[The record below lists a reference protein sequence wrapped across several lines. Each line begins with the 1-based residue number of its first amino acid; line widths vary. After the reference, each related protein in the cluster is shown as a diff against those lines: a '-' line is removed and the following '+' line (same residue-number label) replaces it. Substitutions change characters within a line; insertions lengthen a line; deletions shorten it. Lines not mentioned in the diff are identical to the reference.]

1 MAVYSFSTATQ
12 KEDPKNKLYANWNT
26 TTKSSTE
33 TAQNTGGFLGGLGYL
48 SEKLAVGFMSSIE
61 GIWDYSAGG
70 LAKLFGADDWAEQQ
84 FANDWFGD
92 WYSHPEEWYNP
103 SDGWKTAGDVAG
115 GIGTSL
121 PALLAA
127 AGAVGIAVGTGG
139 AAAPLSAGIL
149 QAIGGGTAAI
159 TAGLGAAGN
168 ATKQAYRESGQ
179 LTGKEFAYGALS
191 GVTEGALEGVTNAL
205 SLGTGQIIKGVASSF
220 AKETVKT
227 VARQGVVKSLAGA
240 FLGEAFEE
248 GMSEVLDPM
257 WQRMTYNPNAKNAT
271 PQEIIYASFV
281 GGMSGLVMGGTGTV
295 YNTGNSFVKGNNLVG
310 RGLDAEVMGLSSNL
324 AAFETANKTGD
335 ETFQTIAEI
344 YNSLAQSL
352 EATGGKVTTVTQKK
366 LLGDLH
372 RANTVAVFKPMIAKS
387 AANIVNNA
395 EVIAERL
402 NTYGYKTADGKP
414 LTFTAEQ
421 IRAGVDMKSPS
432 SFSTALKTNS
442 ILRELAIADT
452 TGHLVMDTAR
462 FEQATLMGQRLASQ
476 VDLNRFVETATPS
489 EINAVSQALGI
500 ENWAALD
507 VNTFNQKI
515 AAFVES
521 GGVQQYAD
529 RRSTVQALQ
538 ALSAETA
545 RPMPKMVNLRQDGSV
560 RYSDGNT
567 QIAISKNGDAYTV
580 YDYASGH
587 LSKNM
592 TRSEVNKLLRDY
604 NTQQSDILASARAQ
618 MEAESELRRQA
629 EEIDTYARE
638 NISDYSKLSAPN
650 QSMIRKVIREGR
662 ARGVAD
668 EDILS
673 YAKIS
678 AHSGIDISFDKQATF
693 IGRDEK
699 GSEKYADGF
708 YDPKTNRIVV
718 NPDSKRTHERLLIH
732 ELDHA
737 IRQYLG
743 ADGVRHAT
751 VFRQAL
757 EGVSPEVAQRIAQAY
772 SGVDSSVSKLE
783 LAMDETN
790 AYYAEE
796 VLSNRNTLEKLIETE
811 PTLKDKILSFFK
823 GASEDYKSVPKL
835 SKAARRYYK
844 TYKKLFDEFAERNF
858 QNNATEAQTAR
869 LSGEVSDAR
878 FSLQFADNIAD
889 NQRRFILSN
898 NVSLSQDELELAIEQ
913 TARMVEFMRPY
924 KDILPEDKVGKTLV
938 KNGSYDVSVENTT
951 ICVRTLAYNAFVDM
965 VSEKIGRPLTQMESF
980 LVSQKLYD
988 IAKEPQC
995 LYCYVSLDRKAYNNM
1010 ILRYIDQRDG
1020 AIEAYER
1027 AGRPEITRDS
1037 QLYKYFLAGRKDTK
1051 DAWNRYSGWMSAY
1064 QKGES
1069 LLTPADVATEA
1080 KRAALSHG
1088 TASQA
1093 WQIRD
1098 MLKYAQSASW
1108 AKKQTQY
1115 VAYYDDI
1122 LRMNGK
1128 VVRDLN
1134 KHYGLRWYSFSDY
1147 SGAFIVENM
1156 QQITD
1161 ASIRGLK
1168 GLAYTKDT
1176 DFVKIFASTG
1186 MNINISVYAKKVGD
1200 HYEIDPSMSANIDE
1214 AIALREK
1221 YPNVGIVVVATDTA
1235 GVEWALAQKWSD
1247 VVIPFHTVRTGA
1259 QVAEFYNWT
1268 VFNEEQN
1275 DTVADQ
1281 NLWDSYVS
1289 SVAGDNASARKKVS
1303 KMVYPSEHQNNRET
1317 YLRLTEER
1325 GLKPRFSSFLD
1336 NPNYMK
1342 LVNETRQSEGET
1354 VALKPVFDVDAAEAA
1369 FQKFVDKGGY
1379 YEGWYNDGID
1389 VEAEVEAV
1397 AQDVLAGKK
1406 ANEVSYGRQDI
1417 DAEGIQRGRKS
1428 NREHG
1433 RRLALP
1439 LDEASGENYRNLV
1452 KEINDE
1458 NTVREGQGAL
1468 NSEELGRLEKV
1479 FGADIVADP
1488 EDRLLYERAV
1498 KLANGITAETIPDN
1512 TPITVKVVNPKFYTK
1527 EMLRT
1532 VAANENIG
1540 YKTKFFVERMRLSDT
1555 LEYRVEGLAD
1565 TDAKIAYVKASSP
1578 KESHS
1583 IIYKSGYTEKLAEF
1597 SAGESSVSAISRHE
1611 RLHLLLNDWLYEYST
1626 SKTVLDAADDLRTFI
1641 EAEDGKYV
1649 KTFDKI
1655 NYWYQKH
1662 RTVEYYRFTDYAQE
1676 VACDLYAGALK
1687 VADPAIQAEIDK
1699 LVGAIDDAIEGSNVD
1714 GVRYALPDSIGV
1726 YSDEERKSIEAR
1738 KGNITARSYDDVL
1751 EFFKNSISDASNEGK
1766 TMFIGKISSKTAD
1779 KIQRATGLSAF
1790 NKSIA
1795 LNSHDLRHMIKEHGD
1810 AESEAMRNQEAISD
1824 ANFEYVIET
1833 IADPDE
1839 LDSEKDENSGVISL
1853 IFKKEISGKT
1863 TAITIFSEKRKTL
1876 TLKTAWI
1883 IKKEQHISQPTNA
1896 EALIRTPEARSSMD
1910 TVPTDSITDPAK
1922 KVNRKSENSSAKN
1935 IGASAL
1941 DSDYMD
1947 AVNRGDMQ
1955 TAQRM
1960 VDEAAKKAG
1969 YSTEHLYH
1977 GTSMFGFTNID
1988 VSSAS
1993 DDSISF
1999 FATNRQEV
2007 ASGYMPWYEDDA
2019 SDRYHDDVRR
2029 IGKPD
2034 KSRPRGLSRSYS
2046 AERILTEAQKVFPE
2060 YKDAIVATDD
2070 DVLAN
2075 LKTYWLTETIEA
2087 AEKLREIELSI
2098 GSNKLRQ
2105 QVMDMC
2111 DAVIATSK
2119 EDTLDA
2125 WKAVGNRYKEFDSI
2139 DIPYDATDMRPQIFH
2154 SRILGGL
2161 QQIGKLAKT
2170 TAIMIDGKLT
2180 NTSAIV
2186 DRYNDFLG
2194 GESIGMYDLYTKQGN
2209 QLVIQGRGSSW
2220 NQLPLGKFEVEYMEW
2235 LGDKAS
2241 EELSGKSVTTRDVAA
2256 FAKAKGYRSV
2266 AFYDIYDNG
2275 VYGSAAGISDV
2286 YAFFYPNEDV
2296 KSADPVTYDDN
2307 GKVIP
2312 LSERFDSHK
2321 SDIRYALSETRGSI
2335 MTEVDPEYKPTIQD
2349 KVFSGWTAAQ
2359 IAFTNAQAG
2368 IETVGRKYGVRNIES
2383 LVQSARSG
2391 RNQAEEM
2398 IAGNQY
2404 RIGADTKTYQGEGL
2418 EQIFRPIAR
2427 QGEEVKGDFFDYLF
2441 NYHNMSRMTLEQR
2454 SMAEQQTRLDD
2465 IKTKVSALKKL
2476 NKRIEKLQEQIKA
2489 LGRTKKDMETKR
2501 GLREELEKAKAEAKT
2516 LKKEATELEKAAK
2529 AFVPL
2534 ENKPVLS
2541 TTNEHGIETVV
2552 TADQSKE
2559 IVKKYEKAYPE
2570 FKRVAE
2576 KVWAFLQNLN
2586 QYRVDTGLISQD
2598 TFDYLA
2604 KLYPHYVP
2612 TYRTGAT
2619 KGIGA
2624 IEGKYNLKVKTT
2636 IKTAKGSTKNLLPP
2650 DVMIARQVMETVRAG
2665 RINQLANALYEGA
2678 EKSGDTTYIEVVSR
2692 KRVTDEE
2699 IAELDPTE
2707 IRPKNNEVV
2716 FFRKGER
2723 ITMRVSK
2730 EIFAG
2735 FNAFNPEVEI
2745 HNPLVNG
2752 ARAINNGFKRLVTSL
2767 NPAFLLRNTIRD
2779 VQDAGI
2785 NTRYGK
2791 TFLKNYARASYE
2803 ISHNGKLWQLYKAM
2817 GGFSSSVFD
2826 FEKGFAGM
2834 QNKWGLTKAEG
2845 NLLKRTLQGVEN
2857 ANAFVE
2863 QLPRLAEFISSI
2875 EAGNTAEQAIL
2886 DSADVTTNFGRVGN
2900 ITKTLNRTLIPFL
2913 NPSIQGCSK
2922 MIRNI
2927 TSVRSAKEFASL
2939 ALKAVLVGVAPM
2951 VLNMLMY
2958 EDDEDYKNLRDN
2970 DKENNFLFKVGDT
2983 FVKIPRG
2990 RVASVIGG
2998 LVNRG
3003 KATVEGEN
3011 VDWADYVNNIMQQ
3024 VTPVDSMSRT
3034 IFSPFSD
3041 VANNITWYGS
3051 AIEGRQFE
3059 NTAPKDRYDENTSSI
3074 AIAIG
3079 QLINYSPKKI
3089 HYLLDQYSG
3098 VIGDFILPATTA
3110 KAEKD
3115 FLSGNFT
3122 LDPATSNKL
3131 STEFYEMYD
3140 QAQYAKTAGDD
3151 TAAYQVRY
3159 LNKVKSAISDMYKQ
3173 KSEIQNNPDL
3183 SNAEKLQQS
3192 RVVQLLINE
3201 AFKTALQDFEL
3212 YTKAFEA
3219 TAGIEDED
3227 IRYAEATRLM
3237 YGAERALAEYNA
3249 DVYAKCQSLNKA
3261 GIDYEM
3267 LYGYYFTVRGI
3278 TSDKDADG
3286 NTISGSK
3293 RAKVVAAIKGMDISA
3308 DQKLLL
3314 ICASGY
3320 ALQDNDLP
3328 RMTAANAKKRL
3339 LRYILKLKSATQTEK
3354 SELAEMCGF
3363 EVKNGRVVTKSLY
3376 SLG

>member
-1 MAVYSFSTATQ
+1 MALTATSFMNENGQ
-12 KEDPKNKLYANWNT
+12 IQPKKTGLNYLPSGAIPRLN
-26 TTKSSTE
+26 
-33 TAQNTGGFLGGLGYL
+33 AQFQQDAVNAYESQSYNNGGFLGGLGYL
-48 SEKLAVGFMSSIE
+48 GEKVAVGFMSSIE
-61 GIWDYSAGG
+61 GIWDYAAGG

-92 WYSHPEEWYNP
+92 WYSHPEEWFNP
-103 SDGWKTAGDVAG
+103 SGGWQTAGDIAG

-121 PALLAA
+121 PAIATVAA
-127 AGAVGIAVGTGG
+127 A
-139 AAAPLSAGIL
+139 
-149 QAIGGGTAAI
+149 AAI
-159 TAGLGAAGN
+159 TYFSGGTLSPVAAGLIGAGVAGFGAAGT
-168 ATKQAYRESGQ
+168 ATKQAYKETGQ
-179 LTGKEFAYGALS
+179 LTGKEFGYGALT
-191 GVTEGALEGVTNAL
+191 GFTEGALEGVTTAL
-205 SLGTGQIIKGVASSF
+205 SMGTGQVINSVAKSF
-220 AKETVKT
+220 AKETTKT
-227 VARQGVVKSLAGA
+227 VAKQTVIKTLAKG
-240 FLGEAFEE
+240 FIGEAFEE
-248 GMSEVLDPM
+248 GMAEILDPV
-257 WQRMTYNPNAKNAT
+257 WQRLTYNPEAQNAT
-271 PQEIIYASFV
+271 PQEVAYAAFV
-281 GGMSGLVMGGTGTV
+281 GGMSGMLMSGGNAV
-295 YNTGNSFVKGNNLVG
+295 IDSGNSFLKGNSLVG
-310 RGLDAEVMGLSSNL
+310 KGLDAEVIGLSQQLSE
-324 AAFETANKTGD
+324 FEGANATGD
-335 ETFQTIAEI
+335 ETFQTIAQT
-344 YNSLAQSL
+344 YADLAQSL
-352 EATGGKVTTVTQKK
+352 ATTDGKVVTVTQKK

-372 RANTVAVFKPMIAKS
+372 RANTVAVFKPMIARS

-395 EVIAERL
+395 EVIAQRL
-402 NTYGYKTADGKP
+402 NEYGYKTTDGTP
-414 LTFTAEQ
+414 ITFTAEQ
-421 IRAGVDMKSPS
+421 IREGVDTSNPT
-432 SFSTALKTNS
+432 SFSDALKNNGV
-442 ILRELAIADT
+442 LRTLAIADT

-462 FEQATLMGQRLASQ
+462 FEQATLMGKRLASQ
-476 VDLNRFVETATPS
+476 VDLNRFIETATPS
-489 EINAVSQALGI
+489 EISAVSQALGI
-500 ENWAALD
+500 ENWATLD
-507 VNTFNQKI
+507 VDTFNQKI
-515 AAFVES
+515 TSFVEN

-529 RRSTVQALQ
+529 RRATVQSIQ
-538 ALSAETA
+538 AIPAETA

-560 RYSDGNT
+560 RYSDGST
-567 QIAISKNGDAYTV
+567 QIAITRQGDAYTV

-604 NTQQSDILASARAQ
+604 NTQQADITAGARAQ

-629 EEIDTYARE
+629 EELDTYARE
-638 NISDYSKLSAPN
+638 NITDYSKLSAPN

-662 ARGVAD
+662 AKGMSD
-668 EDILS
+668 EDVLA

-678 AHSGIDISFDKQATF
+678 AHAGIDISFDKQATF
-693 IGRDEK
+693 RGHDEE
-699 GSEKYADGF
+699 GNEKYADGF

-718 NPDSKRTHERLLIH
+718 NPDSKRTHERLLLH

-737 IRQYLG
+737 IRQFLG
-743 ADGVRHAT
+743 ADGVRHAK

-757 EGVSPEVAQRIAQAY
+757 EGVSPEIAQRIAQAY
-772 SGVDSSVSKLE
+772 QGVDSSVSSLE
-783 LAMDETN
+783 LTMDETN

-796 VLSNRNTLEKLIETE
+796 ILSNRHTLERLVEAE
-811 PTLKDKILSFFK
+811 PSLKDKILSFFK

-835 SKAARRYYK
+835 SRAARSYYK

-878 FSLQFADNIAD
+878 FSLQFADHIAD
-889 NQRRFILSN
+889 NQRRFVLSN
-898 NVSLSQDELELAIEQ
+898 NVALTQDELERAIDQ
-913 TARMVEFMRPY
+913 TAHMVELMSRY
-924 KDILPEDKVGKTLV
+924 KDILPADTVPKKTKATLV
-938 KNGSYDVSVENTT
+938 KNGSYDISVENTT
-951 ICVRTLAYNAFVDM
+951 ICVRTLAYNSFVEM

-995 LYCYVSLDRKAYNNM
+995 LYCYVSLDRKAYNDM
-1010 ILRYIDQRDG
+1010 VLKYIDQRER

-1027 AGRPEITRDS
+1027 AGRPDITS
-1037 QLYKYFLAGRKDTK
+1037 ESHPLYQEYLAGRKATK
-1051 DAWNRYSGWMSAY
+1051 PQWKRYTSWIEAYKSGE
-1064 QKGES
+1064 GF
-1069 LLTPADVATEA
+1069 LTTQDVATESR
-1080 KRAALSHG
+1080 RAELARTG
-1088 TASQA
+1088 TPSQKAQLKDMTDYAQNASQ
-1093 WQIRD
+1093 
-1098 MLKYAQSASW
+1098 
-1108 AKKQTQY
+1108 AKKQTDY

-1122 LRMNGK
+1122 LRLSAPM
-1128 VVRDLN
+1128 VRNLN

-1168 GLAYTKDT
+1168 GLAYTKDA
-1176 DFVKIFASTG
+1176 DFVRIFAPTG
-1186 MNINISVYAKKVGD
+1186 MNINVSVFVKENADGTFS
-1200 HYEIDPSMSANIDE
+1200 IDPKQSANATVEELIS
-1214 AIALREK
+1214 LREA
-1221 YPNVGIVVVATDTA
+1221 YPNVGVVATATSDA
-1235 GVEWALAQKWSD
+1235 GVEWALAQGWTD
-1247 VVIPFHTVRTGA
+1247 VVIPFHIVRTGSN
-1259 QVAEFYNWT
+1259 VADFYKWKNFT
-1268 VFNEEQN
+1268 FEQS

-1281 NLWDSYVS
+1281 NLWDAYVS
-1289 SVAGDNASARKKVS
+1289 SVAGENANARKKVS
-1303 KMVYPSEHQNNRET
+1303 KMIYPSEHQNNRET
-1317 YLRLTEER
+1317 YLRLIEER

-1342 LVNETRQSEGET
+1342 LVNETRQSEAET

-1389 VEAEVEAV
+1389 VESEAETV
-1397 AQDVLAGKK
+1397 AQDVLAGRK

-1433 RRLALP
+1433 RRFALQIGDTEVSTTGRYQLETDTETLLRDISEQNNIERFMP
-1439 LDEASGENYRNLV
+1439 EGLSADFIKAIRRSNGFAPSRLYRGMEAAEMDYIIENGFIKSNSSYNFTNQQGQTRFSPQIQTALSYATGFAPAGIRERFFEQGLPAYIVEVGNYADLNFV
-1452 KEINDE
+1452 NEDTMESYTKKEIDTKYITRVIELTYDAETKKVKARDIQIDGMNQA
-1458 NTVREGQGAL
+1458 EG
-1468 NSEELGRLEKV
+1468 ELLHGVPSFVQDKV
-1479 FGADIVADP
+1479 TGTI
-1488 EDRLLYERAV
+1488 LYEHQD
-1498 KLANGITAETIPDN
+1498 TE
-1512 TPITVKVVNPKFYTK
+1512 
-1527 EMLRT
+1527 
-1532 VAANENIG
+1532 G
-1540 YKTKFFVERMRLSDT
+1540 Y
-1555 LEYRVEGLAD
+1555 
-1565 TDAKIAYVKASSP
+1565 
-1578 KESHS
+1578 
-1583 IIYKSGYTEKLAEF
+1583 
-1597 SAGESSVSAISRHE
+1597 
-1611 RLHLLLNDWLYEYST
+1611 
-1626 SKTVLDAADDLRTFI
+1626 
-1641 EAEDGKYV
+1641 EDGKYISEKNPDILFDFDMVEEHKGMAFDYNGYLGISGDPANLIPYKADGKRFALDVDTDADYMTAVESGDTEKARQMVERAARAAGYKLHAYHGTNAEFTVFDTGKQGQGIDQFGAGFYFANNSDVSERYGNRMIESYLKLEKPIRILRKGERGNLFDVHITKAQAYQVLKRHPLMYDPEESPLGDFYEEYWEVGAKEWMV
-1649 KTFDKI
+1649 KDLAG
-1655 NYWYQKH
+1655 
-1662 RTVEYYRFTDYAQE
+1662 RFT
-1676 VACDLYAGALK
+1676 
-1687 VADPAIQAEIDK
+1687 
-1699 LVGAIDDAIEGSNVD
+1699 
-1714 GVRYALPDSIGV
+1714 SIG
-1726 YSDEERKSIEAR
+1726 
-1738 KGNITARSYDDVL
+1738 
-1751 EFFKNSISDASNEGK
+1751 
-1766 TMFIGKISSKTAD
+1766 
-1779 KIQRATGLSAF
+1779 
-1790 NKSIA
+1790 
-1795 LNSHDLRHMIKEHGD
+1795 
-1810 AESEAMRNQEAISD
+1810 
-1824 ANFEYVIET
+1824 
-1833 IADPDE
+1833 E
-1839 LDSEKDENSGVISL
+1839 LDS
-1853 IFKKEISGKT
+1853 
-1863 TAITIFSEKRKTL
+1863 
-1876 TLKTAWI
+1876 
-1883 IKKEQHISQPTNA
+1883 TNM
-1896 EALIRTPEARSSMD
+1896 L
-1910 TVPTDSITDPAK
+1910 
-1922 KVNRKSENSSAKN
+1922 
-1935 IGASAL
+1935 
-1941 DSDYMD
+1941 
-1947 AVNRGDMQ
+1947 
-1955 TAQRM
+1955 
-1960 VDEAAKKAG
+1960 
-1969 YSTEHLYH
+1969 
-1977 GTSMFGFTNID
+1977 F
-1988 VSSAS
+1988 
-1993 DDSISF
+1993 
-1999 FATNRQEV
+1999 
-2007 ASGYMPWYEDDA
+2007 
-2019 SDRYHDDVRR
+2019 
-2029 IGKPD
+2029 
-2034 KSRPRGLSRSYS
+2034 
-2046 AERILTEAQKVFPE
+2046 
-2060 YKDAIVATDD
+2060 
-2070 DVLAN
+2070 
-2075 LKTYWLTETIEA
+2075 
-2087 AEKLREIELSI
+2087 
-2098 GSNKLRQ
+2098 
-2105 QVMDMC
+2105 
-2111 DAVIATSK
+2111 
-2119 EDTLDA
+2119 
-2125 WKAVGNRYKEFDSI
+2125 
-2139 DIPYDATDMRPQIFH
+2139 
-2154 SRILGGL
+2154 
-2161 QQIGKLAKT
+2161 
-2170 TAIMIDGKLT
+2170 
-2180 NTSAIV
+2180 
-2186 DRYNDFLG
+2186 
-2194 GESIGMYDLYTKQGN
+2194 
-2209 QLVIQGRGSSW
+2209 
-2220 NQLPLGKFEVEYMEW
+2220 
-2235 LGDKAS
+2235 
-2241 EELSGKSVTTRDVAA
+2241 RD
-2256 FAKAKGYRSV
+2256 
-2266 AFYDIYDNG
+2266 
-2275 VYGSAAGISDV
+2275 
-2286 YAFFYPNEDV
+2286 YPNELHEALRDV
-2296 KSADPVTYDDN
+2296 CGFDGVQIHFETDAMIDERNDEYYVTWFPQQAKSADPVVYDDD

-2312 LSERFDSHK
+2312 LSKRFNSNDP
-2321 SDIRYALSETRGSI
+2321 DIRYALSETRGSI

-2349 KVFSGWTAAQ
+2349 KAFSGWTAIQ

-2368 IETVGRKYGVRNIES
+2368 IETVGRKYGVENIES

-2454 SMAEQQTRLDD
+2454 SMAEQQTRLSDL
-2465 IKTKVSALKKL
+2465 KKKVSALKRL

-2489 LGRTKKDMETKR
+2489 LGRSKKDMETKR
-2501 GLREELEKAKAEAKT
+2501 GLREELANAKAEAKT

-2534 ENKPVLS
+2534 ENKAVLG
-2541 TTNEHGIETVV
+2541 TTDEHGIETVV
-2552 TADQSKE
+2552 TAEQSE
-2559 IVKKYEKAYPE
+2559 AIVKKYEEAHPE

-2678 EKSGDTTYIEVVSR
+2678 EKSGDTTYIEIVSKER
-2692 KRVTDEE
+2692 MTDEA

-2707 IRPKNNEVV
+2707 LRPKNNEVV
-2716 FFRKGER
+2716 FFRNGER

-2826 FEKGFAGM
+2826 FEKGFSGM

-2845 NLLKRTLQGVEN
+2845 NLLKQTLQGVEN

-2875 EAGNTAEQAIL
+2875 EAGNSAEQAIL
-2886 DSADVTTNFGRVGN
+2886 DSADVTTNFGRMGN
-2900 ITKTLNRTLIPFL
+2900 ITKVLNRTLIPFL

-2927 TSVRSAKEFASL
+2927 TSIRSAREFASL
-2939 ALKAVLVGVAPM
+2939 AFKAALVGVAPM

-3003 KATVEGEN
+3003 KSAAEGED
-3011 VDWADYVNNIMQQ
+3011 VDWAGYVKNIMQQ

-3041 VANNITWYGS
+3041 VANNLTWYGS

-3183 SNAEKLQQS
+3183 SNAEKLQQT

-3201 AFKTALQDFEL
+3201 AYKTALQDFEL
-3212 YTKAFEA
+3212 YTKAIEA
-3219 TAGIEDED
+3219 TAGMEDENL
-3227 IRYAEATRLM
+3227 RFTEATRLM
-3237 YGAERALAEYNA
+3237 YGAERALSEYND
-3249 DVYAKCQSLNKA
+3249 DVYAKCQMLNKA
-3261 GIDYEM
+3261 GVDYEM
-3267 LYGYYFTVRGI
+3267 LYNYYFTVRGI
-3278 TSDKDADG
+3278 TSDKDAQG
-3286 NTISGSK
+3286 NTVSGSK
-3293 RAKVVAAIKGMDISA
+3293 RKKVVASIKSMDISV
-3308 DQKLLL
+3308 DHKLLL

-3328 RMTAANAKKRL
+3328 RMTAVNAKKRL
-3339 LRYILKLKSATQTEK
+3339 LRYILNLKGATQTEK
-3354 SELAEMCGF
+3354 TELAEMCGF
-3363 EVKNGRVVTKSLY
+3363 EVKNGRVVTKSVF

>member
-1 MAVYSFSTATQ
+1 MALTATSFMNENGQ
-12 KEDPKNKLYANWNT
+12 IQPKKTGLNYLPSGAIPRLN
-26 TTKSSTE
+26 
-33 TAQNTGGFLGGLGYL
+33 AQFQQDAVNAYESQSYNNGGFLGGLGYL
-48 SEKLAVGFMSSIE
+48 GEKVAVGFMSSIE
-61 GIWDYSAGG
+61 GIWDYAAGG

-103 SDGWKTAGDVAG
+103 SGGWQTAGDIAG

-121 PALLAA
+121 PAIASVVAA
-127 AGAVGIAVGTGG
+127 AAIAYF
-139 AAAPLSAGIL
+139 S
-149 QAIGGGTAAI
+149 GGTLSPVA
-159 TAGLGAAGN
+159 AGLIGAGVAGFGAAGTS
-168 ATKQAYRESGQ
+168 TKQAYKESGQ
-179 LTGKEFAYGALS
+179 LTGKEFGYGALT
-191 GVTEGALEGVTNAL
+191 GFTEGALEGVTTAL
-205 SLGTGQIIKGVASSF
+205 SMGTGQIVNSVAKSF
-220 AKETVKT
+220 AKETTKT
-227 VARQGVVKSLAGA
+227 VAKQTVIKTLAKG
-240 FLGEAFEE
+240 FIGEAFEE
-248 GMSEVLDPM
+248 GMAEILDPV
-257 WQRMTYNPNAKNAT
+257 WQRMTYNKDAENASL
-271 PQEIIYASFV
+271 QEVAYAAFV
-281 GGMSGLVMGGTGTV
+281 GGMSGMIMSGG
-295 YNTGNSFVKGNNLVG
+295 NAAIDSGNSFLKGNSLVG
-310 RGLDAEVMGLSSNL
+310 KGLDAEVIGLSQQLSE
-324 AAFETANKTGD
+324 FEGTNQTGD
-335 ETFQTIAEI
+335 ETFQTIAQT
-344 YNSLAQSL
+344 YADLAQSL
-352 EATGGKVTTVTQKK
+352 ATTDGRVTTVTQKK

-372 RANTVAVFKPMIAKS
+372 RANTVAVFKPMIARS

-395 EVIAERL
+395 ELIAQRL
-402 NTYGYKTADGKP
+402 NEYGYKTAEGKP
-414 LTFTAEQ
+414 ITFTAEQ
-421 IRAGVDMKSPS
+421 IREGVDTSNPT
-432 SFSTALKTNS
+432 SFSDALKNNGV
-442 ILRELAIADT
+442 LRTLAIADT

-462 FEQATLMGQRLASQ
+462 FEQATLTGKKLASQ
-476 VDLNRFVETATPS
+476 VDLNRFIETATPS
-489 EINAVSQALGI
+489 EIHAVSQALGI
-500 ENWAALD
+500 ENWATLD
-507 VNTFNQKI
+507 VDTFNQKI
-515 AAFVES
+515 TSFVEN

-529 RRSTVQALQ
+529 RRATVQSIQ
-538 ALSAETA
+538 AIPAETA

-560 RYSDGNT
+560 RYSDGST
-567 QIAISKNGDAYTV
+567 QIAITRQGDAYTV

-604 NTQQSDILASARAQ
+604 NTQQADITAGARAQ

-629 EEIDTYARE
+629 EELDTYARQ
-638 NISDYSKLSAPN
+638 NITDYSKLSAPN

-662 ARGVAD
+662 AKGMSD
-668 EDILS
+668 EDVLA

-678 AHSGIDISFDKQATF
+678 AHAGIDISFDKQATF
-693 IGRDEK
+693 RGRDEE
-699 GSEKYADGF
+699 GNEKYADGF

-718 NPDSKRTHERLLIH
+718 NPDSKRTHERLLLH
-732 ELDHA
+732 ELEHT
-737 IRQYLG
+737 ILKG
-743 ADGVRHAT
+743 KDGKKLIAT
-751 VFRQAL
+751 AF
-757 EGVSPEVAQRIAQAY
+757 EN
-772 SGVDSSVSKLE
+772 
-783 LAMDETN
+783 MDEDMKAKILKRYGDFYRGKGLDAAERIDILN
-790 AYYAEE
+790 DEVSAHFAEE
-796 VLSNRNTLEKLIETE
+796 ILSNRHTLEKLIEAE
-811 PTLKDKILSFFK
+811 PSLKDKILSFFK

-835 SKAARRYYK
+835 SKAARQYYK

-878 FSLQFADNIAD
+878 FSLQFADHIAD

-898 NVSLSQDELELAIEQ
+898 NVALTQDELELAIEQ
-913 TARMVEFMRPY
+913 TAHMVEVMSKY
-924 KDILPEDKVGKTLV
+924 KDILPADTVPKKAKATLV
-938 KNGSYDVSVENTT
+938 KNGSYDISVENTT
-951 ICVRTLAYNAFVDM
+951 ICVRTLAYNSFVEM

-995 LYCYVSLDRKAYNNM
+995 LYCYVSLDRKAYNDM
-1010 ILRYIDQRDG
+1010 VLKYIDQRER

-1027 AGRPEITRDS
+1027 AGRPDITS
-1037 QLYKYFLAGRKDTK
+1037 ESHPLYQEYLAGRKATK
-1051 DAWNRYSGWMSAY
+1051 PQWKRYTSWIEAYKSGE
-1064 QKGES
+1064 GF
-1069 LLTPADVATEA
+1069 LTTQDVATESR
-1080 KRAALSHG
+1080 RAELARTG
-1088 TASQA
+1088 TPSQKAQLKDMTDYAQNASQA
-1093 WQIRD
+1093 
-1098 MLKYAQSASW
+1098 
-1108 AKKQTQY
+1108 KKQSDY

-1122 LRMNGK
+1122 LRLSAP
-1128 VVRDLN
+1128 VVKNLN

-1168 GLAYTKDT
+1168 GLAYTKDA
-1176 DFVKIFASTG
+1176 DFVRIFAPTG
-1186 MNINISVYAKKVGD
+1186 MNINVSVFVKENADGTFS
-1200 HYEIDPSMSANIDE
+1200 IDPKQSANATVEELIS
-1214 AIALREK
+1214 LREA
-1221 YPNVGIVVVATDTA
+1221 YPNVGVVATATSDA
-1235 GVEWALAQKWSD
+1235 GVEWALAQGWTD
-1247 VVIPFHTVRTGA
+1247 VVIPFHIVRTGSN
-1259 QVAEFYNWT
+1259 VADFYKWKNFT
-1268 VFNEEQN
+1268 FEQS

-1281 NLWDSYVS
+1281 SLWDAYVD
-1289 SVAGDNASARKKVS
+1289 SVASGTSASARKKVS
-1303 KMVYPSEHQNNRET
+1303 KMIYPSEHQNNRET
-1317 YLRLTEER
+1317 YLRLIEER
-1325 GLKPRFSSFLD
+1325 GLKPRFASFLD

-1342 LVNETRQSEGET
+1342 LVNETRQSEAET

-1389 VEAEVEAV
+1389 VESEAETV

-1433 RRLALP
+1433 RRFALQIGDTEVSTTGRYQLETDTETLLRDISEQNSIERFMP
-1439 LDEASGENYRNLV
+1439 EGLSADFIKAIRRSNGFAPSRLYRGMEAAEMDYIIENGFIKSNSSYNFTNQQGQTRFSPQIQTALSYATGFAPAGIRERFFEQGLPAYIVEVGNYADLNFV
-1452 KEINDE
+1452 NEDTIESYTKKEIDTKYITRVIELTYDAATNKVKARDIQIDGM
-1458 NTVREGQGAL
+1458 NQAEG
-1468 NSEELGRLEKV
+1468 ELLHGVPSFVQDKV
-1479 FGADIVADP
+1479 TGTI
-1488 EDRLLYERAV
+1488 LYEHQD
-1498 KLANGITAETIPDN
+1498 TE
-1512 TPITVKVVNPKFYTK
+1512 
-1527 EMLRT
+1527 
-1532 VAANENIG
+1532 G
-1540 YKTKFFVERMRLSDT
+1540 Y
-1555 LEYRVEGLAD
+1555 
-1565 TDAKIAYVKASSP
+1565 
-1578 KESHS
+1578 
-1583 IIYKSGYTEKLAEF
+1583 
-1597 SAGESSVSAISRHE
+1597 
-1611 RLHLLLNDWLYEYST
+1611 
-1626 SKTVLDAADDLRTFI
+1626 
-1641 EAEDGKYV
+1641 EDGKYISE
-1649 KTFDKI
+1649 KNPDILFDFDM
-1655 NYWYQKH
+1655 
-1662 RTVEYYRFTDYAQE
+1662 VEEHKGMAFDYNGY
-1676 VACDLYAGALK
+1676 LGISG
-1687 VADPAIQAEIDK
+1687 DPAN
-1699 LVGAIDDAIEGSNVD
+1699 LVPYKAGGK
-1714 GVRYALPDSIGV
+1714 RYALDAEA
-1726 YSDEERKSIEAR
+1726 YSYETLTKKSDLSVVTFPTELPMTEKGEVDKNAVVAQGRLNAR
-1738 KGNITARSYDDVL
+1738 KQKNPNNTETSTYVRVDDIGLDVLLSKNGMIHGIARSQETAFAVMRIGDVL
-1751 EFFKNSISDASNEGK
+1751 RNSVAVNELNGSASRKTEMSYVLLGACRDSENLYVVRSVVSKLENDVTEIDVYQLSAVKGK
-1766 TMFIGKISSKTAD
+1766 KTETPTSALGGTAVTEQSSLISSESPA
-1779 KIQRATGLSAF
+1779 I
-1790 NKSIA
+1790 SIA
-1795 LNSHDLRHMIKEHGD
+1795 DFL
-1810 AESEAMRNQEAISD
+1810 
-1824 ANFEYVIET
+1824 EYVKT
-1833 IADPDE
+1833 IPLANE
-1839 LDSEKDENSGVISL
+1839 V
-1853 IFKKEISGKT
+1853 
-1863 TAITIFSEKRKTL
+1863 FSE
-1876 TLKTAWI
+1876 
-1883 IKKEQHISQPTNA
+1883 
-1896 EALIRTPEARSSMD
+1896 
-1910 TVPTDSITDPAK
+1910 
-1922 KVNRKSENSSAKN
+1922 
-1935 IGASAL
+1935 
-1941 DSDYMD
+1941 
-1947 AVNRGDMQ
+1947 
-1955 TAQRM
+1955 
-1960 VDEAAKKAG
+1960 
-1969 YSTEHLYH
+1969 
-1977 GTSMFGFTNID
+1977 D
-1988 VSSAS
+1988 V
-1993 DDSISF
+1993 
-1999 FATNRQEV
+1999 
-2007 ASGYMPWYEDDA
+2007 
-2019 SDRYHDDVRR
+2019 
-2029 IGKPD
+2029 
-2034 KSRPRGLSRSYS
+2034 
-2046 AERILTEAQKVFPE
+2046 
-2060 YKDAIVATDD
+2060 
-2070 DVLAN
+2070 
-2075 LKTYWLTETIEA
+2075 
-2087 AEKLREIELSI
+2087 AEKVGVERSK
-2098 GSNKLRQ
+2098 GS
-2105 QVMDMC
+2105 
-2111 DAVIATSK
+2111 
-2119 EDTLDA
+2119 
-2125 WKAVGNRYKEFDSI
+2125 
-2139 DIPYDATDMRPQIFH
+2139 
-2154 SRILGGL
+2154 
-2161 QQIGKLAKT
+2161 
-2170 TAIMIDGKLT
+2170 
-2180 NTSAIV
+2180 
-2186 DRYNDFLG
+2186 
-2194 GESIGMYDLYTKQGN
+2194 
-2209 QLVIQGRGSSW
+2209 
-2220 NQLPLGKFEVEYMEW
+2220 
-2235 LGDKAS
+2235 
-2241 EELSGKSVTTRDVAA
+2241 LSG
-2256 FAKAKGYRSV
+2256 
-2266 AFYDIYDNG
+2266 
-2275 VYGSAAGISDV
+2275 
-2286 YAFFYPNEDV
+2286 
-2296 KSADPVTYDDN
+2296 
-2307 GKVIP
+2307 
-2312 LSERFDSHK
+2312 
-2321 SDIRYALSETRGSI
+2321 DIRYALSETRGSI
-2335 MTEVDPEYKPTIQD
+2335 MTEVDPEYKPTVQD
-2349 KVFSGWTAAQ
+2349 KVFSGWTAGQ

-2368 IETVGRKYGVRNIES
+2368 IEAVGKKYGIKNIES
-2383 LVQSARSG
+2383 LVQAARSG

-2465 IKTKVSALKKL
+2465 LKKKVSALKKL
-2476 NKRIEKLQEQIKA
+2476 NKQIETLQEQIKA
-2489 LGRTKKDMETKR
+2489 LGRSKKDMETKR
-2501 GLREELEKAKAEAKT
+2501 GLREELANAKAEAKA
-2516 LKKEATELEKAAK
+2516 LKKEATELEKVAK

-2534 ENKPVLS
+2534 ENKAVLG
-2541 TTNEHGIETVV
+2541 TTDEHGIETVV
-2552 TADQSKE
+2552 TAEQSE
-2559 IVKKYEKAYPE
+2559 AIVKKYEEAHPE

-2678 EKSGDTTYIEVVSR
+2678 EKSGDTTYIEIVSKER
-2692 KRVTDEE
+2692 MTDEA

-2707 IRPKNNEVV
+2707 LRPKNNEVV
-2716 FFRKGER
+2716 FFRNGER

-2826 FEKGFAGM
+2826 FEKGFSGM

-2845 NLLKRTLQGVEN
+2845 NLLQQTLQGVEN

-2886 DSADVTTNFGRVGN
+2886 DSADVTTNFARMGN
-2900 ITKTLNRTLIPFL
+2900 ITKVLNRTLIPFL

-2927 TSVRSAKEFASL
+2927 TSIRSAREFASL
-2939 ALKAVLVGVAPM
+2939 AFKAALVGVAPM

-3003 KATVEGEN
+3003 KSAAEGED
-3011 VDWADYVNNIMQQ
+3011 VDWAGYVKNIMQQ

-3041 VANNITWYGS
+3041 VANNLTWYGS

-3183 SNAEKLQQS
+3183 SNAEKLQQT

-3201 AFKTALQDFEL
+3201 AYKTALQDFEL
-3212 YTKAFEA
+3212 YTKAIEA
-3219 TAGIEDED
+3219 TAGMEDENL
-3227 IRYAEATRLM
+3227 RFTEATRLM
-3237 YGAERALAEYNA
+3237 YGAERALSEYND
-3249 DVYAKCQSLNKA
+3249 DVYAKCQMLNKA
-3261 GIDYEM
+3261 GVDYEM
-3267 LYGYYFTVRGI
+3267 LYNYYFTVRGI
-3278 TSDKDADG
+3278 TSDKDAQG
-3286 NTISGSK
+3286 NTVSGSK
-3293 RAKVVAAIKGMDISA
+3293 RKKVVASIKSMDISV
-3308 DQKLLL
+3308 DHKLLL

-3328 RMTAANAKKRL
+3328 RMTAVNAKKRL
-3339 LRYILKLKSATQTEK
+3339 LRYILNLKGATQTEK
-3354 SELAEMCGF
+3354 TELAEMCGF
-3363 EVKNGRVVTKSLY
+3363 EVKNGRVVTKSVF

>member
-1 MAVYSFSTATQ
+1 MAIYSLTGNNAPTTPKSVYSFSNPQSVSVRGVPVGTDT
-12 KEDPKNKLYANWNT
+12 
-26 TTKSSTE
+26 SSE
-33 TAQNTGGFLGGLGYL
+33 SYNNGGFIGGIGYVG
-48 SEKLAVGFMSSIE
+48 EKLAVGFMSSIE
-61 GIWDYSAGG
+61 GIWDYAAGG

-103 SDGWKTAGDVAG
+103 SDGWKTAGDIAG

-121 PALLAA
+121 PAILASV
-127 AGAVGIAVGTGG
+127 GAVAIAVGTAG
-139 AAAPLSAGIL
+139 AGTPVSAGIL
-149 QAIGGGTAAI
+149 SAVGGGTAAV

-168 ATKQAYRESGQ
+168 ATKQAYRETGQ
-179 LTGKEFAYGALS
+179 LTGKEFGYGALS
-191 GVTEGALEGVTNAL
+191 GITEGALEGVTTAL
-205 SLGTGQIIKGVASSF
+205 SLGTGQIVKSVAGAF
-220 AKETVKT
+220 AKETVKS
-227 VARQGVVKSLAGA
+227 VARQSVVKTLAGA
-240 FLGEAFEE
+240 FIGEAFEE
-248 GMSEVLDPM
+248 GMAEVLDPY
-257 WQRMTYNPNAKNAT
+257 WQRLTYNPNAKNAT
-271 PQEIIYASFV
+271 PQEVAYAAFV
-281 GGMSGLVMGGTGTV
+281 GGMSGMLMGGAGAV
-295 YNTGNSFVKGNNLVG
+295 YNSGNSFLKGNNLVG
-310 RGLDAEVMGLSSNL
+310 RGLDAEVVGLSQQLS
-324 AAFETANKTGD
+324 AFETANNTGD
-335 ETFQTIAEI
+335 ETFQTIAQT
-344 YNSLAQSL
+344 YADLAQSL
-352 EATGGKVTTVTQKK
+352 ETTGGKVTTVTQKK

-372 RANTVAVFKPMIAKS
+372 RANTVAVFKPMIARS
-387 AANIVNNA
+387 AANIVANA

-402 NTYGYKTADGKP
+402 NAYGYKTADGKP
-414 LTFTAEQ
+414 VTFTADQ
-421 IRAGVDMKSPS
+421 LRAGVDVNNPS
-432 SFSTALKTNS
+432 SFSEALKTNS

-462 FEQATLMGQRLASQ
+462 FEQATLMGKRLASQ
-476 VDLNRFVETATPS
+476 VDLNRFIETATPS
-489 EINAVSQALGI
+489 EISAVSQALGI
-500 ENWAALD
+500 ENWATLD
-507 VNTFNQKI
+507 VDTFNQKI
-515 AAFVES
+515 TSFVEN

-529 RRSTVQALQ
+529 RRATVQSIQ
-538 ALSAETA
+538 AIPAETA

-560 RYSDGNT
+560 RYSDGST
-567 QIAISKNGDAYTV
+567 QIAITRQGDAYTV

-604 NTQQSDILASARAQ
+604 NTQQADITAGARAQ

-629 EEIDTYARE
+629 EELDTYARQ
-638 NISDYSKLSAPN
+638 NITDYSKLSAPN

-662 ARGVAD
+662 AKGMSD
-668 EDILS
+668 EDVLA

-678 AHSGIDISFDKQATF
+678 AHAGIDISFDKQATF
-693 IGRDEK
+693 RGHDEEK
-699 GSEKYADGF
+699 GDEYADGF

-718 NPDSKRTHERLLIH
+718 NPEAKRSHERLLLH
-732 ELDHA
+732 ELEHTILRGKNGVKLMSTALKNIDSDTREK
-737 IRQYLG
+737 ILRRYGEFYSKNGLG
-743 ADGVRHAT
+743 EAESAGILAD
-751 VFRQAL
+751 
-757 EGVSPEVAQRIAQAY
+757 EVAAH
-772 SGVDSSVSKLE
+772 
-783 LAMDETN
+783 
-790 AYYAEE
+790 YAEE
-796 VLSNRNTLEKLIETE
+796 ILSNRHTLERLVEAE
-811 PTLKDKILSFFK
+811 PSLKDKILSFFK

-835 SKAARRYYK
+835 SKAARQYYK

-878 FSLQFADNIAD
+878 FSLQFADHIAD

-898 NVSLSQDELELAIEQ
+898 NVALTQDELELAIEQ
-913 TARMVEFMRPY
+913 TAHMVEVMSKY
-924 KDILPEDKVGKTLV
+924 KDILPADTVPKKAKATLV
-938 KNGSYDVSVENTT
+938 KNGSYDISVENTT
-951 ICVRTLAYNAFVDM
+951 ICVRTLAYNSFVEM

-995 LYCYVSLDRKAYNNM
+995 LYCYVSLDRKAYNDM
-1010 ILRYIDQRDG
+1010 VLKYIDQRER

-1027 AGRPEITRDS
+1027 AGRPDITS
-1037 QLYKYFLAGRKDTK
+1037 ESHPLYQEYLAGRKATK
-1051 DAWNRYSGWMSAY
+1051 PQWKRYMSWIEAY
-1064 QKGES
+1064 RNGDGF
-1069 LLTPADVATEA
+1069 LTPQDVATESR
-1080 KRAALSHG
+1080 RAELARTG
-1088 TASQA
+1088 TPSQKAQLKDMTDYAQNASQ
-1093 WQIRD
+1093 
-1098 MLKYAQSASW
+1098 
-1108 AKKQTQY
+1108 AKKQTDY

-1122 LRMNGK
+1122 LRLSAP
-1128 VVRDLN
+1128 VVRNLN

-1168 GLAYTKDT
+1168 GLAYTKDA
-1176 DFVKIFASTG
+1176 DFVRIFAPTG
-1186 MNINISVYAKKVGD
+1186 MNINVSVFVKENADGTFS
-1200 HYEIDPSMSANIDE
+1200 IDPKQSANATVEELIS
-1214 AIALREK
+1214 LREA
-1221 YPNVGIVVVATDTA
+1221 YPNVGVVATATSDA
-1235 GVEWALAQKWSD
+1235 GVEWALAQGWTD
-1247 VVIPFHTVRTGA
+1247 VVIPFHIVRTGSN
-1259 QVAEFYNWT
+1259 VADFYKWKNFT
-1268 VFNEEQN
+1268 FEQS

-1281 NLWDSYVS
+1281 NLWDAYVS
-1289 SVAGDNASARKKVS
+1289 SVAGENANARKKVS
-1303 KMVYPSEHQNNRET
+1303 KMIYPSEHQNNRET
-1317 YLRLTEER
+1317 YLRLIEER
-1325 GLKPRFSSFLD
+1325 GLKPRFFSFLD

-1342 LVNETRQSEGET
+1342 LVNETRQSEAET

-1379 YEGWYNDGID
+1379 YEGWYNDGVD
-1389 VEAEVEAV
+1389 VESEAETV
-1397 AQDVLAGKK
+1397 AQDVLAGRK

-1433 RRLALP
+1433 RRFALQIGDTEVSTTGRYQLETDTETLLRDISEQNSIERFMP
-1439 LDEASGENYRNLV
+1439 EGLSADFIKAIRRSNGFAPSRLYRGMEAAEMDYIIENGFIKSNSSYNFTNQQGQTRFSPQIQTALSYATGFAPAGIRERFFEQGLPAYIVEVGNYADLNFV
-1452 KEINDE
+1452 NEDTIESYTKKEIDTKYITRVIELTYDAATNKVKARDIQIDGM
-1458 NTVREGQGAL
+1458 NQAEGEPLHGVPSFVQD
-1468 NSEELGRLEKV
+1468 KV
-1479 FGADIVADP
+1479 TGTI
-1488 EDRLLYERAV
+1488 LYEHQD
-1498 KLANGITAETIPDN
+1498 TE
-1512 TPITVKVVNPKFYTK
+1512 
-1527 EMLRT
+1527 
-1532 VAANENIG
+1532 G
-1540 YKTKFFVERMRLSDT
+1540 Y
-1555 LEYRVEGLAD
+1555 
-1565 TDAKIAYVKASSP
+1565 
-1578 KESHS
+1578 
-1583 IIYKSGYTEKLAEF
+1583 
-1597 SAGESSVSAISRHE
+1597 
-1611 RLHLLLNDWLYEYST
+1611 
-1626 SKTVLDAADDLRTFI
+1626 
-1641 EAEDGKYV
+1641 EDGKYISE
-1649 KTFDKI
+1649 KNPDILFDFDM
-1655 NYWYQKH
+1655 
-1662 RTVEYYRFTDYAQE
+1662 VEEHKGMAFDYNGY
-1676 VACDLYAGALK
+1676 LGISG
-1687 VADPAIQAEIDK
+1687 DPAN
-1699 LVGAIDDAIEGSNVD
+1699 LVPYKAD
-1714 GVRYALPDSIGV
+1714 GKRFAL
-1726 YSDEERKSIEAR
+1726 
-1738 KGNITARSYDDVL
+1738 DV
-1751 EFFKNSISDASNEGK
+1751 
-1766 TMFIGKISSKTAD
+1766 
-1779 KIQRATGLSAF
+1779 
-1790 NKSIA
+1790 
-1795 LNSHDLRHMIKEHGD
+1795 
-1810 AESEAMRNQEAISD
+1810 
-1824 ANFEYVIET
+1824 
-1833 IADPDE
+1833 
-1839 LDSEKDENSGVISL
+1839 DSE
-1853 IFKKEISGKT
+1853 
-1863 TAITIFSEKRKTL
+1863 
-1876 TLKTAWI
+1876 
-1883 IKKEQHISQPTNA
+1883 
-1896 EALIRTPEARSSMD
+1896 
-1910 TVPTDSITDPAK
+1910 
-1922 KVNRKSENSSAKN
+1922 
-1935 IGASAL
+1935 
-1941 DSDYMD
+1941 
-1947 AVNRGDMQ
+1947 
-1955 TAQRM
+1955 
-1960 VDEAAKKAG
+1960 
-1969 YSTEHLYH
+1969 
-1977 GTSMFGFTNID
+1977 GT
-1988 VSSAS
+1988 
-1993 DDSISF
+1993 
-1999 FATNRQEV
+1999 Q
-2007 ASGYMPWYEDDA
+2007 
-2019 SDRYHDDVRR
+2019 
-2029 IGKPD
+2029 
-2034 KSRPRGLSRSYS
+2034 
-2046 AERILTEAQKVFPE
+2046 LTEAQQEFFRDSKVRDSKGRLLVVYHGTPDGKFYEFSYDKAGMVGGSQHGYGFYFSDSERDAKLYTQGTGTIIRAHLNITNPIDATA
-2060 YKDAIVATDD
+2060 KDISSDVSAIFDRLPMYAKS
-2070 DVLAN
+2070 N
-2075 LKTYWLTETIEA
+2075 
-2087 AEKLREIELSI
+2087 LREKYGDLETAKRQFAKWDNGTMLSI
-2098 GSNKLRQ
+2098 LCRDTEMHP
-2105 QVMDMC
+2105 QVFNTVLLNLGYDGIVYAE
-2111 DAVIATSK
+2111 DGYATEYVAFK
-2119 EDTLDA
+2119 
-2125 WKAVGNRYKEFDSI
+2125 
-2139 DIPYDATDMRPQIFH
+2139 
-2154 SRILGGL
+2154 
-2161 QQIGKLAKT
+2161 
-2170 TAIMIDGKLT
+2170 
-2180 NTSAIV
+2180 
-2186 DRYNDFLG
+2186 
-2194 GESIGMYDLYTKQGN
+2194 
-2209 QLVIQGRGSSW
+2209 SS
-2220 NQLPLGKFEVEYMEW
+2220 Q
-2235 LGDKAS
+2235 
-2241 EELSGKSVTTRDVAA
+2241 
-2256 FAKAKGYRSV
+2256 AKATTNKTPTQ
-2266 AFYDIYDNG
+2266 N
-2275 VYGSAAGISDV
+2275 
-2286 YAFFYPNEDV
+2286 P
-2296 KSADPVTYDDN
+2296 
-2307 GKVIP
+2307 
-2312 LSERFDSHK
+2312 
-2321 SDIRYALSETRGSI
+2321 DIRYALSETRGSI
-2335 MTEVDPEYKPTIQD
+2335 MTEVDPEYKPTVQD
-2349 KVFSGWTAAQ
+2349 KVFSGWTAVQ

-2368 IETVGRKYGVRNIES
+2368 IETVGKKYGVRNIES
-2383 LVQSARSG
+2383 LVQAARSG

-2454 SMAEQQTRLDD
+2454 SMAEQQTRLGDL
-2465 IKTKVSALKKL
+2465 KKKVSALKRL

-2489 LGRTKKDMETKR
+2489 LGRSKKDMETKR
-2501 GLREELEKAKAEAKT
+2501 GLREELATAKAEAKA

-2534 ENKPVLS
+2534 ENKAVLG
-2541 TTNEHGIETVV
+2541 TTDEHGIETVV
-2552 TADQSKE
+2552 TAEQSE
-2559 IVKKYEKAYPE
+2559 AIVKKYEEAHPE

-2678 EKSGDTTYIEVVSR
+2678 EKSGDTTYIEIVSKER
-2692 KRVTDEE
+2692 MTDEA

-2707 IRPKNNEVV
+2707 LRPKNNEVV
-2716 FFRKGER
+2716 FFRSGER

-2826 FEKGFAGM
+2826 FEKGFSGM

-2845 NLLKRTLQGVEN
+2845 NLLKQTLQGVEN

-2875 EAGNTAEQAIL
+2875 EAGNSAEQAIL
-2886 DSADVTTNFGRVGN
+2886 DSADVTTNFGRMGN
-2900 ITKTLNRTLIPFL
+2900 ITKVLNRTLIPFL

-2927 TSVRSAKEFASL
+2927 TSIRSAREFASL
-2939 ALKAVLVGVAPM
+2939 AFKAALVGVAPM

-3003 KATVEGEN
+3003 KSAAEGED
-3011 VDWADYVNNIMQQ
+3011 VDWAGYVKNIMQQ

-3041 VANNITWYGS
+3041 VANNLTWYGS

-3183 SNAEKLQQS
+3183 SNAEKLQQT

-3201 AFKTALQDFEL
+3201 AYKTALQDFEL
-3212 YTKAFEA
+3212 YTKAIEA
-3219 TAGIEDED
+3219 TAGMEDENL
-3227 IRYAEATRLM
+3227 RFTEATRLM
-3237 YGAERALAEYNA
+3237 YGAERALSEYND
-3249 DVYAKCQSLNKA
+3249 DVYAKCQMLNKA
-3261 GIDYEM
+3261 GVDYEM
-3267 LYGYYFTVRGI
+3267 LYNYYFTVRGI
-3278 TSDKDADG
+3278 TSGKDAQG
-3286 NTISGSK
+3286 NTVSGSK
-3293 RAKVVAAIKGMDISA
+3293 RKKVVASIKSMDISV
-3308 DQKLLL
+3308 DHKLLL

-3328 RMTAANAKKRL
+3328 RMTAVNAKKRL
-3339 LRYILKLKSATQTEK
+3339 LRYILNLKGATQTEK
-3354 SELAEMCGF
+3354 TELAEMCGF
-3363 EVKNGRVVTKSLY
+3363 EVKNGRVVTKSVF

>member
-1 MAVYSFSTATQ
+1 MAYSLIEIASNNAQ
-12 KEDPKNKLYANWNT
+12 KAPSAMSLAVLGRSYNANAVEP
-26 TTKSSTE
+26 TE
-33 TAQNTGGFLGGLGYL
+33 TESYNNGGFLGGVGYL
-48 SEKLAVGFMSSIE
+48 GEKLAVGFMSSIE
-61 GIWDYSAGG
+61 GIWDYAAGG

-92 WYSHPEEWYNP
+92 WYSHPEEWFNP
-103 SDGWKTAGDVAG
+103 SGGWQTAGDIAG

-121 PALLAA
+121 PAIATVAA
-127 AGAVGIAVGTGG
+127 A
-139 AAAPLSAGIL
+139 
-149 QAIGGGTAAI
+149 AAI
-159 TAGLGAAGN
+159 TYFSGGSLSPVAAGLIGAGVAGFGAAGT
-168 ATKQAYRESGQ
+168 ATKQAYKESGQ
-179 LTGKEFAYGALS
+179 LTGKEFGYGALS
-191 GVTEGALEGVTNAL
+191 GFTEGALEGVTTAL
-205 SLGTGQIIKGVASSF
+205 SMGTGQIVNSVAKSF
-220 AKETVKT
+220 AKETTKT
-227 VARQGVVKSLAGA
+227 VAKQTVIKTLAKG
-240 FLGEAFEE
+240 FIGEAFEE
-248 GMSEVLDPM
+248 GMAEILDPV
-257 WQRMTYNPNAKNAT
+257 WQRMTYNPEAQNAT
-271 PQEIIYASFV
+271 PQEVAYAAFV
-281 GGMSGLVMGGTGTV
+281 GGMSGMIMSGG
-295 YNTGNSFVKGNNLVG
+295 NAAIDSGNSFLKGNSLVG
-310 RGLDAEVMGLSSNL
+310 KGLDAEVIGLSQQLSE
-324 AAFETANKTGD
+324 FEGTNQTGD
-335 ETFQTIAEI
+335 ETFQTIAQT
-344 YNSLAQSL
+344 YADLARSL
-352 EATGGKVTTVTQKK
+352 ETTGGKVTTVTQKK
-366 LLGDLH
+366 LLGDLQ
-372 RANTVAVFKPMIAKS
+372 RANTVAVFKPMIARS

-395 EVIAERL
+395 EVIAQRL
-402 NTYGYKTADGKP
+402 NEYGYKTTDGKP
-414 LTFTAEQ
+414 ITFTAEQ
-421 IRAGVDMKSPS
+421 IREGVDTSNPT
-432 SFSTALKTNS
+432 SFSDALKNNGV
-442 ILRELAIADT
+442 LRTLAIADT

-462 FEQATLMGQRLASQ
+462 FEQATLMGKRLASQ
-476 VDLNRFVETATPS
+476 VDLNRFIETATPS
-489 EINAVSQALGI
+489 EISAVSQALGI
-500 ENWAALD
+500 ENWATLD
-507 VNTFNQKI
+507 VDTFNQKI
-515 AAFVES
+515 TSFVEN

-529 RRSTVQALQ
+529 RRATVQSIQ
-538 ALSAETA
+538 AIPAETA

-560 RYSDGNT
+560 RYSDGST
-567 QIAISKNGDAYTV
+567 QIAITRQGDAYTV

-604 NTQQSDILASARAQ
+604 NTQQADITAGARAQ

-629 EEIDTYARE
+629 EELDTYARE
-638 NISDYSKLSAPN
+638 NITDYSKLSAPN

-662 ARGVAD
+662 AKGMTD
-668 EDILS
+668 EDVLT

-678 AHSGIDISFDKQATF
+678 AHAGIDITFDKQATF
-693 IGRDEK
+693 RGHDEE
-699 GSEKYADGF
+699 GNEKYADGF

-737 IRQYLG
+737 IRQFLG
-743 ADGVRHAT
+743 ADGVRHAK

-772 SGVDSSVSKLE
+772 QGVDSSVSKLE

-796 VLSNRNTLEKLIETE
+796 ILSNRHTLERLVEAE
-811 PTLKDKILSFFK
+811 PSLKDKILSFFK

-835 SKAARRYYK
+835 SKAARQYYK

-878 FSLQFADNIAD
+878 FSLQFADHIAD
-889 NQRRFILSN
+889 NQRRFVLSN
-898 NVSLSQDELELAIEQ
+898 NVALTQDELELAIEQ
-913 TARMVEFMRPY
+913 TAHMVEVMSKY
-924 KDILPEDKVGKTLV
+924 KDILPADTVPKKAKATLV
-938 KNGSYDVSVENTT
+938 KNGSYDISVENTT
-951 ICVRTLAYNAFVDM
+951 ICVRTLAYNSFVEM

-995 LYCYVSLDRKAYNNM
+995 LYCYVSLDRKAYNDM
-1010 ILRYIDQRDG
+1010 VLKYIDQRER

-1027 AGRPEITRDS
+1027 AGRPDITS
-1037 QLYKYFLAGRKDTK
+1037 ESHPLYQEYLAGRKATK
-1051 DAWNRYSGWMSAY
+1051 PQWKRYTSWIEAYKSGE
-1064 QKGES
+1064 GF
-1069 LLTPADVATEA
+1069 LTTQDVATESR
-1080 KRAALSHG
+1080 RAELARTG
-1088 TASQA
+1088 TPSQKAQLKDMTDYAQNASQA
-1093 WQIRD
+1093 
-1098 MLKYAQSASW
+1098 
-1108 AKKQTQY
+1108 KKQSDY

-1122 LRMNGK
+1122 LRLSAP
-1128 VVRDLN
+1128 VVRNLN

-1168 GLAYTKDT
+1168 GLAYTKDA
-1176 DFVKIFASTG
+1176 DFVRIFAPTG
-1186 MNINISVYAKKVGD
+1186 MNINVSVFVKENADGTFS
-1200 HYEIDPSMSANIDE
+1200 IDPKQSANATVEELIS
-1214 AIALREK
+1214 LREA
-1221 YPNVGIVVVATDTA
+1221 YPNVGVVATATSDA
-1235 GVEWALAQKWSD
+1235 GVEWALAQGWTD
-1247 VVIPFHTVRTGA
+1247 VVIPFHIVRTGSN
-1259 QVAEFYNWT
+1259 VADFYKWKNFT
-1268 VFNEEQN
+1268 FEQS

-1281 NLWDSYVS
+1281 SLWDAYVD
-1289 SVAGDNASARKKVS
+1289 SVASGTSESARKKVS
-1303 KMVYPSEHQNNRET
+1303 KMIYPSEHQNNRET
-1317 YLRLTEER
+1317 YLRLIAER

-1342 LVNETRQSEGET
+1342 LVNETRQSEAET

-1389 VEAEVEAV
+1389 VESEAETV

-1433 RRLALP
+1433 RRFALQIGDTEVSTTGRYQLETDTETLLRDISEQNSIERFMP
-1439 LDEASGENYRNLV
+1439 EGVSADFIKAIRRSNGFAPSRLYRGMEAAEMDYIIENGFIKSNSSYNFTNQQGQTRFSPQIQTALSYATGFAPAGIRERFFEQGLPAYIVEVGNYADLNFV
-1452 KEINDE
+1452 NEDTIESYTKKEIDTKYITRVIELTYDAETKKVKARDIQIDGMNQA
-1458 NTVREGQGAL
+1458 EG
-1468 NSEELGRLEKV
+1468 ELLHGVPSFVQDKV
-1479 FGADIVADP
+1479 TGTI
-1488 EDRLLYERAV
+1488 LYEHQD
-1498 KLANGITAETIPDN
+1498 TE
-1512 TPITVKVVNPKFYTK
+1512 
-1527 EMLRT
+1527 
-1532 VAANENIG
+1532 G
-1540 YKTKFFVERMRLSDT
+1540 Y
-1555 LEYRVEGLAD
+1555 
-1565 TDAKIAYVKASSP
+1565 
-1578 KESHS
+1578 
-1583 IIYKSGYTEKLAEF
+1583 
-1597 SAGESSVSAISRHE
+1597 
-1611 RLHLLLNDWLYEYST
+1611 
-1626 SKTVLDAADDLRTFI
+1626 
-1641 EAEDGKYV
+1641 EDGKYISE
-1649 KTFDKI
+1649 KNPDILFDFDM
-1655 NYWYQKH
+1655 
-1662 RTVEYYRFTDYAQE
+1662 VEEHKGMAFDYNGY
-1676 VACDLYAGALK
+1676 LGISG
-1687 VADPAIQAEIDK
+1687 DPAN
-1699 LVGAIDDAIEGSNVD
+1699 LVPYKAD
-1714 GVRYALPDSIGV
+1714 GKRFAL
-1726 YSDEERKSIEAR
+1726 
-1738 KGNITARSYDDVL
+1738 DV
-1751 EFFKNSISDASNEGK
+1751 
-1766 TMFIGKISSKTAD
+1766 
-1779 KIQRATGLSAF
+1779 
-1790 NKSIA
+1790 
-1795 LNSHDLRHMIKEHGD
+1795 
-1810 AESEAMRNQEAISD
+1810 
-1824 ANFEYVIET
+1824 
-1833 IADPDE
+1833 
-1839 LDSEKDENSGVISL
+1839 DSE
-1853 IFKKEISGKT
+1853 
-1863 TAITIFSEKRKTL
+1863 
-1876 TLKTAWI
+1876 
-1883 IKKEQHISQPTNA
+1883 
-1896 EALIRTPEARSSMD
+1896 
-1910 TVPTDSITDPAK
+1910 
-1922 KVNRKSENSSAKN
+1922 
-1935 IGASAL
+1935 
-1941 DSDYMD
+1941 
-1947 AVNRGDMQ
+1947 
-1955 TAQRM
+1955 
-1960 VDEAAKKAG
+1960 
-1969 YSTEHLYH
+1969 
-1977 GTSMFGFTNID
+1977 GT
-1988 VSSAS
+1988 
-1993 DDSISF
+1993 
-1999 FATNRQEV
+1999 Q
-2007 ASGYMPWYEDDA
+2007 
-2019 SDRYHDDVRR
+2019 
-2029 IGKPD
+2029 
-2034 KSRPRGLSRSYS
+2034 
-2046 AERILTEAQKVFPE
+2046 LTEAQQEFF
-2060 YKDAIVATDD
+2060 KDSRVRDSEGRLLVVYHGTPDGKFYEFSYDKAGMVGGSQHGYGFYFSDSERDAKLYTQGTGTIIRAHLNITNPIDATAKDLSSDVSAIFDRLPMYAKS
-2070 DVLAN
+2070 N
-2075 LKTYWLTETIEA
+2075 
-2087 AEKLREIELSI
+2087 LREKYGDLETAKRQFAKWDNGTMLSI
-2098 GSNKLRQ
+2098 LCRDTEMHPEVFNTVLLNLGYDGI
-2105 QVMDMC
+2105 VYAEDGY
-2111 DAVIATSK
+2111 ATEYVAFK
-2119 EDTLDA
+2119 
-2125 WKAVGNRYKEFDSI
+2125 
-2139 DIPYDATDMRPQIFH
+2139 
-2154 SRILGGL
+2154 
-2161 QQIGKLAKT
+2161 
-2170 TAIMIDGKLT
+2170 
-2180 NTSAIV
+2180 
-2186 DRYNDFLG
+2186 
-2194 GESIGMYDLYTKQGN
+2194 
-2209 QLVIQGRGSSW
+2209 SS
-2220 NQLPLGKFEVEYMEW
+2220 Q
-2235 LGDKAS
+2235 
-2241 EELSGKSVTTRDVAA
+2241 
-2256 FAKAKGYRSV
+2256 AKATTNKTPTQ
-2266 AFYDIYDNG
+2266 N
-2275 VYGSAAGISDV
+2275 
-2286 YAFFYPNEDV
+2286 P
-2296 KSADPVTYDDN
+2296 
-2307 GKVIP
+2307 
-2312 LSERFDSHK
+2312 
-2321 SDIRYALSETRGSI
+2321 DIRYALSETRGSI
-2335 MTEVDPEYKPTIQD
+2335 MTEVDPEYKPTVQD
-2349 KVFSGWTAAQ
+2349 KVFSGWTAVQ

-2368 IETVGRKYGVRNIES
+2368 IETVGKKYGVRNIES
-2383 LVQSARSG
+2383 LVQAARSG

-2418 EQIFRPIAR
+2418 EAIFRPISR

-2465 IKTKVSALKKL
+2465 LKKKVSALKRL

-2489 LGRTKKDMETKR
+2489 LGRSKKDMETKR
-2501 GLREELEKAKAEAKT
+2501 GLREELANAKAEAKT

-2534 ENKPVLS
+2534 ENKPVLG
-2541 TTNEHGIETVV
+2541 TTDEHGIETVV
-2552 TADQSKE
+2552 TAEQSE
-2559 IVKKYEKAYPE
+2559 TIVKKYEEAHPE
-2570 FKRVAE
+2570 FKGVAE

-2604 KLYPHYVP
+2604 NLYPHYVP

-2678 EKSGDTTYIEVVSR
+2678 EKSGDTTYIEIVSKER
-2692 KRVTDEE
+2692 MTDEA

-2707 IRPKNNEVV
+2707 LRPKNNEVV
-2716 FFRKGER
+2716 FFRNGER

-2826 FEKGFAGM
+2826 FEKGFSGM

-2845 NLLKRTLQGVEN
+2845 NLLKQTLQGVEN

-2875 EAGNTAEQAIL
+2875 EAGNSAEQAIL
-2886 DSADVTTNFGRVGN
+2886 DSADVTTNFGRMGN
-2900 ITKTLNRTLIPFL
+2900 ITKVLNRTLIPFL

-2927 TSVRSAKEFASL
+2927 TSIRSAREFASL
-2939 ALKAVLVGVAPM
+2939 AFKAALVGVAPM

-3003 KATVEGEN
+3003 KSAAEGED
-3011 VDWADYVNNIMQQ
+3011 VDWAGYVKNIMQQ

-3041 VANNITWYGS
+3041 VANNLTWYGS

-3110 KAEKD
+3110 KAEKG

-3183 SNAEKLQQS
+3183 SNAEKLQQT

-3201 AFKTALQDFEL
+3201 AYKTALQDFEL
-3212 YTKAFEA
+3212 YTKAIEA
-3219 TAGIEDED
+3219 TAGMEDENL
-3227 IRYAEATRLM
+3227 RFTEATRLM
-3237 YGAERALAEYNA
+3237 YGAERALSEYND
-3249 DVYAKCQSLNKA
+3249 DVYAKCQMLNKA
-3261 GIDYEM
+3261 GVDYEM
-3267 LYGYYFTVRGI
+3267 LYNYYFTVRGI
-3278 TSDKDADG
+3278 TSDKDAQG
-3286 NTISGSK
+3286 NTVSGSK
-3293 RAKVVAAIKGMDISA
+3293 RKKVVASIKSMDISV
-3308 DQKLLL
+3308 DHKLLL

-3328 RMTAANAKKRL
+3328 RMTAVNAKKRL
-3339 LRYILKLKSATQTEK
+3339 LRYILNLKGATQTEK
-3354 SELAEMCGF
+3354 TELAEMCGF
-3363 EVKNGRVVTKSLY
+3363 EVKNGRVVTKSVF

>member
-1 MAVYSFSTATQ
+1 MALTATSFMNENGQ
-12 KEDPKNKLYANWNT
+12 IQPKKTGLNYLPSGAIPRLN
-26 TTKSSTE
+26 
-33 TAQNTGGFLGGLGYL
+33 AQFQQDAVNAYESQSYNNGGFLGGLGYL
-48 SEKLAVGFMSSIE
+48 GEKVAVGFMSSIE
-61 GIWDYSAGG
+61 GIWDYAAGG

-103 SDGWKTAGDVAG
+103 SSGWQTAGDIAG

-121 PALLAA
+121 PAILAA
-127 AGAVGIAVGTGG
+127 IGAVAIAVGTAG
-139 AAAPLSAGIL
+139 AGTPISAGML
-149 QAIGGGTAAI
+149 TAIGSATSFA

-168 ATKQAYRESGQ
+168 ATKQAYLESGQ
-179 LTGKEFAYGALS
+179 LTGKEFGYGALT
-191 GVTEGALEGVTNAL
+191 GLTEGGLEAATTAL
-205 SLGTGQIIKGVASSF
+205 SLGAGQVVTSA
-220 AKETVKT
+220 AKALGKSTAKT
-227 VARQGVVKSLAGA
+227 IAKQGVIKTLAKG
-240 FLGEAFEE
+240 FIGEAFEE
-248 GMSEVLDPM
+248 GVAEWVDPV
-257 WQRMTYNPNAKNAT
+257 WQRMTYNPDAQNAT
-271 PQEIIYASFV
+271 PQEVAYAAFV
-281 GGMSGLVMGGTGTV
+281 GGMSGMLMGGAGAV
-295 YNTGNSFVKGNNLVG
+295 YSSGNSFLKGNNLVG
-310 RGLDAEVMGLSSNL
+310 RGLDAEVVGLSQQL
-324 AAFETANKTGD
+324 AAFETANNTGD
-335 ETFQTIAEI
+335 ETFQTIAQT
-344 YNSLAQSL
+344 YADLAQSL
-352 EATGGKVTTVTQKK
+352 ATTDGKVTTVTQKK

-372 RANTVAVFKPMIAKS
+372 RANTVAVFKPMIARS

-395 EVIAERL
+395 ELIAQRL
-402 NTYGYKTADGKP
+402 NEYGYKTTDGKP
-414 LTFTAEQ
+414 VTFTAEQ
-421 IRAGVDMKSPS
+421 IREGVDTANPT
-432 SFSTALKTNS
+432 SFSEALKKNGV
-442 ILRELAIADT
+442 LRTLAIADT

-462 FEQATLMGQRLASQ
+462 FEQATLMGKRLASQ
-476 VDLNRFVETATPS
+476 VDLNRFIETATPS

-500 ENWAALD
+500 ENWATLD
-507 VNTFNQKI
+507 VDTFNQKI
-515 AAFVES
+515 TSFVES

-529 RRSTVQALQ
+529 RRATVQTIQ
-538 ALSAETA
+538 AIPAETA

-560 RYSDGNT
+560 RYSDGST
-567 QIAISKNGDAYTV
+567 QIAITRQGDAYTV

-604 NTQQSDILASARAQ
+604 NTQQADILAGARAQ

-638 NISDYSKLSAPN
+638 NITDYTKLSAPN

-662 ARGVAD
+662 AKGMTD
-668 EDILS
+668 EDVLT

-678 AHSGIDISFDKQATF
+678 AHAGIDITFDKQATSR
-693 IGRDEK
+693 GYNEEGK
-699 GSEKYADGF
+699 EEYADGF

-718 NPDSKRTHERLLIH
+718 NPESKRSHERLLLH
-732 ELDHA
+732 ELEHT
-737 IRQYLG
+737 ILKG
-743 ADGVRHAT
+743 KDGKKLIAT
-751 VFRQAL
+751 AF
-757 EGVSPEVAQRIAQAY
+757 EN
-772 SGVDSSVSKLE
+772 
-783 LAMDETN
+783 MDEDMK
-790 AYYAEE
+790 AKILKRYGDFYRGKGLDAAERIDILNDE
-796 VLSNRNTLEKLIETE
+796 VSAHFAEDILSNRHTLEKLIEAE
-811 PTLKDKILSFFK
+811 PSLKDKILSFFK

-835 SKAARRYYK
+835 SKAARSYYK

-878 FSLQFADNIAD
+878 FSLQFADHIAD
-889 NQRRFILSN
+889 NQRRFVLSN
-898 NVSLSQDELELAIEQ
+898 NVALTQDELELAIEQ
-913 TARMVEFMRPY
+913 TAHMVELMSRY
-924 KDILPEDKVGKTLV
+924 KDILPADTVPKKTKATLV
-938 KNGSYDVSVENTT
+938 KNGSYDISVENTT
-951 ICVRTLAYNAFVDM
+951 ICVRTLAYNSFVEM

-995 LYCYVSLDRKAYNNM
+995 LYCYVSLDRKAYNDM
-1010 ILRYIDQRDG
+1010 VLKYIDQRER

-1027 AGRPEITRDS
+1027 AGRPDITS
-1037 QLYKYFLAGRKDTK
+1037 ESHPLYQEYLAGRKATK
-1051 DAWNRYSGWMSAY
+1051 PQWKRYTSWIEAY
-1064 QKGES
+1064 KNGDGF
-1069 LLTPADVATEA
+1069 LTTQDVATESR
-1080 KRAALSHG
+1080 RAELARTG
-1088 TASQA
+1088 TPSQKAQLKDMTDYAQNASQA
-1093 WQIRD
+1093 
-1098 MLKYAQSASW
+1098 
-1108 AKKQTQY
+1108 KKQSDY

-1122 LRMNGK
+1122 LRLSAP
-1128 VVRDLN
+1128 VVRNLN

-1168 GLAYTKDT
+1168 GLAYTKDA
-1176 DFVKIFASTG
+1176 DFVRIFAPTG
-1186 MNINISVYAKKVGD
+1186 MNINVSVFVKENADGTFS
-1200 HYEIDPSMSANIDE
+1200 IDPKQSANATVEELIS
-1214 AIALREK
+1214 LRES
-1221 YPNVGIVVVATDTA
+1221 YPNVGVVATATSDA
-1235 GVEWALAQKWSD
+1235 GVEWALAQGWTD
-1247 VVIPFHTVRTGA
+1247 VVIPFHIVRTGSN
-1259 QVAEFYNWT
+1259 VADFYKWKNFT
-1268 VFNEEQN
+1268 FEQS

-1281 NLWDSYVS
+1281 SLWDAYVD
-1289 SVAGDNASARKKVS
+1289 SVASGTSASARKKVS
-1303 KMVYPSEHQNNRET
+1303 KMIYPSEHQNSRET
-1317 YLRLTEER
+1317 YLRLIEER

-1342 LVNETRQSEGET
+1342 LVNETRQSEAET

-1389 VEAEVEAV
+1389 VESEAETV

-1433 RRLALP
+1433 RRFALQIGDTEVSTKGRYQLETDSETLLRDISEQNSIERFMP
-1439 LDEASGENYRNLV
+1439 EGLSADFLKAIRRSNGFAPSRLYRGMEAAEMDYIIENGFIKSNSSYNFTHQQGQTRFSPQIQTALSYATGFAPTGIRERFFEQGLPAYIVEVGNYADLNFV
-1452 KEINDE
+1452 NEDTIESYTKKEID
-1458 NTVREGQGAL
+1458 TKYITRVI
-1468 NSEELGRLEKV
+1468 ELTYDAETNKV
-1479 FGADIVADP
+1479 KARDIQIDGMNQAKGELLHGVPSFVQDKVTGTI
-1488 EDRLLYERAV
+1488 LYEHQD
-1498 KLANGITAETIPDN
+1498 TE
-1512 TPITVKVVNPKFYTK
+1512 
-1527 EMLRT
+1527 
-1532 VAANENIG
+1532 G
-1540 YKTKFFVERMRLSDT
+1540 Y
-1555 LEYRVEGLAD
+1555 
-1565 TDAKIAYVKASSP
+1565 
-1578 KESHS
+1578 
-1583 IIYKSGYTEKLAEF
+1583 
-1597 SAGESSVSAISRHE
+1597 
-1611 RLHLLLNDWLYEYST
+1611 
-1626 SKTVLDAADDLRTFI
+1626 
-1641 EAEDGKYV
+1641 EDGKYISE
-1649 KTFDKI
+1649 KNPDILFDFDM
-1655 NYWYQKH
+1655 
-1662 RTVEYYRFTDYAQE
+1662 VEEHKGMAFDYNGY
-1676 VACDLYAGALK
+1676 LGISG
-1687 VADPAIQAEIDK
+1687 DPAN
-1699 LVGAIDDAIEGSNVD
+1699 LVPYKAD
-1714 GVRYALPDSIGV
+1714 GKRFALD
-1726 YSDEERKSIEAR
+1726 
-1738 KGNITARSYDDVL
+1738 
-1751 EFFKNSISDASNEGK
+1751 
-1766 TMFIGKISSKTAD
+1766 
-1779 KIQRATGLSAF
+1779 
-1790 NKSIA
+1790 
-1795 LNSHDLRHMIKEHGD
+1795 
-1810 AESEAMRNQEAISD
+1810 
-1824 ANFEYVIET
+1824 
-1833 IADPDE
+1833 
-1839 LDSEKDENSGVISL
+1839 LDSE
-1853 IFKKEISGKT
+1853 
-1863 TAITIFSEKRKTL
+1863 
-1876 TLKTAWI
+1876 
-1883 IKKEQHISQPTNA
+1883 
-1896 EALIRTPEARSSMD
+1896 
-1910 TVPTDSITDPAK
+1910 
-1922 KVNRKSENSSAKN
+1922 
-1935 IGASAL
+1935 
-1941 DSDYMD
+1941 
-1947 AVNRGDMQ
+1947 
-1955 TAQRM
+1955 
-1960 VDEAAKKAG
+1960 
-1969 YSTEHLYH
+1969 
-1977 GTSMFGFTNID
+1977 GT
-1988 VSSAS
+1988 
-1993 DDSISF
+1993 
-1999 FATNRQEV
+1999 Q
-2007 ASGYMPWYEDDA
+2007 
-2019 SDRYHDDVRR
+2019 
-2029 IGKPD
+2029 
-2034 KSRPRGLSRSYS
+2034 
-2046 AERILTEAQKVFPE
+2046 LTEAQQEFFKDSKVRDSKGRLLVVYHGTPDGKFYEFSYDKAGMVGGSQHGYGFYFSDSESDAKLYTQGTGTIIRAHLNITNPIDATA
-2060 YKDAIVATDD
+2060 KDLSSDVGAIFDRLPMYAKS
-2070 DVLAN
+2070 N
-2075 LKTYWLTETIEA
+2075 
-2087 AEKLREIELSI
+2087 LREQYGDLETAKRQFAKWDNGTMLSI
-2098 GSNKLRQ
+2098 LCRDTEMHPEVFNTVLLNLGYDGI
-2105 QVMDMC
+2105 VYAEDGY
-2111 DAVIATSK
+2111 ATEYVAFK
-2119 EDTLDA
+2119 
-2125 WKAVGNRYKEFDSI
+2125 
-2139 DIPYDATDMRPQIFH
+2139 
-2154 SRILGGL
+2154 
-2161 QQIGKLAKT
+2161 
-2170 TAIMIDGKLT
+2170 
-2180 NTSAIV
+2180 
-2186 DRYNDFLG
+2186 
-2194 GESIGMYDLYTKQGN
+2194 
-2209 QLVIQGRGSSW
+2209 SS
-2220 NQLPLGKFEVEYMEW
+2220 Q
-2235 LGDKAS
+2235 
-2241 EELSGKSVTTRDVAA
+2241 
-2256 FAKAKGYRSV
+2256 AKATTNKSPT
-2266 AFYDIYDNG
+2266 
-2275 VYGSAAGISDV
+2275 
-2286 YAFFYPNEDV
+2286 PN
-2296 KSADPVTYDDN
+2296 P
-2307 GKVIP
+2307 
-2312 LSERFDSHK
+2312 
-2321 SDIRYALSETRGSI
+2321 DIRYALSETRGSI

-2349 KVFSGWTAAQ
+2349 KAFSGWTAIQ

-2454 SMAEQQTRLDD
+2454 SMAEQQTRLGDL
-2465 IKTKVSALKKL
+2465 KKKVSALKRL

-2489 LGRTKKDMETKR
+2489 LGRSKKDMETKR
-2501 GLREELEKAKAEAKT
+2501 GLREELANAKAEAKT

-2534 ENKPVLS
+2534 ENKAVLG
-2541 TTNEHGIETVV
+2541 TTDEHGIETVV
-2552 TADQSKE
+2552 TAEQSE
-2559 IVKKYEKAYPE
+2559 AIVKKYEEAHPE

-2678 EKSGDTTYIEVVSR
+2678 EKSGDTTYIEIVSKER
-2692 KRVTDEE
+2692 MTDEA

-2707 IRPKNNEVV
+2707 LRPKNNEVV
-2716 FFRKGER
+2716 FFRNGER

-2826 FEKGFAGM
+2826 FEKGFSGM

-2845 NLLKRTLQGVEN
+2845 NLLKQTLQGVEN

-2875 EAGNTAEQAIL
+2875 EAGNSAEQAIL
-2886 DSADVTTNFGRVGN
+2886 DSADVTTNFGRMGN
-2900 ITKTLNRTLIPFL
+2900 ITKVLNRTLIPFL

-2927 TSVRSAKEFASL
+2927 TSIRSAREFASL
-2939 ALKAVLVGVAPM
+2939 AFKAALVGVAPM

-3003 KATVEGEN
+3003 KSAAEGED
-3011 VDWADYVNNIMQQ
+3011 VDWAGYVKNIMQQ

-3041 VANNITWYGS
+3041 VANNLTWYGS

-3183 SNAEKLQQS
+3183 SNAEKLQQT

-3201 AFKTALQDFEL
+3201 AYKTALQDFEL
-3212 YTKAFEA
+3212 YTKAIEA
-3219 TAGIEDED
+3219 TAGMEDENL
-3227 IRYAEATRLM
+3227 RFTEATRLM
-3237 YGAERALAEYNA
+3237 YGAERALSEYND
-3249 DVYAKCQSLNKA
+3249 DVYAKCQMLNKA
-3261 GIDYEM
+3261 GVDYEM
-3267 LYGYYFTVRGI
+3267 LYNYYFTVRGI
-3278 TSDKDADG
+3278 TSDKDAQG
-3286 NTISGSK
+3286 NTVSGSK
-3293 RAKVVAAIKGMDISA
+3293 RKKVVASIKSMDISV
-3308 DQKLLL
+3308 DHKLLL

-3328 RMTAANAKKRL
+3328 RMTAVNAKKRL
-3339 LRYILKLKSATQTEK
+3339 LRYILNLKGATQTEK
-3354 SELAEMCGF
+3354 TELAEMCGF
-3363 EVKNGRVVTKSLY
+3363 EVKNGRVVTKSVF

>member
-1 MAVYSFSTATQ
+1 MALTATSFMNENGQ
-12 KEDPKNKLYANWNT
+12 IQPKKTGLNYLPSGAIPRLN
-26 TTKSSTE
+26 
-33 TAQNTGGFLGGLGYL
+33 AQFQQDAVNAYESQSYNNGGFLGGLGYL
-48 SEKLAVGFMSSIE
+48 GEKVAVGFMSSIE
-61 GIWDYSAGG
+61 GIWDYAAGG

-92 WYSHPEEWYNP
+92 WYSHPEEWFNP
-103 SDGWKTAGDVAG
+103 SGGWQTAGDIAG

-121 PALLAA
+121 PAIASVVAA
-127 AGAVGIAVGTGG
+127 AAIAYF
-139 AAAPLSAGIL
+139 S
-149 QAIGGGTAAI
+149 GGTLSPVA
-159 TAGLGAAGN
+159 AGLIGAGVAGFGAAGTS
-168 ATKQAYRESGQ
+168 TKQAYKESGQ
-179 LTGKEFAYGALS
+179 LTGKEFGYGALT
-191 GVTEGALEGVTNAL
+191 GFTEGALEGVTTAL
-205 SLGTGQIIKGVASSF
+205 SMGTGQVINSVAKSF
-220 AKETVKT
+220 AKETTKT
-227 VARQGVVKSLAGA
+227 VAKQTVIKTLAKG
-240 FLGEAFEE
+240 FIGEAFEE
-248 GMSEVLDPM
+248 GMAEILDPV
-257 WQRMTYNPNAKNAT
+257 WQRLTYNPDAQNAT
-271 PQEIIYASFV
+271 PQEVAYAAFV
-281 GGMSGLVMGGTGTV
+281 GGMSGMIMSGG
-295 YNTGNSFVKGNNLVG
+295 NAAIDSGNSFLKGNSLVG
-310 RGLDAEVMGLSSNL
+310 KGLDAEVIGLSQQLSE
-324 AAFETANKTGD
+324 FEGTNQTGD
-335 ETFQTIAEI
+335 ETFQTIAQT
-344 YNSLAQSL
+344 YADLAQSL
-352 EATGGKVTTVTQKK
+352 ATTDGRVTTVTQKK

-372 RANTVAVFKPMIAKS
+372 RANTVAVFKPMIARS

-395 EVIAERL
+395 ELIAQRL
-402 NTYGYKTADGKP
+402 NEYGYKTADGKP
-414 LTFTAEQ
+414 ITFTAEQ
-421 IRAGVDMKSPS
+421 IREGVDTSNPT
-432 SFSTALKTNS
+432 SFSDALKNNGV
-442 ILRELAIADT
+442 LRTLAIADT

-462 FEQATLMGQRLASQ
+462 FEQATLMGKRLASQ
-476 VDLNRFVETATPS
+476 VDLNRFIETATPS
-489 EINAVSQALGI
+489 EISAVSQALGI
-500 ENWAALD
+500 ENWATLD
-507 VNTFNQKI
+507 VDTFNQKI
-515 AAFVES
+515 TSFVEN

-529 RRSTVQALQ
+529 RRATVQSIQ
-538 ALSAETA
+538 AIPAETA

-560 RYSDGNT
+560 RYSDGST
-567 QIAISKNGDAYTV
+567 QIAITRQGDAYTV

-604 NTQQSDILASARAQ
+604 NTQQADITAGARAQ

-629 EEIDTYARE
+629 EELDTYARE
-638 NISDYSKLSAPN
+638 NITDYSKLSAPN

-662 ARGVAD
+662 AKGMSD
-668 EDILS
+668 EDVLA

-678 AHSGIDISFDKQATF
+678 AHAGIDISFDKQATF
-693 IGRDEK
+693 RGHDEE
-699 GSEKYADGF
+699 GNEKYADGF

-718 NPDSKRTHERLLIH
+718 NPDSKRTHERLLLH

-737 IRQYLG
+737 IRQFLG
-743 ADGVRHAT
+743 ADGVRHAK

-757 EGVSPEVAQRIAQAY
+757 EGVSPEIAQRIAQAY
-772 SGVDSSVSKLE
+772 QGVDSSVSSLE
-783 LAMDETN
+783 LTMDETN

-796 VLSNRNTLEKLIETE
+796 ILSNRHTLERLVEAE
-811 PTLKDKILSFFK
+811 PSLKDKILSFFK

-835 SKAARRYYK
+835 SRAARSYYK

-878 FSLQFADNIAD
+878 FSLQFADHIAD
-889 NQRRFILSN
+889 NQRRFVLSN
-898 NVSLSQDELELAIEQ
+898 NVALTQDELERAIDQ
-913 TARMVEFMRPY
+913 TAHMVELMSRY
-924 KDILPEDKVGKTLV
+924 KDILPADTVPKKTKATLV
-938 KNGSYDVSVENTT
+938 KNGSYDISVENTT
-951 ICVRTLAYNAFVDM
+951 ICVRTLAYNSFVEM

-995 LYCYVSLDRKAYNNM
+995 LYCYVSLDRKAYNDM
-1010 ILRYIDQRDG
+1010 VLKYIDQRER

-1027 AGRPEITRDS
+1027 AGRPDITS
-1037 QLYKYFLAGRKDTK
+1037 ESHPLYQEYLAGRKATK
-1051 DAWNRYSGWMSAY
+1051 PQWKRYTSWIEAYKSGE
-1064 QKGES
+1064 GF
-1069 LLTPADVATEA
+1069 LTTQDVATESR
-1080 KRAALSHG
+1080 RAELARTG
-1088 TASQA
+1088 TPSQKAQLKDMTDYAQNASQA
-1093 WQIRD
+1093 
-1098 MLKYAQSASW
+1098 
-1108 AKKQTQY
+1108 KKQSDY

-1122 LRMNGK
+1122 LRLSAP
-1128 VVRDLN
+1128 VVKNLN

-1168 GLAYTKDT
+1168 GLAYTKDA
-1176 DFVKIFASTG
+1176 DFVRIFAPTG
-1186 MNINISVYAKKVGD
+1186 MNINVSVFVKENADGTFS
-1200 HYEIDPSMSANIDE
+1200 IDPKQSANATVEELIS
-1214 AIALREK
+1214 LREA
-1221 YPNVGIVVVATDTA
+1221 YPNVGVVATATSDA
-1235 GVEWALAQKWSD
+1235 GVEWALAQGWTD
-1247 VVIPFHTVRTGA
+1247 VVIPFHIVRTGSN
-1259 QVAEFYNWT
+1259 VADFYKWKNFT
-1268 VFNEEQN
+1268 FEQS

-1281 NLWDSYVS
+1281 NLWDAYVS
-1289 SVAGDNASARKKVS
+1289 SVAGENASARKKVS
-1303 KMVYPSEHQNNRET
+1303 KMIYPSEHQNNRET
-1317 YLRLTEER
+1317 YLRLIEER

-1342 LVNETRQSEGET
+1342 LVNETRQSEAET

-1389 VEAEVEAV
+1389 VESEAETV

-1433 RRLALP
+1433 RRFALQIGDTEVSTTGRYQLETDTETLLRDISEQNSIERFMP
-1439 LDEASGENYRNLV
+1439 EGLSADFIKAIRRSNGFAPSRLYRGMEAAEMDYIIENGFIKSNSSYNFTNQQGQTRFSPQIQTALSYATGFAPAGIRERFFEQGLPAYIVEVGNYADLNFV
-1452 KEINDE
+1452 NEDTIESYTKKEIDTKYITRIIE
-1458 NTVREGQGAL
+1458 LTYDAETKKVKVRDIQIDGMNQAEG
-1468 NSEELGRLEKV
+1468 ELLHGVPSFVQDKV
-1479 FGADIVADP
+1479 TGTI
-1488 EDRLLYERAV
+1488 LYEHQD
-1498 KLANGITAETIPDN
+1498 TE
-1512 TPITVKVVNPKFYTK
+1512 
-1527 EMLRT
+1527 
-1532 VAANENIG
+1532 G
-1540 YKTKFFVERMRLSDT
+1540 Y
-1555 LEYRVEGLAD
+1555 
-1565 TDAKIAYVKASSP
+1565 
-1578 KESHS
+1578 
-1583 IIYKSGYTEKLAEF
+1583 
-1597 SAGESSVSAISRHE
+1597 
-1611 RLHLLLNDWLYEYST
+1611 
-1626 SKTVLDAADDLRTFI
+1626 
-1641 EAEDGKYV
+1641 EDGKYISEKNPDILFDFDMVEEHKGMAFDYNGYLGISGDPANLVPYKADGKRFALDVDTDADYMTAVESGDTEKARQMVERAARAAGYKLHAYHGTNAEFTVFDTGKQGQGVDQFGAGFYFANNSDVSERYGNRMIESYLKLEKPIRILRKGERGNLFDVHITKSQAYQVLKRHPLMYDPEESPLGDFYEEYWEVGAKEWMV
-1649 KTFDKI
+1649 KDLAG
-1655 NYWYQKH
+1655 
-1662 RTVEYYRFTDYAQE
+1662 RFT
-1676 VACDLYAGALK
+1676 
-1687 VADPAIQAEIDK
+1687 
-1699 LVGAIDDAIEGSNVD
+1699 
-1714 GVRYALPDSIGV
+1714 SIG
-1726 YSDEERKSIEAR
+1726 
-1738 KGNITARSYDDVL
+1738 
-1751 EFFKNSISDASNEGK
+1751 
-1766 TMFIGKISSKTAD
+1766 
-1779 KIQRATGLSAF
+1779 
-1790 NKSIA
+1790 
-1795 LNSHDLRHMIKEHGD
+1795 
-1810 AESEAMRNQEAISD
+1810 
-1824 ANFEYVIET
+1824 
-1833 IADPDE
+1833 E
-1839 LDSEKDENSGVISL
+1839 LDS
-1853 IFKKEISGKT
+1853 
-1863 TAITIFSEKRKTL
+1863 
-1876 TLKTAWI
+1876 
-1883 IKKEQHISQPTNA
+1883 TNMLFRDYPNELH
-1896 EALIRTPEARSSMD
+1896 EALRDVCGFDGVQIHFQ
-1910 TVPTDSITDPAK
+1910 TDA
-1922 KVNRKSENSSAKN
+1922 
-1935 IGASAL
+1935 
-1941 DSDYMD
+1941 
-1947 AVNRGDMQ
+1947 
-1955 TAQRM
+1955 M
-1960 VDEAAKKAG
+1960 VDERNDE
-1969 YSTEHLYH
+1969 YYVT
-1977 GTSMFGFTNID
+1977 
-1988 VSSAS
+1988 
-1993 DDSISF
+1993 
-1999 FATNRQEV
+1999 
-2007 ASGYMPWYEDDA
+2007 W
-2019 SDRYHDDVRR
+2019 
-2029 IGKPD
+2029 
-2034 KSRPRGLSRSYS
+2034 
-2046 AERILTEAQKVFPE
+2046 FPE
-2060 YKDAIVATDD
+2060 QA
-2070 DVLAN
+2070 
-2075 LKTYWLTETIEA
+2075 
-2087 AEKLREIELSI
+2087 
-2098 GSNKLRQ
+2098 
-2105 QVMDMC
+2105 
-2111 DAVIATSK
+2111 
-2119 EDTLDA
+2119 
-2125 WKAVGNRYKEFDSI
+2125 
-2139 DIPYDATDMRPQIFH
+2139 
-2154 SRILGGL
+2154 
-2161 QQIGKLAKT
+2161 
-2170 TAIMIDGKLT
+2170 
-2180 NTSAIV
+2180 
-2186 DRYNDFLG
+2186 
-2194 GESIGMYDLYTKQGN
+2194 
-2209 QLVIQGRGSSW
+2209 
-2220 NQLPLGKFEVEYMEW
+2220 
-2235 LGDKAS
+2235 
-2241 EELSGKSVTTRDVAA
+2241 
-2256 FAKAKGYRSV
+2256 
-2266 AFYDIYDNG
+2266 
-2275 VYGSAAGISDV
+2275 
-2286 YAFFYPNEDV
+2286 
-2296 KSADPVTYDDN
+2296 KSADPVTYDGD

-2312 LSERFDSHK
+2312 LSKRFNANDP
-2321 SDIRYALSETRGSI
+2321 DIRYALSETRGSI
-2335 MTEVDPEYKPTIQD
+2335 MTEVDPEYKPTVQD
-2349 KVFSGWTAAQ
+2349 KVFSGWTAVQ

-2368 IETVGRKYGVRNIES
+2368 IETVGKKYGVRNIES
-2383 LVQSARSG
+2383 LVQAARSG

-2418 EQIFRPIAR
+2418 EAIFRPISR

-2454 SMAEQQTRLDD
+2454 SMAEQQTRLNDL
-2465 IKTKVSALKKL
+2465 KKKVTALKRL

-2489 LGRTKKDMETKR
+2489 LGRSKKDMETKR
-2501 GLREELEKAKAEAKT
+2501 GLREELANAKAEAKT

-2534 ENKPVLS
+2534 ENKPVLG
-2541 TTNEHGIETVV
+2541 TTDEHGIETVV
-2552 TADQSKE
+2552 TAEQSE
-2559 IVKKYEKAYPE
+2559 AIVKKYEEAHPE
-2570 FKRVAE
+2570 FKGVAE

-2598 TFDYLA
+2598 TFDYLV

-2678 EKSGDTTYIEVVSR
+2678 QKSGDTTYIEIVSR
-2692 KRVTDEE
+2692 ERMSDE
-2699 IAELDPTE
+2699 AVADLDPTE
-2707 IRPKNNEVV
+2707 LRPKNNEVV
-2716 FFRKGER
+2716 FFRDGER

-2826 FEKGFAGM
+2826 FEKGFSGM

-2845 NLLKRTLQGVEN
+2845 NLLQQTLQGVEN

-2886 DSADVTTNFGRVGN
+2886 DSADVTTNFGRMGN
-2900 ITKTLNRTLIPFL
+2900 ITKVLNRTLIPFL

-2927 TSVRSAKEFASL
+2927 TSIRSAREFASL
-2939 ALKAVLVGVAPM
+2939 ALKAALVGVAPM

-3003 KATVEGEN
+3003 KSAAEGED
-3011 VDWADYVNNIMQQ
+3011 VDWAGYVKNIMQQ

-3041 VANNITWYGS
+3041 VANNLTWYGS

-3122 LDPATSNKL
+3122 LDPATSNRL
-3131 STEFYEMYD
+3131 STDFYEMYD

-3183 SNAEKLQQS
+3183 SNAEKLQQT

-3201 AFKTALQDFEL
+3201 AYKTALQDFEL
-3212 YTKAFEA
+3212 YTKAIEA
-3219 TAGIEDED
+3219 TAGMEDENL
-3227 IRYAEATRLM
+3227 RFTEATRLM
-3237 YGAERALAEYNA
+3237 YGAERALSEYND
-3249 DVYAKCQSLNKA
+3249 DVYAKCQMLNKA
-3261 GIDYEM
+3261 GVDYEV
-3267 LYGYYFTVRGI
+3267 LYSYYFTVRGI
-3278 TSDKDADG
+3278 TSDKDYEG

-3293 RAKVVAAIKGMDISA
+3293 RKKVVASIKGMNISV

-3328 RMTAANAKKRL
+3328 RMTAVNAKKRL
-3339 LRYILKLKSATQTEK
+3339 LRYILNLKGATQTEK
-3354 SELAEMCGF
+3354 TELAEMCGF
-3363 EVKNGRVVTKSLY
+3363 EVKNGRVVTKSVF

>member
-1 MAVYSFSTATQ
+1 MALTATSFMNSQ
-12 KEDPKNKLYANWNT
+12 EESVANKRTGINYLSSNT
-26 TTKSSTE
+26 ISRLNYQFQQDAIA
-33 TAQNTGGFLGGLGYL
+33 AQQAESFNNGGFFGGIGYL
-48 SEKLAVGFMSSIE
+48 GEKIAVGFMSSIE
-61 GIWDYSAGG
+61 GIWDYAAGG

-92 WYSHPEEWYNP
+92 WYSHPEEWFNP
-103 SDGWKTAGDVAG
+103 SGGWQTAGDIAG

-121 PALLAA
+121 PAIASVVAA
-127 AGAVGIAVGTGG
+127 AAIAYF
-139 AAAPLSAGIL
+139 S
-149 QAIGGGTAAI
+149 GGTLSPVA
-159 TAGLGAAGN
+159 AGLIGAGVAGFGAAGTS
-168 ATKQAYRESGQ
+168 TKQAYKESGQ
-179 LTGKEFAYGALS
+179 LTGKEFGYGALS
-191 GVTEGALEGVTNAL
+191 GFTEGALEGVTTAL
-205 SLGTGQIIKGVASSF
+205 SMGTGQIVNSVAKSF
-220 AKETVKT
+220 AKETTKT
-227 VARQGVVKSLAGA
+227 VAKQTVIKTLAKG
-240 FLGEAFEE
+240 FIGEAFEE
-248 GMSEVLDPM
+248 GMAEILDPV
-257 WQRMTYNPNAKNAT
+257 WQRMTYNPDADNAT
-271 PQEIIYASFV
+271 LQEVAYASFV
-281 GGMSGLVMGGTGTV
+281 GGMSGMLMSGG
-295 YNTGNSFVKGNNLVG
+295 NAAIDSGNSFLKGNSLVG
-310 RGLDAEVMGLSSNL
+310 RGLDAEVIGLSQQLSE
-324 AAFETANKTGD
+324 FEGANQTGD
-335 ETFQTIAEI
+335 ETFQTIAQT
-344 YNSLAQSL
+344 YADLAQSL
-352 EATGGKVTTVTQKK
+352 ATTDGRVTTVTQKK

-372 RANTVAVFKPMIAKS
+372 RANTVAVFKPMIARS

-395 EVIAERL
+395 EVIAQKL
-402 NTYGYKTADGKP
+402 NEYGYKTTDGKP
-414 LTFTAEQ
+414 ITFTAEQ
-421 IRAGVDMKSPS
+421 IREGVDTSVPT
-432 SFSTALKTNS
+432 SFSEALKKNNV
-442 ILRELAIADT
+442 LRTLAIADT

-462 FEQATLMGQRLASQ
+462 FEQATLMGKRLASQ
-476 VDLNRFVETATPS
+476 VDLNRFIETATPS

-500 ENWAALD
+500 ENWATLD
-507 VNTFNQKI
+507 ADTFNQKI
-515 AAFVES
+515 TSFVES

-529 RRSTVQALQ
+529 RRATVQSIQ
-538 ALSAETA
+538 AIPAETA

-560 RYSDGNT
+560 RYSDGST
-567 QIAISKNGDAYTV
+567 QIAITRQGDAYTV

-604 NTQQSDILASARAQ
+604 NTQQADITAGARAQ

-629 EEIDTYARE
+629 EELDAYARQ
-638 NISDYSKLSAPN
+638 NITDYSKLSAPN

-662 ARGVAD
+662 AKGMSD
-668 EDILS
+668 EDVLA

-678 AHSGIDISFDKQATF
+678 AHAGIDISFDKQATF
-693 IGRDEK
+693 RGHDEE
-699 GSEKYADGF
+699 GNEKYADGF

-718 NPDSKRTHERLLIH
+718 NPDSKRTHERLLLH

-743 ADGVRHAT
+743 ADGVRHAKI
-751 VFRQAL
+751 FRQAL
-757 EGVSPEVAQRIAQAY
+757 EGVSPEIAQRIASAY
-772 SGVDSSVSKLE
+772 QGVDSSVSKLE

-796 VLSNRNTLEKLIETE
+796 VLSNRHTLEKLIEAE

-835 SKAARRYYK
+835 SRAARSYYK

-878 FSLQFADNIAD
+878 FSLQFADHIAD
-889 NQRRFILSN
+889 NQRRFVLSN
-898 NVSLSQDELELAIEQ
+898 NVALTQDELERAIDQ
-913 TARMVEFMRPY
+913 TAHMVELMSRY
-924 KDILPEDKVGKTLV
+924 KDILPADTVPKKTKATLV
-938 KNGSYDVSVENTT
+938 KNGSYDISVENTT
-951 ICVRTLAYNAFVDM
+951 ICVRTLAYNSFVEM

-995 LYCYVSLDRKAYNNM
+995 LYCYVSLDRKAYNDM
-1010 ILRYIDQRDG
+1010 VLKYIDQRER

-1027 AGRPEITRDS
+1027 AGRPDITS
-1037 QLYKYFLAGRKDTK
+1037 ESHPLYQEYLAGRKATK
-1051 DAWNRYSGWMSAY
+1051 PQWKRYTSWIEAY
-1064 QKGES
+1064 KNGDGF
-1069 LLTPADVATEA
+1069 LTTQDVATESR
-1080 KRAALSHG
+1080 RAELARTG
-1088 TASQA
+1088 TPSQKAQLKDMTDYAQNASQA
-1093 WQIRD
+1093 
-1098 MLKYAQSASW
+1098 
-1108 AKKQTQY
+1108 KKQSDY

-1122 LRMNGK
+1122 LRLSAP
-1128 VVRDLN
+1128 VVRNLN

-1168 GLAYTKDT
+1168 GLAYTKDA
-1176 DFVKIFASTG
+1176 DFVRIFAPTG
-1186 MNINISVYAKKVGD
+1186 MNINVSVFVKENADGTFS
-1200 HYEIDPSMSANIDE
+1200 IDPKQSANATVEELIS
-1214 AIALREK
+1214 LREA
-1221 YPNVGIVVVATDTA
+1221 YPNVGVVATATSDA
-1235 GVEWALAQKWSD
+1235 GVEWALAQGWTD
-1247 VVIPFHTVRTGA
+1247 VVIPFHIVRTGSN
-1259 QVAEFYNWT
+1259 VADFYKWKNFT
-1268 VFNEEQN
+1268 FEQS

-1281 NLWDSYVS
+1281 NLWDAYVS
-1289 SVAGDNASARKKVS
+1289 SVAGENASARKKVS
-1303 KMVYPSEHQNNRET
+1303 KMIYPSEHQNNRET
-1317 YLRLTEER
+1317 YLRLIEER

-1342 LVNETRQSEGET
+1342 LVNETRQSEAET

-1389 VEAEVEAV
+1389 VESEAETV

-1433 RRLALP
+1433 RRFALQIGDTEVSTTGRYQLKTDTETLLRDISEQNSIERFMP
-1439 LDEASGENYRNLV
+1439 EGLSADFIKAIRRSNGFAPSRLYRGMEAAEMDYIIENGFIKSNSSYNFTNQQGQTRFSPQIQTALSYATGFAPAGIRERFFEQGLPAYIVEVGNYADLNFV
-1452 KEINDE
+1452 NEDTMESYTKKEIDTKYITRVIELTYDAETKKVKARDIQIDGMNQA
-1458 NTVREGQGAL
+1458 EG
-1468 NSEELGRLEKV
+1468 ELLHGVPSFVQDKV
-1479 FGADIVADP
+1479 TGTI
-1488 EDRLLYERAV
+1488 LYEHQD
-1498 KLANGITAETIPDN
+1498 TE
-1512 TPITVKVVNPKFYTK
+1512 
-1527 EMLRT
+1527 
-1532 VAANENIG
+1532 G
-1540 YKTKFFVERMRLSDT
+1540 Y
-1555 LEYRVEGLAD
+1555 
-1565 TDAKIAYVKASSP
+1565 
-1578 KESHS
+1578 
-1583 IIYKSGYTEKLAEF
+1583 
-1597 SAGESSVSAISRHE
+1597 
-1611 RLHLLLNDWLYEYST
+1611 
-1626 SKTVLDAADDLRTFI
+1626 
-1641 EAEDGKYV
+1641 EDGKYISEKNPDILFDFDMVEEHKGMAFDYNGYLGISGDPANLVPYKADGKRFALDVDTDADYMTAVESGDTEKARQMVERAARAAGYKLHAYHGTNAEFTVFDTGKQGQGVDQFGAGFYFANNSDVSERYGNRMIESYLKLEKPIRILRKGERGNLFDVHITKAQAYQVLKRHPLMYDPEESPLGDFYEEYWEVGAKEWMV
-1649 KTFDKI
+1649 KDLAG
-1655 NYWYQKH
+1655 
-1662 RTVEYYRFTDYAQE
+1662 RFT
-1676 VACDLYAGALK
+1676 
-1687 VADPAIQAEIDK
+1687 
-1699 LVGAIDDAIEGSNVD
+1699 
-1714 GVRYALPDSIGV
+1714 SIG
-1726 YSDEERKSIEAR
+1726 
-1738 KGNITARSYDDVL
+1738 
-1751 EFFKNSISDASNEGK
+1751 
-1766 TMFIGKISSKTAD
+1766 
-1779 KIQRATGLSAF
+1779 
-1790 NKSIA
+1790 
-1795 LNSHDLRHMIKEHGD
+1795 
-1810 AESEAMRNQEAISD
+1810 
-1824 ANFEYVIET
+1824 
-1833 IADPDE
+1833 E
-1839 LDSEKDENSGVISL
+1839 LDS
-1853 IFKKEISGKT
+1853 
-1863 TAITIFSEKRKTL
+1863 
-1876 TLKTAWI
+1876 
-1883 IKKEQHISQPTNA
+1883 TNMLFRDYPNELH
-1896 EALIRTPEARSSMD
+1896 EALRDVCGFDGVQIHFE
-1910 TVPTDSITDPAK
+1910 TDA
-1922 KVNRKSENSSAKN
+1922 
-1935 IGASAL
+1935 
-1941 DSDYMD
+1941 
-1947 AVNRGDMQ
+1947 
-1955 TAQRM
+1955 M
-1960 VDEAAKKAG
+1960 VDERNDE
-1969 YSTEHLYH
+1969 YYVT
-1977 GTSMFGFTNID
+1977 
-1988 VSSAS
+1988 
-1993 DDSISF
+1993 
-1999 FATNRQEV
+1999 
-2007 ASGYMPWYEDDA
+2007 W
-2019 SDRYHDDVRR
+2019 
-2029 IGKPD
+2029 
-2034 KSRPRGLSRSYS
+2034 
-2046 AERILTEAQKVFPE
+2046 FPE
-2060 YKDAIVATDD
+2060 QA
-2070 DVLAN
+2070 
-2075 LKTYWLTETIEA
+2075 
-2087 AEKLREIELSI
+2087 
-2098 GSNKLRQ
+2098 
-2105 QVMDMC
+2105 
-2111 DAVIATSK
+2111 
-2119 EDTLDA
+2119 
-2125 WKAVGNRYKEFDSI
+2125 
-2139 DIPYDATDMRPQIFH
+2139 
-2154 SRILGGL
+2154 
-2161 QQIGKLAKT
+2161 
-2170 TAIMIDGKLT
+2170 
-2180 NTSAIV
+2180 
-2186 DRYNDFLG
+2186 
-2194 GESIGMYDLYTKQGN
+2194 
-2209 QLVIQGRGSSW
+2209 
-2220 NQLPLGKFEVEYMEW
+2220 
-2235 LGDKAS
+2235 
-2241 EELSGKSVTTRDVAA
+2241 
-2256 FAKAKGYRSV
+2256 
-2266 AFYDIYDNG
+2266 
-2275 VYGSAAGISDV
+2275 
-2286 YAFFYPNEDV
+2286 
-2296 KSADPVTYDDN
+2296 KSADPVTYDGD

-2312 LSERFDSHK
+2312 LSKRFNANDP
-2321 SDIRYALSETRGSI
+2321 DIRYALSETRGSI
-2335 MTEVDPEYKPTIQD
+2335 MTEVDPEYKPTVQD
-2349 KVFSGWTAAQ
+2349 KVFSGWTAVQ

-2368 IETVGRKYGVRNIES
+2368 IETVGKKYGVRNIEA
-2383 LVQSARSG
+2383 LVQAARSG

-2404 RIGADTKTYQGEGL
+2404 RIGADTKTYLGEGL
-2418 EQIFRPIAR
+2418 EAIFRPISR

-2465 IKTKVSALKKL
+2465 LKKKVSALKKL

-2489 LGRTKKDMETKR
+2489 LGRSKKDMETKR
-2501 GLREELEKAKAEAKT
+2501 GLREELAKAKAEAKT

-2534 ENKPVLS
+2534 ENKPVLG
-2541 TTNEHGIETVV
+2541 TTDEHGIETVV
-2552 TADQSKE
+2552 TAEQSE
-2559 IVKKYEKAYPE
+2559 AIVRKYEEAHPE
-2570 FKRVAE
+2570 FKGVAE

-2678 EKSGDTTYIEVVSR
+2678 QKSGDTTYIEIVSR
-2692 KRVTDEE
+2692 ERMSDEA
-2699 IAELDPTE
+2699 IADLDPTE
-2707 IRPKNNEVV
+2707 LRPKNNEVV
-2716 FFRKGER
+2716 FFRDGER

-2730 EIFAG
+2730 EVFAG

-2752 ARAINNGFKRLVTSL
+2752 ARAINKHFKRLVTSL

-2826 FEKGFAGM
+2826 FEKGFSGM

-2845 NLLKRTLQGVEN
+2845 NLLQQTLQGVEN

-2886 DSADVTTNFGRVGN
+2886 DSADVTTNFGRMGN
-2900 ITKTLNRTLIPFL
+2900 ITKVLNRTLIPFL

-2927 TSVRSAKEFASL
+2927 TSIRSAREFASL
-2939 ALKAVLVGVAPM
+2939 AFKAALVGVAPM

-2958 EDDEDYKNLRDN
+2958 EDDEDYKNLRDA

-3003 KATVEGEN
+3003 KATLEGEDT
-3011 VDWADYVNNIMQQ
+3011 DWAGYVKNIMQQ

-3041 VANNITWYGS
+3041 VANNLTWYGS

-3059 NTAPKDRYDENTSSI
+3059 NTAPKNRYDESTSSI

-3122 LDPATSNKL
+3122 LDPATSNRL
-3131 STEFYEMYD
+3131 SADFYEMYD

-3183 SNAEKLQQS
+3183 SNAEKLQQT

-3201 AFKTALQDFEL
+3201 AYKTALQDFEL
-3212 YTKAFEA
+3212 YTKAIEA
-3219 TAGIEDED
+3219 TAGMEDENL
-3227 IRYAEATRLM
+3227 RFTEATRLM
-3237 YGAERALAEYNA
+3237 YGAERALSEYND

-3261 GIDYEM
+3261 GLDYEV
-3267 LYGYYFTVRGI
+3267 LYKYYFTVREF
-3278 TSDKDADG
+3278 TSDKDAQG

-3293 RAKVVAAIKGMDISA
+3293 RKKVVSSIKAMDITV

-3328 RMTAANAKKRL
+3328 RMSAVNAKKRL
-3339 LRYILKLKSATQTEK
+3339 LRYILNLKGATQAEKTEI
-3354 SELAEMCGF
+3354 AEMCGF
-3363 EVKNGRVVTKSLY
+3363 EVKNGRVVTKTAF

>member
-1 MAVYSFSTATQ
+1 MALTATSFMNENGQ
-12 KEDPKNKLYANWNT
+12 IQPKKTGLNYLPSGAIPRLN
-26 TTKSSTE
+26 
-33 TAQNTGGFLGGLGYL
+33 AQFQQDAVNAYESQSYNNGGFLGGLGYL
-48 SEKLAVGFMSSIE
+48 GEKVAVGFMSSIE
-61 GIWDYSAGG
+61 GIWDYAAGG

-103 SDGWKTAGDVAG
+103 SGGWQTAGDIAG

-121 PALLAA
+121 PAIASVVAA
-127 AGAVGIAVGTGG
+127 AAIAYF
-139 AAAPLSAGIL
+139 S
-149 QAIGGGTAAI
+149 GGTLSPVA
-159 TAGLGAAGN
+159 AGLIGAGVAGFGAAGTS
-168 ATKQAYRESGQ
+168 TKQAYKESGQ
-179 LTGKEFAYGALS
+179 LTGKEFGYGALT
-191 GVTEGALEGVTNAL
+191 GFTEGALEGVTTAL
-205 SLGTGQIIKGVASSF
+205 SMGTGQIVNSVAKSF
-220 AKETVKT
+220 AKETTKT
-227 VARQGVVKSLAGA
+227 VAKQTVIKTLAKG
-240 FLGEAFEE
+240 FIGEAFEE
-248 GMSEVLDPM
+248 GMAEILDPV
-257 WQRMTYNPNAKNAT
+257 WQRMTYNKDAENASL
-271 PQEIIYASFV
+271 QEVAYAAFV
-281 GGMSGLVMGGTGTV
+281 GGMSGMIMSGG
-295 YNTGNSFVKGNNLVG
+295 NAAIDSGNSFLKGNSLVG
-310 RGLDAEVMGLSSNL
+310 KGLDAEVIGLSQQLSE
-324 AAFETANKTGD
+324 FEGTNQTGD
-335 ETFQTIAEI
+335 ETFQTIAQT
-344 YNSLAQSL
+344 YADLAQSL
-352 EATGGKVTTVTQKK
+352 ATTDGRVTTVTQKK

-372 RANTVAVFKPMIAKS
+372 RANTVAVFKPMIARS

-395 EVIAERL
+395 ELIAQRL
-402 NTYGYKTADGKP
+402 NEYGYKTAEGKP
-414 LTFTAEQ
+414 ITFTAEQ
-421 IRAGVDMKSPS
+421 IREGVDTSNPT
-432 SFSTALKTNS
+432 SFSDALKNNGV
-442 ILRELAIADT
+442 LRTLAIADT

-462 FEQATLMGQRLASQ
+462 FEQATLTGKKLASQ
-476 VDLNRFVETATPS
+476 VDLNRFIETATPS
-489 EINAVSQALGI
+489 EIHAVSQALGI
-500 ENWAALD
+500 ENWATLD
-507 VNTFNQKI
+507 VDTFNQKI
-515 AAFVES
+515 TSFVEN

-529 RRSTVQALQ
+529 RRATVQSIQ
-538 ALSAETA
+538 AIPAETA

-560 RYSDGNT
+560 RYSDGST
-567 QIAISKNGDAYTV
+567 QIAITRQGDAYTV

-604 NTQQSDILASARAQ
+604 NTQQADITAGARAQ

-629 EEIDTYARE
+629 EELDTYARQ
-638 NISDYSKLSAPN
+638 NITDYSKLSAPN

-662 ARGVAD
+662 AKGMSD
-668 EDILS
+668 EDVLA

-678 AHSGIDISFDKQATF
+678 AHAGIDISFDKQATF
-693 IGRDEK
+693 RGRDEE
-699 GSEKYADGF
+699 GNEKYADGF

-718 NPDSKRTHERLLIH
+718 NPDSKRTHERLLLH
-732 ELDHA
+732 ELEHT
-737 IRQYLG
+737 ILKG
-743 ADGVRHAT
+743 KDGKKLIAT
-751 VFRQAL
+751 AF
-757 EGVSPEVAQRIAQAY
+757 EN
-772 SGVDSSVSKLE
+772 
-783 LAMDETN
+783 MDEDMKAKILKRYGDFYRGKGLDAAERIDILN
-790 AYYAEE
+790 DEVSAHFAEE
-796 VLSNRNTLEKLIETE
+796 ILSNRHTLEKLIEAE
-811 PTLKDKILSFFK
+811 PSLKDKILSFFK

-835 SKAARRYYK
+835 SKAARQYYK

-878 FSLQFADNIAD
+878 FSLQFADHIAD

-898 NVSLSQDELELAIEQ
+898 NVALTQDELELAIEQ
-913 TARMVEFMRPY
+913 TAHMVEVMSKY
-924 KDILPEDKVGKTLV
+924 KDILPADTVPKKAKATLV
-938 KNGSYDVSVENTT
+938 KNGSYDISVENTT
-951 ICVRTLAYNAFVDM
+951 ICVRTLAYNSFVEM

-995 LYCYVSLDRKAYNNM
+995 LYCYVSLDRKAYNDM
-1010 ILRYIDQRDG
+1010 VLKYIDQRER

-1027 AGRPEITRDS
+1027 AGRPDITS
-1037 QLYKYFLAGRKDTK
+1037 ESHPLYQEYLAGRKATK
-1051 DAWNRYSGWMSAY
+1051 PQWKRYTSWIEAYKSGE
-1064 QKGES
+1064 GF
-1069 LLTPADVATEA
+1069 LTTQDVATESR
-1080 KRAALSHG
+1080 RAELARTG
-1088 TASQA
+1088 TPSQKAQLKDMTDYAQNASQA
-1093 WQIRD
+1093 
-1098 MLKYAQSASW
+1098 
-1108 AKKQTQY
+1108 KKQSDY

-1122 LRMNGK
+1122 LRLSAP
-1128 VVRDLN
+1128 VVKNLN

-1168 GLAYTKDT
+1168 GLAYTKDA
-1176 DFVKIFASTG
+1176 DFVRIFAPTG
-1186 MNINISVYAKKVGD
+1186 MNINVSVFVKENADGTFS
-1200 HYEIDPSMSANIDE
+1200 IDPKQSANATVEELIS
-1214 AIALREK
+1214 LREA
-1221 YPNVGIVVVATDTA
+1221 YPNVGVVATATSDA
-1235 GVEWALAQKWSD
+1235 GVEWALAQGWTD
-1247 VVIPFHTVRTGA
+1247 VVIPFHIVRTGSN
-1259 QVAEFYNWT
+1259 VADFYKWKNFT
-1268 VFNEEQN
+1268 FEQS

-1281 NLWDSYVS
+1281 SLWDAYVD
-1289 SVAGDNASARKKVS
+1289 SVASGTSESARKKVS
-1303 KMVYPSEHQNNRET
+1303 KMIYPSEHQNNRET
-1317 YLRLTEER
+1317 YLRLIEER

-1342 LVNETRQSEGET
+1342 LVNETRQSEAET

-1389 VEAEVEAV
+1389 VESEAETV

-1433 RRLALP
+1433 RRFALQIGDTEVSTTGRYQLETDTETLLRDISEQNSIERFMP
-1439 LDEASGENYRNLV
+1439 EGLSADFIKAIRRSNGFAPSRLYRGMEAAEMDYIIENGFIKSNSSYNFTNQQGQTRFSPQIQTALSYATGFAPAGIRERFFEQGLPAYIVEVGNYADLNFV
-1452 KEINDE
+1452 NEDTIESYTKKEIDTKYITRVIELTYDAATNKVKARDIQIDGM
-1458 NTVREGQGAL
+1458 NQAEG
-1468 NSEELGRLEKV
+1468 ELLHGVPSFVQDKV
-1479 FGADIVADP
+1479 TGTI
-1488 EDRLLYERAV
+1488 LYEHQD
-1498 KLANGITAETIPDN
+1498 TE
-1512 TPITVKVVNPKFYTK
+1512 
-1527 EMLRT
+1527 
-1532 VAANENIG
+1532 G
-1540 YKTKFFVERMRLSDT
+1540 Y
-1555 LEYRVEGLAD
+1555 
-1565 TDAKIAYVKASSP
+1565 
-1578 KESHS
+1578 
-1583 IIYKSGYTEKLAEF
+1583 
-1597 SAGESSVSAISRHE
+1597 
-1611 RLHLLLNDWLYEYST
+1611 
-1626 SKTVLDAADDLRTFI
+1626 
-1641 EAEDGKYV
+1641 EDGKYISE
-1649 KTFDKI
+1649 KNPDILFDFDM
-1655 NYWYQKH
+1655 
-1662 RTVEYYRFTDYAQE
+1662 VEEHKGMAFDYNGY
-1676 VACDLYAGALK
+1676 LGISG
-1687 VADPAIQAEIDK
+1687 DPAN
-1699 LVGAIDDAIEGSNVD
+1699 LVPYKAGGK
-1714 GVRYALPDSIGV
+1714 RYALDAEA
-1726 YSDEERKSIEAR
+1726 YSYETLTKKSDLSVVTFPTELPMTEKGEVDKNAVVAQGRLNAR
-1738 KGNITARSYDDVL
+1738 KQKNPNNTETSTYVRVDDIGLDVLLSKNGMIHGIARSQETAFAVMRIGDVL
-1751 EFFKNSISDASNEGK
+1751 RNSVAVNELNGSASRKTEMSYVLLGACRDSENLYVVRSVVSKLENDVTEIDVYQLSAVKGK
-1766 TMFIGKISSKTAD
+1766 KTETPTSALGGTAVTEQSSLISSESPA
-1779 KIQRATGLSAF
+1779 I
-1790 NKSIA
+1790 SIA
-1795 LNSHDLRHMIKEHGD
+1795 DFL
-1810 AESEAMRNQEAISD
+1810 
-1824 ANFEYVIET
+1824 EYVKT
-1833 IADPDE
+1833 IPLANE
-1839 LDSEKDENSGVISL
+1839 V
-1853 IFKKEISGKT
+1853 
-1863 TAITIFSEKRKTL
+1863 FSE
-1876 TLKTAWI
+1876 
-1883 IKKEQHISQPTNA
+1883 
-1896 EALIRTPEARSSMD
+1896 
-1910 TVPTDSITDPAK
+1910 
-1922 KVNRKSENSSAKN
+1922 
-1935 IGASAL
+1935 
-1941 DSDYMD
+1941 
-1947 AVNRGDMQ
+1947 
-1955 TAQRM
+1955 
-1960 VDEAAKKAG
+1960 
-1969 YSTEHLYH
+1969 
-1977 GTSMFGFTNID
+1977 D
-1988 VSSAS
+1988 V
-1993 DDSISF
+1993 
-1999 FATNRQEV
+1999 
-2007 ASGYMPWYEDDA
+2007 
-2019 SDRYHDDVRR
+2019 
-2029 IGKPD
+2029 
-2034 KSRPRGLSRSYS
+2034 
-2046 AERILTEAQKVFPE
+2046 
-2060 YKDAIVATDD
+2060 
-2070 DVLAN
+2070 
-2075 LKTYWLTETIEA
+2075 
-2087 AEKLREIELSI
+2087 AEKVGVERSK
-2098 GSNKLRQ
+2098 GS
-2105 QVMDMC
+2105 
-2111 DAVIATSK
+2111 
-2119 EDTLDA
+2119 
-2125 WKAVGNRYKEFDSI
+2125 
-2139 DIPYDATDMRPQIFH
+2139 
-2154 SRILGGL
+2154 
-2161 QQIGKLAKT
+2161 
-2170 TAIMIDGKLT
+2170 
-2180 NTSAIV
+2180 
-2186 DRYNDFLG
+2186 
-2194 GESIGMYDLYTKQGN
+2194 
-2209 QLVIQGRGSSW
+2209 
-2220 NQLPLGKFEVEYMEW
+2220 
-2235 LGDKAS
+2235 
-2241 EELSGKSVTTRDVAA
+2241 LSG
-2256 FAKAKGYRSV
+2256 
-2266 AFYDIYDNG
+2266 
-2275 VYGSAAGISDV
+2275 
-2286 YAFFYPNEDV
+2286 
-2296 KSADPVTYDDN
+2296 
-2307 GKVIP
+2307 
-2312 LSERFDSHK
+2312 
-2321 SDIRYALSETRGSI
+2321 DIRYALSETRGSI
-2335 MTEVDPEYKPTIQD
+2335 MTEVDPEYKPTVQD
-2349 KVFSGWTAAQ
+2349 KVFSGWTAGQ

-2368 IETVGRKYGVRNIES
+2368 IEAVGKKYGIKNIES
-2383 LVQSARSG
+2383 LVQAARSG

-2454 SMAEQQTRLDD
+2454 SMAEQQTRLGDL
-2465 IKTKVSALKKL
+2465 KKKVSALKRL

-2489 LGRTKKDMETKR
+2489 LGRSKKDMETKR
-2501 GLREELEKAKAEAKT
+2501 GLREELANAKAEAKA
-2516 LKKEATELEKAAK
+2516 LKKEATELEKVAK

-2534 ENKPVLS
+2534 ENKAVLG
-2541 TTNEHGIETVV
+2541 TTDEHGIETVV
-2552 TADQSKE
+2552 TAEQSE
-2559 IVKKYEKAYPE
+2559 AIVKKYEEAHPE

-2678 EKSGDTTYIEVVSR
+2678 EKSGDTTYIEIVSKER
-2692 KRVTDEE
+2692 MTDEA

-2707 IRPKNNEVV
+2707 LRPKNNEVV
-2716 FFRKGER
+2716 FFRNGER

-2826 FEKGFAGM
+2826 FEKGFSGM

-2845 NLLKRTLQGVEN
+2845 NLLQQTLQGVEN

-2886 DSADVTTNFGRVGN
+2886 DSADVTTNFARMGN
-2900 ITKTLNRTLIPFL
+2900 ITKVLNRTLIPFL

-2927 TSVRSAKEFASL
+2927 TSIRSAREFASL
-2939 ALKAVLVGVAPM
+2939 AFKAALVGVAPM

-3003 KATVEGEN
+3003 KSAAEGED
-3011 VDWADYVNNIMQQ
+3011 VDWAGYVKNIMQQ

-3041 VANNITWYGS
+3041 VANNLTWYGS

-3183 SNAEKLQQS
+3183 SNAEKLQQT

-3201 AFKTALQDFEL
+3201 AYKTALQDFEL
-3212 YTKAFEA
+3212 YTKAIEA
-3219 TAGIEDED
+3219 TAGMEDENL
-3227 IRYAEATRLM
+3227 RFTEATRLM
-3237 YGAERALAEYNA
+3237 YGAERALSEYND
-3249 DVYAKCQSLNKA
+3249 DVYAKCQMLNKA
-3261 GIDYEM
+3261 GVDYEM
-3267 LYGYYFTVRGI
+3267 LYNYYFTVRGI
-3278 TSDKDADG
+3278 TSDKDAQG
-3286 NTISGSK
+3286 NTVSGSK
-3293 RAKVVAAIKGMDISA
+3293 RKKVVASIKSMDISV
-3308 DQKLLL
+3308 DHKLLL

-3328 RMTAANAKKRL
+3328 RMTAVNAKKRL
-3339 LRYILKLKSATQTEK
+3339 LRYILNLKGATQTEK
-3354 SELAEMCGF
+3354 TELAEMCGF
-3363 EVKNGRVVTKSLY
+3363 EVKNGRVVTKSVF

>member
-1 MAVYSFSTATQ
+1 MALTATSFMNENGQ
-12 KEDPKNKLYANWNT
+12 IQPKKTGLNYLPSGAIPRLN
-26 TTKSSTE
+26 
-33 TAQNTGGFLGGLGYL
+33 AQFQQDAVNAYESQSYNNGGFLGGLGYL
-48 SEKLAVGFMSSIE
+48 GEKVAVGFMSSIE
-61 GIWDYSAGG
+61 GIWDYAAGG

-92 WYSHPEEWYNP
+92 WYSHPEEWFNP
-103 SDGWKTAGDVAG
+103 SGGWQTAGDIAG

-121 PALLAA
+121 PAIASVVAA
-127 AGAVGIAVGTGG
+127 AAIAYF
-139 AAAPLSAGIL
+139 S
-149 QAIGGGTAAI
+149 GGTLSPVA
-159 TAGLGAAGN
+159 AGLIGAGVAGFGAAGTS
-168 ATKQAYRESGQ
+168 TKQAYKESGQ
-179 LTGKEFAYGALS
+179 LTGKEFGYGALT
-191 GVTEGALEGVTNAL
+191 GFTEGALEGVTTAL
-205 SLGTGQIIKGVASSF
+205 SMGTGQVINSVAKSF
-220 AKETVKT
+220 AKETTKT
-227 VARQGVVKSLAGA
+227 VAKQTVIKTLAKG
-240 FLGEAFEE
+240 FIGEAFEE
-248 GMSEVLDPM
+248 GMAEILDPV
-257 WQRMTYNPNAKNAT
+257 WQRLTYNPDAQNAT
-271 PQEIIYASFV
+271 PQEVAYAAFV
-281 GGMSGLVMGGTGTV
+281 GGMSGMLMSGG
-295 YNTGNSFVKGNNLVG
+295 NAAIDSGNSFLKGNSLVG
-310 RGLDAEVMGLSSNL
+310 KGLDAEVIGLSQQLSE
-324 AAFETANKTGD
+324 FEGTNQTGD
-335 ETFQTIAEI
+335 ETFQTIAQT
-344 YNSLAQSL
+344 YADLAQSL
-352 EATGGKVTTVTQKK
+352 ATTDGRVTTVTQKK

-372 RANTVAVFKPMIAKS
+372 RANTVAVFKPMIARS

-395 EVIAERL
+395 ELIAQRL
-402 NTYGYKTADGKP
+402 NEYGYKTAEGKP
-414 LTFTAEQ
+414 ITFTAEQ
-421 IRAGVDMKSPS
+421 IREGVDTSNPT
-432 SFSTALKTNS
+432 SFSDALKNNGV
-442 ILRELAIADT
+442 LRTLAIADT

-462 FEQATLMGQRLASQ
+462 FEQATLTGKKLASQ
-476 VDLNRFVETATPS
+476 VDLNRFIETATPS
-489 EINAVSQALGI
+489 EIHAVSQALGI
-500 ENWAALD
+500 ENWATLD
-507 VNTFNQKI
+507 VDTFNQKI
-515 AAFVES
+515 TSFVEN

-529 RRSTVQALQ
+529 RRATVQTIQ
-538 ALSAETA
+538 SIPAETA
-545 RPMPKMVNLRQDGSV
+545 RRMPKMVNLRQDGSV
-560 RYSDGNT
+560 RYSDGST
-567 QIAISKNGDAYTV
+567 QIAITRQGDAYTV

-604 NTQQSDILASARAQ
+604 NTQQADILAGARAQ

-629 EEIDTYARE
+629 EELDTYARQ
-638 NISDYSKLSAPN
+638 NITDYSKLSAPN

-662 ARGVAD
+662 AKGMTD
-668 EDILS
+668 EDVLT

-678 AHSGIDISFDKQATF
+678 AHAGIDISFDKQATF
-693 IGRDEK
+693 RGHDEE
-699 GSEKYADGF
+699 GNEKYADGF

-737 IRQYLG
+737 IRQFLG
-743 ADGVRHAT
+743 ADGVRHAK

-757 EGVSPEVAQRIAQAY
+757 EGVSPEIAQRIARAY

-790 AYYAEE
+790 AYFAEE
-796 VLSNRNTLEKLIETE
+796 VLSNRHTLEKLIEAE
-811 PTLKDKILSFFK
+811 PTLKEKILSFFK

-835 SKAARRYYK
+835 SKAARQYYK

-878 FSLQFADNIAD
+878 FSLQFADHIAD
-889 NQRRFILSN
+889 NQRRFVLSN
-898 NVSLSQDELELAIEQ
+898 NVALTQDELELAIEQ
-913 TARMVEFMRPY
+913 TAHMVEVMSKY
-924 KDILPEDKVGKTLV
+924 KDILPADTVPKKAKATLV
-938 KNGSYDVSVENTT
+938 KNGSYDISVENTT
-951 ICVRTLAYNAFVDM
+951 ICVRTLAYNSFVEM

-995 LYCYVSLDRKAYNNM
+995 LYCYVSLDRKAYNDM
-1010 ILRYIDQRDG
+1010 VLKYIDQRER

-1027 AGRPEITRDS
+1027 AGRPEITS
-1037 QLYKYFLAGRKDTK
+1037 ESHPLYQEYLAGRKATK
-1051 DAWNRYSGWMSAY
+1051 PQWKRYTSWIEAYKSGE
-1064 QKGES
+1064 GF
-1069 LLTPADVATEA
+1069 LTTQDVATESR
-1080 KRAALSHG
+1080 RAELARTG
-1088 TASQA
+1088 TPSQKAQLKDMTDYAQNASQA
-1093 WQIRD
+1093 
-1098 MLKYAQSASW
+1098 
-1108 AKKQTQY
+1108 KKQSDY

-1122 LRMNGK
+1122 LRLSAP
-1128 VVRDLN
+1128 VVKNLN

-1168 GLAYTKDT
+1168 GLAYTKDA
-1176 DFVKIFASTG
+1176 DFVRIFAPTG
-1186 MNINISVYAKKVGD
+1186 MNINVSVFVKENADGTFS
-1200 HYEIDPSMSANIDE
+1200 IDPKQSANATVEELIS
-1214 AIALREK
+1214 LREA
-1221 YPNVGIVVVATDTA
+1221 YPNVGVVATVTSDA
-1235 GVEWALAQKWSD
+1235 GVEWALAQGWTD
-1247 VVIPFHTVRTGA
+1247 VVIPFHIVRTGSN
-1259 QVAEFYNWT
+1259 VADFYKWKNFT
-1268 VFNEEQN
+1268 FEQS

-1281 NLWDSYVS
+1281 SLWDAYVD
-1289 SVAGDNASARKKVS
+1289 SVASGTSESARKKVS
-1303 KMVYPSEHQNNRET
+1303 KMIYPSEHQNNRET
-1317 YLRLTEER
+1317 YLRLIEER

-1342 LVNETRQSEGET
+1342 LVNETRQSEAET

-1389 VEAEVEAV
+1389 VESEAETV

-1433 RRLALP
+1433 RRFAL
-1439 LDEASGENYRNLV
+1439 
-1452 KEINDE
+1452 
-1458 NTVREGQGAL
+1458 
-1468 NSEELGRLEKV
+1468 
-1479 FGADIVADP
+1479 
-1488 EDRLLYERAV
+1488 
-1498 KLANGITAETIPDN
+1498 
-1512 TPITVKVVNPKFYTK
+1512 
-1527 EMLRT
+1527 
-1532 VAANENIG
+1532 
-1540 YKTKFFVERMRLSDT
+1540 
-1555 LEYRVEGLAD
+1555 
-1565 TDAKIAYVKASSP
+1565 
-1578 KESHS
+1578 
-1583 IIYKSGYTEKLAEF
+1583 
-1597 SAGESSVSAISRHE
+1597 
-1611 RLHLLLNDWLYEYST
+1611 
-1626 SKTVLDAADDLRTFI
+1626 
-1641 EAEDGKYV
+1641 
-1649 KTFDKI
+1649 
-1655 NYWYQKH
+1655 
-1662 RTVEYYRFTDYAQE
+1662 
-1676 VACDLYAGALK
+1676 
-1687 VADPAIQAEIDK
+1687 
-1699 LVGAIDDAIEGSNVD
+1699 
-1714 GVRYALPDSIGV
+1714 
-1726 YSDEERKSIEAR
+1726 
-1738 KGNITARSYDDVL
+1738 DV
-1751 EFFKNSISDASNEGK
+1751 
-1766 TMFIGKISSKTAD
+1766 
-1779 KIQRATGLSAF
+1779 
-1790 NKSIA
+1790 
-1795 LNSHDLRHMIKEHGD
+1795 
-1810 AESEAMRNQEAISD
+1810 
-1824 ANFEYVIET
+1824 
-1833 IADPDE
+1833 
-1839 LDSEKDENSGVISL
+1839 DSEG
-1853 IFKKEISGKT
+1853 
-1863 TAITIFSEKRKTL
+1863 
-1876 TLKTAWI
+1876 
-1883 IKKEQHISQPTNA
+1883 
-1896 EALIRTPEARSSMD
+1896 TP
-1910 TVPTDSITDPAK
+1910 
-1922 KVNRKSENSSAKN
+1922 
-1935 IGASAL
+1935 
-1941 DSDYMD
+1941 
-1947 AVNRGDMQ
+1947 
-1955 TAQRM
+1955 
-1960 VDEAAKKAG
+1960 
-1969 YSTEHLYH
+1969 
-1977 GTSMFGFTNID
+1977 
-1988 VSSAS
+1988 
-1993 DDSISF
+1993 
-1999 FATNRQEV
+1999 
-2007 ASGYMPWYEDDA
+2007 
-2019 SDRYHDDVRR
+2019 
-2029 IGKPD
+2029 
-2034 KSRPRGLSRSYS
+2034 
-2046 AERILTEAQKVFPE
+2046 LTEAQQEFFKDSKVRDEEGRLLVLHRGSPE
-2060 YKDAIVATDD
+2060 DFGTVFRFLEENLNSKDQPNTFGFFFTDSHETAEYYSKARGNEGD
-2070 DVLAN
+2070 I
-2075 LKTYWLTETIEA
+2075 KTVYLNIEHPLDLTSLGISSS
-2087 AEKLREIELSI
+2087 EKEFYRLLEEN
-2098 GSNKLRQ
+2098 G
-2105 QVMDMC
+2105 
-2111 DAVIATSK
+2111 VITGRS
-2119 EDTLDA
+2119 
-2125 WKAVGNRYKEFDSI
+2125 RYKQDYKPVWTRFD
-2139 DIPYDATDMRPQIFH
+2139 
-2154 SRILGGL
+2154 
-2161 QQIGKLAKT
+2161 K
-2170 TAIMIDGKLT
+2170 
-2180 NTSAIV
+2180 N
-2186 DRYNDFLG
+2186 
-2194 GESIGMYDLYTKQGN
+2194 GESM
-2209 QLVIQGRGSSW
+2209 RRS
-2220 NQLPLGKFEVEYMEW
+2220 MESAGFDGVVYHDW
-2235 LGDKAS
+2235 GENKA
-2241 EELSGKSVTTRDVAA
+2241 T
-2256 FAKAKGYRSV
+2256 YV
-2266 AFYDIYDNG
+2266 AFYPEQIKSITNEAPTSDPDIRYALDTDADYMTAVESG
-2275 VYGSAAGISDV
+2275 DTEKARQMVERAARAAGYKLHAYHGTNAEFTVFDTGKQGQGIDQFGAGFYFANNSDV
-2286 YAFFYPNEDV
+2286 SERYGNRMIESYLKLEKPIRILRKGERGNLFDVHITKAQAYQVLKRHPLMYDPEESPLGDFYEEYWEVGAKEWMVKDLAGRFTSIGELDSTNMLFRDYPNELHEALRDV
-2296 KSADPVTYDDN
+2296 CGFDGVQIHFETDAMIDERNDEYYVTWFPQQAKSADPVVYDDD

-2312 LSERFDSHK
+2312 LSERFNSNDP
-2321 SDIRYALSETRGSI
+2321 DIRYALSETRGSI

-2349 KVFSGWTAAQ
+2349 KAFSGWTAIQ

-2454 SMAEQQTRLDD
+2454 SMAEQQTRLGDL
-2465 IKTKVSALKKL
+2465 KKKVSALKRL

-2489 LGRTKKDMETKR
+2489 LGRSKKDMETKR
-2501 GLREELEKAKAEAKT
+2501 GLREELANAKAEAKT
-2516 LKKEATELEKAAK
+2516 LKKEATKLEKAAK

-2534 ENKPVLS
+2534 ENKAVLG
-2541 TTNEHGIETVV
+2541 TTDEHGIETVV
-2552 TADQSKE
+2552 TAEQSE
-2559 IVKKYEKAYPE
+2559 AIVKKYEEAHPE

-2678 EKSGDTTYIEVVSR
+2678 EKSGDTTYIEIVSKER
-2692 KRVTDEE
+2692 MTDEA

-2707 IRPKNNEVV
+2707 LRPKNNEVV
-2716 FFRKGER
+2716 FFRNGER

-2826 FEKGFAGM
+2826 FEKGFSGM

-2845 NLLKRTLQGVEN
+2845 NLLKQTLQGVEN

-2875 EAGNTAEQAIL
+2875 EAGNSAEQAIL
-2886 DSADVTTNFGRVGN
+2886 DSADVTTNFGRMGN
-2900 ITKTLNRTLIPFL
+2900 ITKVLNRTLIPFL

-2927 TSVRSAKEFASL
+2927 TSIRSAKEFASL
-2939 ALKAVLVGVAPM
+2939 AFKAALVGVAPM

-3003 KATVEGEN
+3003 KSAAEGED
-3011 VDWADYVNNIMQQ
+3011 VDWAGYVKNIMQQ

-3041 VANNITWYGS
+3041 VANNLTWYGS

-3183 SNAEKLQQS
+3183 SNAEKLQQT

-3201 AFKTALQDFEL
+3201 AYKTALQDFEL
-3212 YTKAFEA
+3212 YTKAIEA
-3219 TAGIEDED
+3219 TAGMEDENL
-3227 IRYAEATRLM
+3227 RFTEATRLM
-3237 YGAERALAEYNA
+3237 YGAERALSEYND
-3249 DVYAKCQSLNKA
+3249 DVYAKCQMLNKA
-3261 GIDYEM
+3261 GVDYEM
-3267 LYGYYFTVRGI
+3267 LYNYYFTVRGI
-3278 TSDKDADG
+3278 TSDKDAQG
-3286 NTISGSK
+3286 NTVSGSK
-3293 RAKVVAAIKGMDISA
+3293 RKKVVASIKSMDISVGH
-3308 DQKLLL
+3308 KLLL

-3328 RMTAANAKKRL
+3328 RMTAVNAKKRL
-3339 LRYILKLKSATQTEK
+3339 LRYILNLKGATQTEK
-3354 SELAEMCGF
+3354 TELAEMCGF
-3363 EVKNGRVVTKSLY
+3363 EVKNGRVVTKSVF

>member
-1 MAVYSFSTATQ
+1 MALTATSFMDAQ
-12 KEDPKNKLYANWNT
+12 AESVATKKTGINYLSSNT
-26 TTKSSTE
+26 ISRLNYQFQQDAIA
-33 TAQNTGGFLGGLGYL
+33 AQEAVSYNNGGFFGGLGYL
-48 SEKLAVGFMSSIE
+48 GEKIAVGFMSSIE
-61 GIWDYSAGG
+61 GIWDYAAGG

-103 SDGWKTAGDVAG
+103 SSGWQTAGDIAG

-121 PALLAA
+121 PAIASVAA
-127 AGAVGIAVGTGG
+127 AAAIAYF
-139 AAAPLSAGIL
+139 S
-149 QAIGGGTAAI
+149 GGTLSPVA
-159 TAGLGAAGN
+159 AGLIGAGVAGFGAAGTS
-168 ATKQAYRESGQ
+168 TKQAYKESGQ
-179 LTGKEFAYGALS
+179 LTGKEFGYGALT
-191 GVTEGALEGVTNAL
+191 GFTEGALEGVTTAL
-205 SLGTGQIIKGVASSF
+205 SMGTGQIVNSVAKSF
-220 AKETVKT
+220 AKETTKT
-227 VARQGVVKSLAGA
+227 VAKQTVIKTLAKG
-240 FLGEAFEE
+240 FIGEAFEE
-248 GMSEVLDPM
+248 GMAEILDPV
-257 WQRMTYNPNAKNAT
+257 WQRMTYNPDAQNAT
-271 PQEIIYASFV
+271 PQEVAYAAFV
-281 GGMSGLVMGGTGTV
+281 GGMSGMLMSGGNAAV
-295 YNTGNSFVKGNNLVG
+295 DSGNSFLKGNSLVG
-310 RGLDAEVMGLSSNL
+310 KGLDAEVIGLSQQLSE
-324 AAFETANKTGD
+324 FEGTNQTGD
-335 ETFQTIAEI
+335 ETFQTIAQT
-344 YNSLAQSL
+344 YADLAQSL
-352 EATGGKVTTVTQKK
+352 ATTDGKVTTVTQKK

-372 RANTVAVFKPMIAKS
+372 RANTVAVFKPMIARS

-395 EVIAERL
+395 DLVAQRL
-402 NTYGYKTADGKP
+402 NEYGYKTTEGKP
-414 LTFTAEQ
+414 IIFSAEQ
-421 IRAGVDMKSPS
+421 IREGVDTANPT
-432 SFSTALKTNS
+432 SFSEALKKNVV
-442 ILRELAIADT
+442 LRTLAIADT

-462 FEQATLMGQRLASQ
+462 FEQATLMGKRLASQ
-476 VDLNRFVETATPS
+476 VDLNRFIETATPS

-500 ENWAALD
+500 ENWATLD
-507 VNTFNQKI
+507 VDTFNQKI
-515 AAFVES
+515 TSFVEN

-529 RRSTVQALQ
+529 RRATVQTIQ
-538 ALSAETA
+538 AIPAETA

-560 RYSDGNT
+560 RYSDGST
-567 QIAISKNGDAYTV
+567 QIAITRQGDAYTV

-604 NTQQSDILASARAQ
+604 NTQQADITAGARAQ

-638 NISDYSKLSAPN
+638 NITDYTKLSAPN

-662 ARGVAD
+662 AKGMTD
-668 EDILS
+668 EDVLA

-678 AHSGIDISFDKQATF
+678 AHAGVDIAFDKAATF
-693 IGRDEK
+693 RGYNEEGK
-699 GSEKYADGF
+699 EEYADGF

-718 NPDSKRTHERLLIH
+718 NPESKRSHERLLLH
-732 ELDHA
+732 ELEHT
-737 IRQYLG
+737 ILKG
-743 ADGVRHAT
+743 KDGKKLIAT
-751 VFRQAL
+751 AF
-757 EGVSPEVAQRIAQAY
+757 EN
-772 SGVDSSVSKLE
+772 
-783 LAMDETN
+783 MDEDMKTKILKRYGDFYRGKGLDAAERIDILN
-790 AYYAEE
+790 DEVSAHFAEE
-796 VLSNRNTLEKLIETE
+796 VLSNRHTLEKLIEAE
-811 PTLKDKILSFFK
+811 PSLKDKILSFFK

-835 SKAARRYYK
+835 SKAARSYYK

-878 FSLQFADNIAD
+878 FSLQFADHIAD

-898 NVSLSQDELELAIEQ
+898 NVALTQDELELAIDQ
-913 TARMVEFMRPY
+913 TAHMVEVMSRY
-924 KDILPEDKVGKTLV
+924 KDILPADTVPKKAKATLV
-938 KNGSYDVSVENTT
+938 KNGSYDISVENTT
-951 ICVRTLAYNAFVDM
+951 ICVRTLAYNSFVEM

-995 LYCYVSLDRKAYNNM
+995 LYCYVSLDRKAYNDM
-1010 ILRYIDQRDG
+1010 VLKYIDQRET

-1027 AGRPEITRDS
+1027 AGRPEITS
-1037 QLYKYFLAGRKDTK
+1037 ESHPLYQEYLAGRKATK
-1051 DAWNRYSGWMSAY
+1051 PQWKRYTSWIEAY
-1064 QKGES
+1064 RNGDSFLSRE
-1069 LLTPADVATEA
+1069 DVATESRKA
-1080 KRAALSHG
+1080 ELARTGSPSQKAQLKDLTDYAQN
-1088 TASQA
+1088 ASQ
-1093 WQIRD
+1093 
-1098 MLKYAQSASW
+1098 
-1108 AKKQTQY
+1108 AKKQTDY

-1122 LRMNGK
+1122 LRLSAP
-1128 VVRDLN
+1128 VVRNLN

-1168 GLAYTKDT
+1168 GLAYTKDA
-1176 DFVKIFASTG
+1176 DFVRIFAPTG
-1186 MNINISVYAKKVGD
+1186 MNINVSVFVKENADGTFS
-1200 HYEIDPSMSANIDE
+1200 IDPKQSANATVEELIS
-1214 AIALREK
+1214 LREA
-1221 YPNVGIVVVATDTA
+1221 YPNVGVVATATSDA
-1235 GVEWALAQKWSD
+1235 GVEWALAQGWTD
-1247 VVIPFHTVRTGA
+1247 VVIPFHIVRTGSN
-1259 QVAEFYNWT
+1259 VADFYKWKNFT
-1268 VFNEEQN
+1268 FEQS

-1281 NLWDSYVS
+1281 SLWDAYVD
-1289 SVAGDNASARKKVS
+1289 SVASGTSASARKKVS
-1303 KMVYPSEHQNNRET
+1303 KMIYPSEHQNNRET
-1317 YLRLTEER
+1317 YLRLIEER

-1342 LVNETRQSEGET
+1342 LVNETRQSEAET

-1389 VEAEVEAV
+1389 VESEAETV

-1433 RRLALP
+1433 RRFALP
-1439 LDEASGENYRNLV
+1439 LGD
-1452 KEINDE
+1452 
-1458 NTVREGQGAL
+1458 
-1468 NSEELGRLEKV
+1468 
-1479 FGADIVADP
+1479 
-1488 EDRLLYERAV
+1488 
-1498 KLANGITAETIPDN
+1498 
-1512 TPITVKVVNPKFYTK
+1512 
-1527 EMLRT
+1527 
-1532 VAANENIG
+1532 
-1540 YKTKFFVERMRLSDT
+1540 
-1555 LEYRVEGLAD
+1555 
-1565 TDAKIAYVKASSP
+1565 
-1578 KESHS
+1578 
-1583 IIYKSGYTEKLAEF
+1583 
-1597 SAGESSVSAISRHE
+1597 
-1611 RLHLLLNDWLYEYST
+1611 
-1626 SKTVLDAADDLRTFI
+1626 KTVD
-1641 EAEDGKYV
+1641 
-1649 KTFDKI
+1649 
-1655 NYWYQKH
+1655 
-1662 RTVEYYRFTDYAQE
+1662 
-1676 VACDLYAGALK
+1676 
-1687 VADPAIQAEIDK
+1687 
-1699 LVGAIDDAIEGSNVD
+1699 
-1714 GVRYALPDSIGV
+1714 
-1726 YSDEERKSIEAR
+1726 
-1738 KGNITARSYDDVL
+1738 ARSVTEQDVRTL
-1751 EFFKNSISDASNEGK
+1751 LDN
-1766 TMFIGKISSKTAD
+1766 
-1779 KIQRATGLSAF
+1779 AF
-1790 NKSIA
+1790 NKQYRDGSYIPVRVNTPSVLIEAAQSLGKTIDNLPIILNVGKARQMMSSQREWALEQKRGTAHDFTVDDVIALIRAMDKPKHIVFQTTDERYVEVVEFETAEKQKAVAVLEIGESKKSEYLNGYESGFYQILVTAFEPDTGYVETLLNKDGNIKIYPKKKKGASQSGSGNRVPSHLNESPFANSIA
-1795 LNSHDLRHMIKEHGD
+1795 ETEPEVKSSDETSSDGKRFALDTDYMTAVESGDTEKARQMVEKAARAAGYKLHAYHGTNAEFTVFDTGKQGQGVDQFGAGFYFANNSDVSERYGNRMIESYLKLEKPIRILRKGERGNLFDVHITKAQAYQVLKRHPLMYDPEESPLGDFYEEYWEVGAKEWMVKDLAGRFTSIG
-1810 AESEAMRNQEAISD
+1810 
-1824 ANFEYVIET
+1824 
-1833 IADPDE
+1833 E
-1839 LDSEKDENSGVISL
+1839 LDS
-1853 IFKKEISGKT
+1853 
-1863 TAITIFSEKRKTL
+1863 
-1876 TLKTAWI
+1876 
-1883 IKKEQHISQPTNA
+1883 TNM
-1896 EALIRTPEARSSMD
+1896 L
-1910 TVPTDSITDPAK
+1910 
-1922 KVNRKSENSSAKN
+1922 
-1935 IGASAL
+1935 
-1941 DSDYMD
+1941 
-1947 AVNRGDMQ
+1947 
-1955 TAQRM
+1955 
-1960 VDEAAKKAG
+1960 
-1969 YSTEHLYH
+1969 
-1977 GTSMFGFTNID
+1977 F
-1988 VSSAS
+1988 
-1993 DDSISF
+1993 
-1999 FATNRQEV
+1999 
-2007 ASGYMPWYEDDA
+2007 
-2019 SDRYHDDVRR
+2019 
-2029 IGKPD
+2029 
-2034 KSRPRGLSRSYS
+2034 
-2046 AERILTEAQKVFPE
+2046 
-2060 YKDAIVATDD
+2060 
-2070 DVLAN
+2070 
-2075 LKTYWLTETIEA
+2075 
-2087 AEKLREIELSI
+2087 
-2098 GSNKLRQ
+2098 
-2105 QVMDMC
+2105 
-2111 DAVIATSK
+2111 
-2119 EDTLDA
+2119 
-2125 WKAVGNRYKEFDSI
+2125 
-2139 DIPYDATDMRPQIFH
+2139 
-2154 SRILGGL
+2154 
-2161 QQIGKLAKT
+2161 
-2170 TAIMIDGKLT
+2170 
-2180 NTSAIV
+2180 
-2186 DRYNDFLG
+2186 
-2194 GESIGMYDLYTKQGN
+2194 
-2209 QLVIQGRGSSW
+2209 
-2220 NQLPLGKFEVEYMEW
+2220 
-2235 LGDKAS
+2235 
-2241 EELSGKSVTTRDVAA
+2241 RD
-2256 FAKAKGYRSV
+2256 
-2266 AFYDIYDNG
+2266 
-2275 VYGSAAGISDV
+2275 
-2286 YAFFYPNEDV
+2286 YPNELHEALRDV
-2296 KSADPVTYDDN
+2296 CGFDGVQIHFETDAMIDERNDEYYVTWFPEQAKSADPVVYDDD

-2312 LSERFDSHK
+2312 LSKRFNSNDP
-2321 SDIRYALSETRGSI
+2321 DIRYALSETRGSI

-2349 KVFSGWTAAQ
+2349 KAFSGWTAIQ

-2441 NYHNMSRMTLEQR
+2441 NYHNMSRMTLERR

-2465 IKTKVSALKKL
+2465 IKKKVSALKKL

-2489 LGRTKKDMETKR
+2489 LGRSKKDMETKR
-2501 GLREELEKAKAEAKT
+2501 GLREELAKAKAEAKT

-2534 ENKPVLS
+2534 ENKAVLG
-2541 TTNEHGIETVV
+2541 TTDEHGIETVV
-2552 TADQSKE
+2552 TAEQSE
-2559 IVKKYEKAYPE
+2559 AIVKKYEEAHPE

-2678 EKSGDTTYIEVVSR
+2678 EKSGDTTYIEIVSKER
-2692 KRVTDEE
+2692 MTDEA

-2707 IRPKNNEVV
+2707 LRPKNNEVV
-2716 FFRKGER
+2716 FFRNGER

-2826 FEKGFAGM
+2826 FEKGFSGM

-2845 NLLKRTLQGVEN
+2845 NLLRQTLQGVEN

-2875 EAGNTAEQAIL
+2875 EAGNSAEQAIL
-2886 DSADVTTNFGRVGN
+2886 DSADVTTNFGRMGN
-2900 ITKTLNRTLIPFL
+2900 ITKVLNRTLIPFL

-2927 TSVRSAKEFASL
+2927 TSIRSAREFASL
-2939 ALKAVLVGVAPM
+2939 AFKAALVGVAPM

-2958 EDDEDYKNLRDN
+2958 EDDEDYKNLRDT

-3003 KATVEGEN
+3003 KSTLEGEDA
-3011 VDWADYVNNIMQQ
+3011 DWAGYVKNIMQQ

-3041 VANNITWYGS
+3041 VANNLTWYGS

-3183 SNAEKLQQS
+3183 SNAEKLQQT

-3201 AFKTALQDFEL
+3201 AYKTALQDFEL
-3212 YTKAFEA
+3212 YTKAIEA
-3219 TAGIEDED
+3219 TAGMEEENL
-3227 IRYAEATRLM
+3227 RFTEATRLM
-3237 YGAERALAEYNA
+3237 YGAERALSEYND
-3249 DVYAKCQSLNKA
+3249 DVYAKCQMLNKA
-3261 GIDYEM
+3261 GVDYET
-3267 LYGYYFTVRGI
+3267 LYSYYFTVRGI
-3278 TSDKDADG
+3278 TSDKDAQG
-3286 NTISGSK
+3286 NTVSGSK
-3293 RAKVVAAIKGMDISA
+3293 RKKVVASIKSMKITA

-3328 RMTAANAKKRL
+3328 RMSAVNAKKRL
-3339 LRYILKLKSATQTEK
+3339 LRYILNLKGATQTEK
-3354 SELAEMCGF
+3354 TELAEMCGF
-3363 EVKNGRVVTKSLY
+3363 EVKNGRVVTKSVF
-3376 SLG
+3376 SIG

>member
-1 MAVYSFSTATQ
+1 MAYSLIEIASNNAQKAPSAMSMAVLGRSY
-12 KEDPKNKLYANWNT
+12 NANAVEP
-26 TTKSSTE
+26 TE
-33 TAQNTGGFLGGLGYL
+33 TESYNNGGFLGGVGYL
-48 SEKLAVGFMSSIE
+48 GEKLAVGFMSSIE
-61 GIWDYSAGG
+61 GIWDYAAGG

-103 SDGWKTAGDVAG
+103 SDGWRTAGDIAG

-121 PALLAA
+121 PSILASI
-127 AGAVGIAVGTGG
+127 GAVAIAVGTAG
-139 AAAPLSAGIL
+139 AGTPISAGIL
-149 QAIGGGTAAI
+149 SAIGGGTAAV
-159 TAGLGAAGN
+159 TAGLGAAGT
-168 ATKQAYRESGQ
+168 ATKQAYKETGQ
-179 LTGKEFAYGALS
+179 LTGKEFGYGALS
-191 GVTEGALEGVTNAL
+191 GVTEGALEGVTTAL
-205 SLGTGQIIKGVASSF
+205 SLGTGQIVKSVAGSF
-220 AKETVKT
+220 AKETVKS
-227 VARQGVVKSLAGA
+227 VAKQSVVKTLAKG
-240 FLGEAFEE
+240 FIGEAFEE
-248 GMSEVLDPM
+248 GMAEVLDPV
-257 WQRMTYNPNAKNAT
+257 WQRLTYNPNAKNAT
-271 PQEIIYASFV
+271 PQEVAYAAFV
-281 GGMSGLVMGGTGTV
+281 GGMSGMLMGGAGAV
-295 YNTGNSFVKGNNLVG
+295 YSSGNSFLKGNNLVG
-310 RGLDAEVMGLSSNL
+310 RGLDAEVVGLSQQL
-324 AAFETANKTGD
+324 AAFETANNTGD
-335 ETFQTIAEI
+335 ETFQTIAQT
-344 YNSLAQSL
+344 YADLTQSL
-352 EATGGKVTTVTQKK
+352 ETTGGKVTTVTQKK

-372 RANTVAVFKPMIAKS
+372 RANTVAVFKPMIARS

-395 EVIAERL
+395 ELIAQRL
-402 NTYGYKTADGKP
+402 NEYGYKTTDGKP
-414 LTFTAEQ
+414 VTFTADQ
-421 IRAGVDMKSPS
+421 LRAGVDVNNPS
-432 SFSTALKTNS
+432 SFSEALKTNS
-442 ILRELAIADT
+442 ILRELAVADT

-462 FEQATLMGQRLASQ
+462 FEQATLMGKRLASQ
-476 VDLNRFVETATPS
+476 VDLNRFIETATPS

-500 ENWAALD
+500 ENWATLD
-507 VNTFNQKI
+507 VDTFNQKI
-515 AAFVES
+515 TSFVES

-529 RRSTVQALQ
+529 RRATVQTIQ
-538 ALSAETA
+538 AIPAETA

-560 RYSDGNT
+560 RYSDGST
-567 QIAISKNGDAYTV
+567 QIAITRQGDAYTV

-604 NTQQSDILASARAQ
+604 NTQQADILAGARAQ

-638 NISDYSKLSAPN
+638 NIADYTKLSAPN

-662 ARGVAD
+662 AKGMTD
-668 EDILS
+668 EDVLT

-678 AHSGIDISFDKQATF
+678 AHAGIDIAFDKQATF
-693 IGRDEK
+693 RGHDEE
-699 GSEKYADGF
+699 GNEKYADGF

-737 IRQYLG
+737 IRQFLG
-743 ADGVRHAT
+743 TDGVRHAK

-757 EGVSPEVAQRIAQAY
+757 EGVSPEVAQRITQAY
-772 SGVDSSVSKLE
+772 SGVDSSVSQAE
-783 LAMDETN
+783 LVADETN
-790 AYYAEE
+790 AYFAEE
-796 VLSNRNTLEKLIETE
+796 VLSNRHTLEKLIEAE
-811 PTLKDKILSFFK
+811 PSLKDKILSFFK
-823 GASEDYKSVPKL
+823 GASEDYKSVPKF
-835 SKAARRYYK
+835 SKAARSYYK

-878 FSLQFADNIAD
+878 FSLQFADHIAD

-898 NVSLSQDELELAIEQ
+898 NVALTQDELELAIDQ
-913 TARMVEFMRPY
+913 TAHMVEVMSRY
-924 KDILPEDKVGKTLV
+924 KDILPADTVPKKAKATLV
-938 KNGSYDVSVENTT
+938 KNGSYDISVENTT
-951 ICVRTLAYNAFVDM
+951 ICVRTLAYNSFVEM

-995 LYCYVSLDRKAYNNM
+995 LYCYVSLDRKAYNDM
-1010 ILRYIDQRDG
+1010 VLKYIDQRER

-1027 AGRPEITRDS
+1027 AGRPDITS
-1037 QLYKYFLAGRKDTK
+1037 ESHPLYQEYLAGRKATK
-1051 DAWNRYSGWMSAY
+1051 PQWKRYTSWIEAY
-1064 QKGES
+1064 RNGDSFLSRE
-1069 LLTPADVATEA
+1069 DVATESR
-1080 KRAALSHG
+1080 RAELARTGSPSQKAQLKDL
-1088 TASQA
+1088 TDYAQNASQ
-1093 WQIRD
+1093 
-1098 MLKYAQSASW
+1098 
-1108 AKKQTQY
+1108 AKKQTDY

-1122 LRMNGK
+1122 LRLSAP
-1128 VVRDLN
+1128 VVRNLN

-1168 GLAYTKDT
+1168 GLAYTKDA
-1176 DFVKIFASTG
+1176 DFVRIFAPTG
-1186 MNINISVYAKKVGD
+1186 MNINVSVFVKENADGTFS
-1200 HYEIDPSMSANIDE
+1200 IDPKQSANATAEELIS
-1214 AIALREK
+1214 LRES
-1221 YPNVGIVVVATDTA
+1221 YPNVGVVATATSDA
-1235 GVEWALAQKWSD
+1235 GVEWALAQGWTD
-1247 VVIPFHTVRTGA
+1247 VVIPFHIVRTGSN
-1259 QVAEFYNWT
+1259 VADFYKWKNFT
-1268 VFNEEQN
+1268 FEQS

-1281 NLWDSYVS
+1281 SLWDAYVD
-1289 SVAGDNASARKKVS
+1289 SVASGTSASARKKVS
-1303 KMVYPSEHQNNRET
+1303 KMIYPSEHQNNRET
-1317 YLRLTEER
+1317 YLRLIEER

-1342 LVNETRQSEGET
+1342 LVNETRQSEAET

-1389 VEAEVEAV
+1389 VESEAETV

-1433 RRLALP
+1433 RRFALP

-1458 NTVREGQGAL
+1458 NNLGT
-1468 NSEELGRLEKV
+1468 EERNLSAEDIERLERI
-1479 FGADIVADP
+1479 FDSDIVTDA
-1488 EDRLLYERAV
+1488 EDRKLYARAL
-1498 KLANGITAETIPDN
+1498 KLIGGYSEVTLEDGSESL
-1512 TPITVKVVNPKFYTK
+1512 TVKVVDPKYYTK

-1532 VAANENIG
+1532 ERANNHAE
-1540 YKTKFFVERMRLSDT
+1540 YQTRFFVDSMTFADGE
-1555 LEYRVEGLAD
+1555 EYNVMGLAD
-1565 TDAKIAYVKASSP
+1565 TDERIAYAKI
-1578 KESHS
+1578 
-1583 IIYKSGYTEKLAEF
+1583 TEREAPLRKIMHGF
-1597 SAGESSVSAISRHE
+1597 SEEVAHFTEEESSVSAISRHE
-1611 RLHLLLNDWLYEYST
+1611 RLHLLLRDWIFT
-1626 SKTVLDAADDLRTFI
+1626 DARAVLDAADDLRQLI
-1641 EAEDGKYV
+1641 DAEDGRYA
-1649 KTFDKI
+1649 KTFEKV
-1655 NYWYQKH
+1655 NYWYQRKLH
-1662 RTVEYYRFTDYAQE
+1662 QNGYSFSDYSQE
-1676 VACDLYAGALK
+1676 IACDLYSGALVMNDSK
-1687 VADPAIQAEIDK
+1687 IQEMVERHIKEID
-1699 LVGAIDDAIEGSNVD
+1699 AAIEGSKVD
-1714 GVRYALPDSIGV
+1714 GVRYAL
-1726 YSDEERKSIEAR
+1726 
-1738 KGNITARSYDDVL
+1738 DV
-1751 EFFKNSISDASNEGK
+1751 
-1766 TMFIGKISSKTAD
+1766 
-1779 KIQRATGLSAF
+1779 
-1790 NKSIA
+1790 
-1795 LNSHDLRHMIKEHGD
+1795 
-1810 AESEAMRNQEAISD
+1810 
-1824 ANFEYVIET
+1824 
-1833 IADPDE
+1833 
-1839 LDSEKDENSGVISL
+1839 DSE
-1853 IFKKEISGKT
+1853 
-1863 TAITIFSEKRKTL
+1863 
-1876 TLKTAWI
+1876 
-1883 IKKEQHISQPTNA
+1883 
-1896 EALIRTPEARSSMD
+1896 
-1910 TVPTDSITDPAK
+1910 
-1922 KVNRKSENSSAKN
+1922 
-1935 IGASAL
+1935 
-1941 DSDYMD
+1941 
-1947 AVNRGDMQ
+1947 
-1955 TAQRM
+1955 
-1960 VDEAAKKAG
+1960 
-1969 YSTEHLYH
+1969 
-1977 GTSMFGFTNID
+1977 GT
-1988 VSSAS
+1988 
-1993 DDSISF
+1993 
-1999 FATNRQEV
+1999 Q
-2007 ASGYMPWYEDDA
+2007 
-2019 SDRYHDDVRR
+2019 
-2029 IGKPD
+2029 
-2034 KSRPRGLSRSYS
+2034 
-2046 AERILTEAQKVFPE
+2046 LTEAQQEFFRDSKVRDSKGRLLVVYHGTPDGKFYEFSYDKAGMVGGSQHGYGFYFSDSESDAKLYTQGTGTIIRAHLNITNPIDATA
-2060 YKDAIVATDD
+2060 KDLSSDVGAIFDRLPMYAKS
-2070 DVLAN
+2070 N
-2075 LKTYWLTETIEA
+2075 
-2087 AEKLREIELSI
+2087 LREQYGDLETAKRQFAKWDNGTMLSI
-2098 GSNKLRQ
+2098 LCRDTEMHPEVFNTVLLNLGYDGI
-2105 QVMDMC
+2105 VYAEDGY
-2111 DAVIATSK
+2111 ATEYVAFK
-2119 EDTLDA
+2119 
-2125 WKAVGNRYKEFDSI
+2125 
-2139 DIPYDATDMRPQIFH
+2139 
-2154 SRILGGL
+2154 
-2161 QQIGKLAKT
+2161 
-2170 TAIMIDGKLT
+2170 
-2180 NTSAIV
+2180 
-2186 DRYNDFLG
+2186 
-2194 GESIGMYDLYTKQGN
+2194 
-2209 QLVIQGRGSSW
+2209 SS
-2220 NQLPLGKFEVEYMEW
+2220 Q
-2235 LGDKAS
+2235 
-2241 EELSGKSVTTRDVAA
+2241 
-2256 FAKAKGYRSV
+2256 AKATTNKSPT
-2266 AFYDIYDNG
+2266 
-2275 VYGSAAGISDV
+2275 
-2286 YAFFYPNEDV
+2286 PN
-2296 KSADPVTYDDN
+2296 P
-2307 GKVIP
+2307 
-2312 LSERFDSHK
+2312 
-2321 SDIRYALSETRGSI
+2321 DIRYALSETRGSI

-2349 KVFSGWTAAQ
+2349 KAFSGWTAIQ

-2398 IAGNQY
+2398 IVGNQY

-2465 IKTKVSALKKL
+2465 IKKKVSALKKL

-2489 LGRTKKDMETKR
+2489 LGRSKKDMETKR
-2501 GLREELEKAKAEAKT
+2501 GLREELAKAKAEAKT
-2516 LKKEATELEKAAK
+2516 LKKEATELEKATK

-2534 ENKPVLS
+2534 ENKAVLG
-2541 TTNEHGIETVV
+2541 TTDEHGIETVV
-2552 TADQSKE
+2552 TAEQSE
-2559 IVKKYEKAYPE
+2559 AIVKKYEEAHPE

-2678 EKSGDTTYIEVVSR
+2678 EKSGDTTYIEIVSKER
-2692 KRVTDEE
+2692 MTDEA

-2707 IRPKNNEVV
+2707 LRPKNNEVV
-2716 FFRKGER
+2716 FFRNGER

-2826 FEKGFAGM
+2826 FEKGFSGM

-2845 NLLKRTLQGVEN
+2845 NLLRQTLQGVEN

-2875 EAGNTAEQAIL
+2875 EAGNSAEQAIL
-2886 DSADVTTNFGRVGN
+2886 DSADVTTNFGRMGN
-2900 ITKTLNRTLIPFL
+2900 ITKVLNRTLIPFL

-2927 TSVRSAKEFASL
+2927 TSIRSAREFASL
-2939 ALKAVLVGVAPM
+2939 AFKAALVGVAPM

-2958 EDDEDYKNLRDN
+2958 EDDEDYKNLRDT

-3003 KATVEGEN
+3003 KSTLEGEDA
-3011 VDWADYVNNIMQQ
+3011 DWAGYVKNIMQQ

-3041 VANNITWYGS
+3041 VANNLTWYGS

-3079 QLINYSPKKI
+3079 RLINYSPKKI

-3183 SNAEKLQQS
+3183 SNAEKLQQT

-3201 AFKTALQDFEL
+3201 AYKTALQDFEL
-3212 YTKAFEA
+3212 YTKAIEA
-3219 TAGIEDED
+3219 TAGMEDENL
-3227 IRYAEATRLM
+3227 RFTEATRLM
-3237 YGAERALAEYNA
+3237 YGAERALSEYND
-3249 DVYAKCQSLNKA
+3249 DVYAKCQMLNKA
-3261 GIDYEM
+3261 GVDYET
-3267 LYGYYFTVRGI
+3267 LYSYYFTVRGI
-3278 TSDKDADG
+3278 TSDKDAQG
-3286 NTISGSK
+3286 NTVGGSK
-3293 RAKVVAAIKGMDISA
+3293 RKKVVASIKSMKITA

-3328 RMTAANAKKRL
+3328 RMSAVNAKKRL
-3339 LRYILKLKSATQTEK
+3339 LRYILNLKGATQTEK
-3354 SELAEMCGF
+3354 TELAEMCGF
-3363 EVKNGRVVTKSLY
+3363 EVKNGRVVTKSVF
-3376 SLG
+3376 SIG

>member
-1 MAVYSFSTATQ
+1 MALTATSFMNENGQ
-12 KEDPKNKLYANWNT
+12 IQPKKTGLNYLPSGAIPRLN
-26 TTKSSTE
+26 
-33 TAQNTGGFLGGLGYL
+33 AQFQQDAVNAYESQSYNNGGFLGGLGYL
-48 SEKLAVGFMSSIE
+48 GEKVAVGFMSSIE
-61 GIWDYSAGG
+61 GIWDYAAGG

-103 SDGWKTAGDVAG
+103 SGGWQTAGDIAG

-121 PALLAA
+121 PAIASVVAA
-127 AGAVGIAVGTGG
+127 AAIAYF
-139 AAAPLSAGIL
+139 S
-149 QAIGGGTAAI
+149 GGTLSPVA
-159 TAGLGAAGN
+159 AGLIGAGVAGFGAAGTS
-168 ATKQAYRESGQ
+168 TKQAYKESGQ
-179 LTGKEFAYGALS
+179 LTGKEFGYGALT
-191 GVTEGALEGVTNAL
+191 GFTEGALEGVTTAL
-205 SLGTGQIIKGVASSF
+205 SMGTGQIVNSVAKSF
-220 AKETVKT
+220 AKETTKT
-227 VARQGVVKSLAGA
+227 VAKQTVIKTLAKG
-240 FLGEAFEE
+240 FIGEAFEE
-248 GMSEVLDPM
+248 GMAEILDPV
-257 WQRMTYNPNAKNAT
+257 WQRMTYNKDAENASL
-271 PQEIIYASFV
+271 QEVAYAAFV
-281 GGMSGLVMGGTGTV
+281 GGMSGMIMSGG
-295 YNTGNSFVKGNNLVG
+295 NAAIDSGNSFLKGNSLVG
-310 RGLDAEVMGLSSNL
+310 KGLDAEVIGLSQQLSE
-324 AAFETANKTGD
+324 FEGTNQTGD
-335 ETFQTIAEI
+335 ETFQTIAQT
-344 YNSLAQSL
+344 YADLAQSL
-352 EATGGKVTTVTQKK
+352 ATTDGRVTTVTQKK

-372 RANTVAVFKPMIAKS
+372 RANTVAVFKPMIARS

-395 EVIAERL
+395 ELIAQRL
-402 NTYGYKTADGKP
+402 NEYGYKTAEGKP
-414 LTFTAEQ
+414 ITFTAEQ
-421 IRAGVDMKSPS
+421 IREGVDTSNPT
-432 SFSTALKTNS
+432 SFSDALKNNGV
-442 ILRELAIADT
+442 LRTLAIADT

-462 FEQATLMGQRLASQ
+462 FEQATLTGKKLASQ
-476 VDLNRFVETATPS
+476 VDLNRFIETATPS
-489 EINAVSQALGI
+489 EIHAVSQALGI
-500 ENWAALD
+500 ENWATLD
-507 VNTFNQKI
+507 VDTFNQKI
-515 AAFVES
+515 TSFVEN

-529 RRSTVQALQ
+529 RRATVQSIQ
-538 ALSAETA
+538 AIPAETA

-560 RYSDGNT
+560 RYSDGST
-567 QIAISKNGDAYTV
+567 QIAITRQGDAYTV

-604 NTQQSDILASARAQ
+604 NTQQADITAGARAQ

-629 EEIDTYARE
+629 EELDTYARQ
-638 NISDYSKLSAPN
+638 NITDYSKLSAPN

-662 ARGVAD
+662 AKGMTD
-668 EDILS
+668 EDVLT

-678 AHSGIDISFDKQATF
+678 AHAGIDISFDKQATF
-693 IGRDEK
+693 RGRDEE
-699 GSEKYADGF
+699 GNEKYADGF

-718 NPDSKRTHERLLIH
+718 NPDSKRTHERLLLH
-732 ELDHA
+732 ELEHT
-737 IRQYLG
+737 ILKG
-743 ADGVRHAT
+743 KDGKKLIAT
-751 VFRQAL
+751 AF
-757 EGVSPEVAQRIAQAY
+757 EN
-772 SGVDSSVSKLE
+772 
-783 LAMDETN
+783 MDEDMKAKILKRYGDFYRGKGLDAAERIDILN
-790 AYYAEE
+790 DEVSAHFAEE
-796 VLSNRNTLEKLIETE
+796 ILSNRHTLEKLIEAE
-811 PTLKDKILSFFK
+811 PSLKDKILSFFK

-835 SKAARRYYK
+835 SKAARQYYK

-878 FSLQFADNIAD
+878 FSLQFADHIAD

-898 NVSLSQDELELAIEQ
+898 NVALTQDELELAIEQ
-913 TARMVEFMRPY
+913 TAHMVEVMSKY
-924 KDILPEDKVGKTLV
+924 KDILPADTVPKKAKATLV
-938 KNGSYDVSVENTT
+938 KNGSYDISVENTT
-951 ICVRTLAYNAFVDM
+951 ICVRTLAYNSFVEM

-995 LYCYVSLDRKAYNNM
+995 LYCYVSLDRKAYNDM
-1010 ILRYIDQRDG
+1010 VLKYIDQRER

-1027 AGRPEITRDS
+1027 AGRPDITS
-1037 QLYKYFLAGRKDTK
+1037 ESHPLYQEYLAGRKATK
-1051 DAWNRYSGWMSAY
+1051 PQWKRYTSWIEAYKSGE
-1064 QKGES
+1064 GF
-1069 LLTPADVATEA
+1069 LTTQDVATESR
-1080 KRAALSHG
+1080 RAELARTG
-1088 TASQA
+1088 TPSQKAQLKDMTDYAQNASQA
-1093 WQIRD
+1093 
-1098 MLKYAQSASW
+1098 
-1108 AKKQTQY
+1108 KKQSDY

-1122 LRMNGK
+1122 LRLSAP
-1128 VVRDLN
+1128 VVKNLN

-1168 GLAYTKDT
+1168 GLAYTKDA
-1176 DFVKIFASTG
+1176 DFVRIFAPTG
-1186 MNINISVYAKKVGD
+1186 MNINVSVFVKENADGTFS
-1200 HYEIDPSMSANIDE
+1200 IDPKQSANATVEELIS
-1214 AIALREK
+1214 LREA
-1221 YPNVGIVVVATDTA
+1221 YPNVGVVATATSDA
-1235 GVEWALAQKWSD
+1235 GVEWALAQGWTD
-1247 VVIPFHTVRTGA
+1247 VVIPFHIVRTGSN
-1259 QVAEFYNWT
+1259 VADFYKWKNFT
-1268 VFNEEQN
+1268 FEQS

-1281 NLWDSYVS
+1281 SLWDAYVD
-1289 SVAGDNASARKKVS
+1289 SVASGTSESARKKVS
-1303 KMVYPSEHQNNRET
+1303 KMIYPSEHQNNRET
-1317 YLRLTEER
+1317 YLRLIEER

-1342 LVNETRQSEGET
+1342 LVNETRQSEAET

-1389 VEAEVEAV
+1389 VESEAETV

-1433 RRLALP
+1433 RRFALQIGDTEVSTTGRYQLETDTETLLRDISEQNSIERFMP
-1439 LDEASGENYRNLV
+1439 EGLSADFIKAIRRSNGFAPSRLYRGMEAAEMDYIIENGFIKSNSSYNFTNQQGQTRFSPQIQTALSYATGFAPAGIRERFFEQGLPAYIVEVGNYADLNFV
-1452 KEINDE
+1452 NEDTIESYTKKEIDTKYITRVIELTYDAATNKVKARDIQIDGM
-1458 NTVREGQGAL
+1458 NQAEG
-1468 NSEELGRLEKV
+1468 ELLHGVPSFVQDKV
-1479 FGADIVADP
+1479 TGTI
-1488 EDRLLYERAV
+1488 LYEHQD
-1498 KLANGITAETIPDN
+1498 TE
-1512 TPITVKVVNPKFYTK
+1512 
-1527 EMLRT
+1527 
-1532 VAANENIG
+1532 G
-1540 YKTKFFVERMRLSDT
+1540 Y
-1555 LEYRVEGLAD
+1555 
-1565 TDAKIAYVKASSP
+1565 
-1578 KESHS
+1578 
-1583 IIYKSGYTEKLAEF
+1583 
-1597 SAGESSVSAISRHE
+1597 
-1611 RLHLLLNDWLYEYST
+1611 
-1626 SKTVLDAADDLRTFI
+1626 
-1641 EAEDGKYV
+1641 EDGKYISE
-1649 KTFDKI
+1649 KNPDILFDFDM
-1655 NYWYQKH
+1655 
-1662 RTVEYYRFTDYAQE
+1662 VEEHKGMAFDYNGY
-1676 VACDLYAGALK
+1676 LGISG
-1687 VADPAIQAEIDK
+1687 DPAN
-1699 LVGAIDDAIEGSNVD
+1699 LVPYKAGGK
-1714 GVRYALPDSIGV
+1714 RYALDAEA
-1726 YSDEERKSIEAR
+1726 YSYETLTKKSDLSVVTFPTELPMTEKGEVDKNAVVAQGRLNAR
-1738 KGNITARSYDDVL
+1738 KQKNPNNTETSTYVRVDDIGLDVLLSKNGMIHGIARSQETAFAVMRIGDVL
-1751 EFFKNSISDASNEGK
+1751 RNSVAVNELNGSASRKTEMSYVLLGACRDSENLYVVRSVVSKLENDVTEIDVYQLSAVKGK
-1766 TMFIGKISSKTAD
+1766 KTETPTSALGGTAVTEQSSLISSESPA
-1779 KIQRATGLSAF
+1779 I
-1790 NKSIA
+1790 SIA
-1795 LNSHDLRHMIKEHGD
+1795 DFL
-1810 AESEAMRNQEAISD
+1810 
-1824 ANFEYVIET
+1824 EYVKT
-1833 IADPDE
+1833 IPLANE
-1839 LDSEKDENSGVISL
+1839 V
-1853 IFKKEISGKT
+1853 
-1863 TAITIFSEKRKTL
+1863 FSE
-1876 TLKTAWI
+1876 
-1883 IKKEQHISQPTNA
+1883 
-1896 EALIRTPEARSSMD
+1896 
-1910 TVPTDSITDPAK
+1910 
-1922 KVNRKSENSSAKN
+1922 
-1935 IGASAL
+1935 
-1941 DSDYMD
+1941 
-1947 AVNRGDMQ
+1947 
-1955 TAQRM
+1955 
-1960 VDEAAKKAG
+1960 
-1969 YSTEHLYH
+1969 
-1977 GTSMFGFTNID
+1977 D
-1988 VSSAS
+1988 V
-1993 DDSISF
+1993 
-1999 FATNRQEV
+1999 
-2007 ASGYMPWYEDDA
+2007 
-2019 SDRYHDDVRR
+2019 
-2029 IGKPD
+2029 
-2034 KSRPRGLSRSYS
+2034 
-2046 AERILTEAQKVFPE
+2046 
-2060 YKDAIVATDD
+2060 
-2070 DVLAN
+2070 
-2075 LKTYWLTETIEA
+2075 
-2087 AEKLREIELSI
+2087 AEKVGVERSK
-2098 GSNKLRQ
+2098 GS
-2105 QVMDMC
+2105 
-2111 DAVIATSK
+2111 
-2119 EDTLDA
+2119 
-2125 WKAVGNRYKEFDSI
+2125 
-2139 DIPYDATDMRPQIFH
+2139 
-2154 SRILGGL
+2154 
-2161 QQIGKLAKT
+2161 
-2170 TAIMIDGKLT
+2170 
-2180 NTSAIV
+2180 
-2186 DRYNDFLG
+2186 
-2194 GESIGMYDLYTKQGN
+2194 
-2209 QLVIQGRGSSW
+2209 
-2220 NQLPLGKFEVEYMEW
+2220 
-2235 LGDKAS
+2235 
-2241 EELSGKSVTTRDVAA
+2241 LSG
-2256 FAKAKGYRSV
+2256 
-2266 AFYDIYDNG
+2266 
-2275 VYGSAAGISDV
+2275 
-2286 YAFFYPNEDV
+2286 
-2296 KSADPVTYDDN
+2296 
-2307 GKVIP
+2307 
-2312 LSERFDSHK
+2312 
-2321 SDIRYALSETRGSI
+2321 DIRYALSETRGSI
-2335 MTEVDPEYKPTIQD
+2335 MTEVDPEYKPTVQD
-2349 KVFSGWTAAQ
+2349 KVFSGWTAGQ

-2368 IETVGRKYGVRNIES
+2368 IEAVGKKYGIKNIES
-2383 LVQSARSG
+2383 LVQAARSG

-2454 SMAEQQTRLDD
+2454 SMAEQQTRLGDL
-2465 IKTKVSALKKL
+2465 KKKVSALKRL

-2489 LGRTKKDMETKR
+2489 LGRSKKDMETKR
-2501 GLREELEKAKAEAKT
+2501 GLREELANAKAEAKA
-2516 LKKEATELEKAAK
+2516 LKKEATELEKVAK

-2534 ENKPVLS
+2534 ENKAVLG
-2541 TTNEHGIETVV
+2541 TTDEHGIETVV
-2552 TADQSKE
+2552 TAEQSE
-2559 IVKKYEKAYPE
+2559 AIVKKYEEAHPE

-2678 EKSGDTTYIEVVSR
+2678 EKSGDTTYIEIVSKER
-2692 KRVTDEE
+2692 MTDEA

-2707 IRPKNNEVV
+2707 LRPKNNEVV
-2716 FFRKGER
+2716 FFRNGER

-2826 FEKGFAGM
+2826 FEKGFSGM

-2845 NLLKRTLQGVEN
+2845 NLLQQTLQGVEN

-2886 DSADVTTNFGRVGN
+2886 DSADVTTNFARMGN
-2900 ITKTLNRTLIPFL
+2900 ITKVLNRTLIPFL

-2927 TSVRSAKEFASL
+2927 TSIRSAREFASL
-2939 ALKAVLVGVAPM
+2939 AFKAALVGVAPM

-3003 KATVEGEN
+3003 KSAAEGED
-3011 VDWADYVNNIMQQ
+3011 VDWAGYVKNIMQQ

-3041 VANNITWYGS
+3041 VANNLTWYGS

-3183 SNAEKLQQS
+3183 SNAEKLQQT

-3201 AFKTALQDFEL
+3201 AYKTALQDFEL
-3212 YTKAFEA
+3212 YTKAIEA
-3219 TAGIEDED
+3219 TAGMEDENL
-3227 IRYAEATRLM
+3227 RFTEATRLM
-3237 YGAERALAEYNA
+3237 YGAERALSEYND
-3249 DVYAKCQSLNKA
+3249 DVYAKCQMLNKA
-3261 GIDYEM
+3261 GVDYEM
-3267 LYGYYFTVRGI
+3267 LYNYYFTVRGI
-3278 TSDKDADG
+3278 TSDKDAQG
-3286 NTISGSK
+3286 NTVSGSK
-3293 RAKVVAAIKGMDISA
+3293 RKKVVASIKSMDISV
-3308 DQKLLL
+3308 DHKLLL

-3328 RMTAANAKKRL
+3328 RMTAVNAKKRL
-3339 LRYILKLKSATQTEK
+3339 LRYILNLKGATQTEK
-3354 SELAEMCGF
+3354 TELAEMCGF
-3363 EVKNGRVVTKSLY
+3363 EVKNGRVVTKSVF

>member
-1 MAVYSFSTATQ
+1 MAIYSLTGNNAPTTPKSVYSFSNPQSVSVRGVPVGTDT
-12 KEDPKNKLYANWNT
+12 
-26 TTKSSTE
+26 SSE
-33 TAQNTGGFLGGLGYL
+33 SYNNGGFIGGIGYVG
-48 SEKLAVGFMSSIE
+48 EKLAVGFMSSIE
-61 GIWDYSAGG
+61 GIWDYAAGG

-103 SDGWKTAGDVAG
+103 SDGWKTAGDIAG

-121 PALLAA
+121 PAILASV
-127 AGAVGIAVGTGG
+127 GAVAIAVGTAG
-139 AAAPLSAGIL
+139 AGTPVSAGIL
-149 QAIGGGTAAI
+149 SAVGGGTAAV

-168 ATKQAYRESGQ
+168 ATKQAYRETGQ
-179 LTGKEFAYGALS
+179 LTGKEFGYGALS
-191 GVTEGALEGVTNAL
+191 GITEGALEGVTTAL
-205 SLGTGQIIKGVASSF
+205 SLGTGQIVKSVAGAF
-220 AKETVKT
+220 AKETVKS
-227 VARQGVVKSLAGA
+227 VARQSVVKTLAGA
-240 FLGEAFEE
+240 FIGEAFEE
-248 GMSEVLDPM
+248 GMAEVLDPY
-257 WQRMTYNPNAKNAT
+257 WQRLTYNPNAKNAT
-271 PQEIIYASFV
+271 PQEVAYAAFV
-281 GGMSGLVMGGTGTV
+281 GGMSGMLMGGAGAV
-295 YNTGNSFVKGNNLVG
+295 YNSGNSFLKGNNLVG
-310 RGLDAEVMGLSSNL
+310 RGLDAEVVGLSQQLS
-324 AAFETANKTGD
+324 AFETANNTGD
-335 ETFQTIAEI
+335 ETFQTIAQT
-344 YNSLAQSL
+344 YADLAQSL
-352 EATGGKVTTVTQKK
+352 ETTGGKVTTVTQKK

-372 RANTVAVFKPMIAKS
+372 RANTVAVFKPMIARS
-387 AANIVNNA
+387 AANIVANA

-402 NTYGYKTADGKP
+402 NAYGYKTADGKP
-414 LTFTAEQ
+414 VTFTADQ
-421 IRAGVDMKSPS
+421 LRAGVDVNNPS
-432 SFSTALKTNS
+432 SFSEALKTNS

-462 FEQATLMGQRLASQ
+462 FEQATLTGKKLASQ
-476 VDLNRFVETATPS
+476 VDLNRFIETATPS
-489 EINAVSQALGI
+489 EISAVSQALGI
-500 ENWAALD
+500 ENWATLD
-507 VNTFNQKI
+507 VDTFNQKI
-515 AAFVES
+515 TSFVEN

-529 RRSTVQALQ
+529 RRATVQTIQ
-538 ALSAETA
+538 SIPAETA

-560 RYSDGNT
+560 RYSDGST
-567 QIAISKNGDAYTV
+567 QIAITRQGDAYTV

-604 NTQQSDILASARAQ
+604 NTQQADILAGARAQ

-629 EEIDTYARE
+629 EELDTYARQ
-638 NISDYSKLSAPN
+638 NITDYSKLSAPN

-662 ARGVAD
+662 AKGMTD
-668 EDILS
+668 EDVLT

-678 AHSGIDISFDKQATF
+678 AHAGIDISFDKQATF
-693 IGRDEK
+693 RGHDEE
-699 GSEKYADGF
+699 GNEKYADGF

-718 NPDSKRTHERLLIH
+718 NPDSKRTHERLLLH

-737 IRQYLG
+737 IRQFLG
-743 ADGVRHAT
+743 ADGVRHAK

-757 EGVSPEVAQRIAQAY
+757 EGVSPEIAQRIAQAY
-772 SGVDSSVSKLE
+772 QGVDSSVSSLE
-783 LAMDETN
+783 LTMDETN

-796 VLSNRNTLEKLIETE
+796 ILSNRHTLERLVEAE
-811 PTLKDKILSFFK
+811 PSLKDKILSFFK

-835 SKAARRYYK
+835 SKAARQYYK

-878 FSLQFADNIAD
+878 FSLQFADHIAD

-898 NVSLSQDELELAIEQ
+898 NVALTQDELELAIEQ
-913 TARMVEFMRPY
+913 TAHMVEVMSKY
-924 KDILPEDKVGKTLV
+924 KDILPADTVPKKAKATLV
-938 KNGSYDVSVENTT
+938 KNGSYDISVENTT
-951 ICVRTLAYNAFVDM
+951 ICVRTLAYNSFVEM

-995 LYCYVSLDRKAYNNM
+995 LYCYVSLDRKAYNDM
-1010 ILRYIDQRDG
+1010 VLKYIDQRER

-1027 AGRPEITRDS
+1027 AGRPDITS
-1037 QLYKYFLAGRKDTK
+1037 ESHPLYQEYLAGRKATK
-1051 DAWNRYSGWMSAY
+1051 PQWKRYTSWIEAYKSGE
-1064 QKGES
+1064 GF
-1069 LLTPADVATEA
+1069 LTTQDVATESR
-1080 KRAALSHG
+1080 RAELARTG
-1088 TASQA
+1088 TPSQKAQLKDMTDYAQNASQA
-1093 WQIRD
+1093 
-1098 MLKYAQSASW
+1098 
-1108 AKKQTQY
+1108 KKQSDY

-1122 LRMNGK
+1122 LRLSAP
-1128 VVRDLN
+1128 VVKNLN

-1168 GLAYTKDT
+1168 GLAYTKDA
-1176 DFVKIFASTG
+1176 DFVRIFAPTG
-1186 MNINISVYAKKVGD
+1186 MNINVSVFVKENADGTFS
-1200 HYEIDPSMSANIDE
+1200 IDPKQSANATVEELIS
-1214 AIALREK
+1214 LREA
-1221 YPNVGIVVVATDTA
+1221 YPNVGVVATATSDA
-1235 GVEWALAQKWSD
+1235 GVEWALAQGWTD
-1247 VVIPFHTVRTGA
+1247 VVIPFHIVRTGSN
-1259 QVAEFYNWT
+1259 VADFYKWKNFT
-1268 VFNEEQN
+1268 FEQS

-1281 NLWDSYVS
+1281 SLWDAYVD
-1289 SVAGDNASARKKVS
+1289 SVASGTSESARKKVS
-1303 KMVYPSEHQNNRET
+1303 KMIYPSEHQNNRET
-1317 YLRLTEER
+1317 YLRLIEER

-1342 LVNETRQSEGET
+1342 LVNETRQSEAET

-1389 VEAEVEAV
+1389 VESEAETV

-1433 RRLALP
+1433 RRFALQIGDTEVSTTGRYQLETDTETLLRDISEQNSIERFMP
-1439 LDEASGENYRNLV
+1439 EGLSADFIKAIRRSNGFAPSRLYRGMEAAEMDYIIENGFIKSNSSYNFTNQQGQTRFSPQIQTALSYATGFAPAGIRERFFEQGLPAYIVEVGNYADLNFV
-1452 KEINDE
+1452 NEDTIESYTKKEIDTKYITRVIELTYDAATNKVKARDIQIDGM
-1458 NTVREGQGAL
+1458 NQAEGEPLHGVPSFVQD
-1468 NSEELGRLEKV
+1468 KV
-1479 FGADIVADP
+1479 TGTI
-1488 EDRLLYERAV
+1488 LYEHQD
-1498 KLANGITAETIPDN
+1498 TE
-1512 TPITVKVVNPKFYTK
+1512 
-1527 EMLRT
+1527 
-1532 VAANENIG
+1532 G
-1540 YKTKFFVERMRLSDT
+1540 Y
-1555 LEYRVEGLAD
+1555 
-1565 TDAKIAYVKASSP
+1565 
-1578 KESHS
+1578 
-1583 IIYKSGYTEKLAEF
+1583 
-1597 SAGESSVSAISRHE
+1597 
-1611 RLHLLLNDWLYEYST
+1611 
-1626 SKTVLDAADDLRTFI
+1626 
-1641 EAEDGKYV
+1641 EDGKYISE
-1649 KTFDKI
+1649 KNPDILFDFDM
-1655 NYWYQKH
+1655 
-1662 RTVEYYRFTDYAQE
+1662 VEEHKGMAFDYNGY
-1676 VACDLYAGALK
+1676 LGISG
-1687 VADPAIQAEIDK
+1687 DPAN
-1699 LVGAIDDAIEGSNVD
+1699 LVPYKAD
-1714 GVRYALPDSIGV
+1714 GKRFAL
-1726 YSDEERKSIEAR
+1726 
-1738 KGNITARSYDDVL
+1738 DV
-1751 EFFKNSISDASNEGK
+1751 
-1766 TMFIGKISSKTAD
+1766 
-1779 KIQRATGLSAF
+1779 
-1790 NKSIA
+1790 
-1795 LNSHDLRHMIKEHGD
+1795 
-1810 AESEAMRNQEAISD
+1810 
-1824 ANFEYVIET
+1824 
-1833 IADPDE
+1833 
-1839 LDSEKDENSGVISL
+1839 DSE
-1853 IFKKEISGKT
+1853 
-1863 TAITIFSEKRKTL
+1863 
-1876 TLKTAWI
+1876 
-1883 IKKEQHISQPTNA
+1883 
-1896 EALIRTPEARSSMD
+1896 
-1910 TVPTDSITDPAK
+1910 
-1922 KVNRKSENSSAKN
+1922 
-1935 IGASAL
+1935 
-1941 DSDYMD
+1941 
-1947 AVNRGDMQ
+1947 
-1955 TAQRM
+1955 
-1960 VDEAAKKAG
+1960 
-1969 YSTEHLYH
+1969 
-1977 GTSMFGFTNID
+1977 GT
-1988 VSSAS
+1988 
-1993 DDSISF
+1993 
-1999 FATNRQEV
+1999 Q
-2007 ASGYMPWYEDDA
+2007 
-2019 SDRYHDDVRR
+2019 
-2029 IGKPD
+2029 
-2034 KSRPRGLSRSYS
+2034 
-2046 AERILTEAQKVFPE
+2046 LTEAQQEFFRDSKVRDSKGRLLVVYHGTPDGKFYEFSYDKAGMVGGSQHGYGFYFSDSERDAKLYTQGTGTIIRAHLNITNPIDATA
-2060 YKDAIVATDD
+2060 KDISSDVSAIFDRLPMYAKS
-2070 DVLAN
+2070 N
-2075 LKTYWLTETIEA
+2075 
-2087 AEKLREIELSI
+2087 LREKYGDLETAKRQFAKWDNGTMLSI
-2098 GSNKLRQ
+2098 LCRDTEMHP
-2105 QVMDMC
+2105 QVFNTVLLNLGYDGIVYAE
-2111 DAVIATSK
+2111 DGYATEYVAFK
-2119 EDTLDA
+2119 
-2125 WKAVGNRYKEFDSI
+2125 
-2139 DIPYDATDMRPQIFH
+2139 
-2154 SRILGGL
+2154 
-2161 QQIGKLAKT
+2161 
-2170 TAIMIDGKLT
+2170 
-2180 NTSAIV
+2180 
-2186 DRYNDFLG
+2186 
-2194 GESIGMYDLYTKQGN
+2194 
-2209 QLVIQGRGSSW
+2209 SS
-2220 NQLPLGKFEVEYMEW
+2220 Q
-2235 LGDKAS
+2235 
-2241 EELSGKSVTTRDVAA
+2241 
-2256 FAKAKGYRSV
+2256 AKATTNKTPTQ
-2266 AFYDIYDNG
+2266 N
-2275 VYGSAAGISDV
+2275 
-2286 YAFFYPNEDV
+2286 P
-2296 KSADPVTYDDN
+2296 
-2307 GKVIP
+2307 
-2312 LSERFDSHK
+2312 
-2321 SDIRYALSETRGSI
+2321 DIRYALSETRGSI
-2335 MTEVDPEYKPTIQD
+2335 MTEVDPEYKPTVQD
-2349 KVFSGWTAAQ
+2349 KVFSGWTAVQ

-2368 IETVGRKYGVRNIES
+2368 IETVGKKYGVRNIES
-2383 LVQSARSG
+2383 LVQAARSG

-2454 SMAEQQTRLDD
+2454 SMAEQQTRLGDL
-2465 IKTKVSALKKL
+2465 KKKVSALKRL

-2489 LGRTKKDMETKR
+2489 LGRSKKDMETKR
-2501 GLREELEKAKAEAKT
+2501 GLREELATAKAEAKA

-2534 ENKPVLS
+2534 ENKAVLG
-2541 TTNEHGIETVV
+2541 TTDEHGIETVV
-2552 TADQSKE
+2552 TAEQSE
-2559 IVKKYEKAYPE
+2559 AIVKKYEEAHPE

-2678 EKSGDTTYIEVVSR
+2678 EKSGDTTYIEIVSKER
-2692 KRVTDEE
+2692 MTDEA

-2707 IRPKNNEVV
+2707 LRPKNNEVV
-2716 FFRKGER
+2716 FFRSGER

-2779 VQDAGI
+2779 IQDAGI

-2826 FEKGFAGM
+2826 FEKGFSGM

-2845 NLLKRTLQGVEN
+2845 NLLKQTLQGVEN

-2875 EAGNTAEQAIL
+2875 EAGNSAEQAIL
-2886 DSADVTTNFGRVGN
+2886 DSADVTTNFGRMGN
-2900 ITKTLNRTLIPFL
+2900 ITKVLNRTLIPFL

-2927 TSVRSAKEFASL
+2927 TSIRSAREFASL
-2939 ALKAVLVGVAPM
+2939 AFKAALVGVAPM

-3003 KATVEGEN
+3003 KSAAEGED
-3011 VDWADYVNNIMQQ
+3011 VDWAGYVKNIMQQ

-3041 VANNITWYGS
+3041 VANNLTWYGS

-3183 SNAEKLQQS
+3183 SNAEKLQQT

-3201 AFKTALQDFEL
+3201 AYKTALQDFEL
-3212 YTKAFEA
+3212 YTKAIEA
-3219 TAGIEDED
+3219 TAGMEDENL
-3227 IRYAEATRLM
+3227 RFTEATRLM
-3237 YGAERALAEYNA
+3237 YGAERALSEYND
-3249 DVYAKCQSLNKA
+3249 DVYAKCQMLNKA

-3267 LYGYYFTVRGI
+3267 LYNYYFTVRGI
-3278 TSDKDADG
+3278 TSDKDAQG
-3286 NTISGSK
+3286 NTVSGSK
-3293 RAKVVAAIKGMDISA
+3293 RKKVVASIKSMDISV
-3308 DQKLLL
+3308 DHKLLL

-3328 RMTAANAKKRL
+3328 RMTAVNAKKRL
-3339 LRYILKLKSATQTEK
+3339 LRYILNLKGATQTEK
-3354 SELAEMCGF
+3354 TELAEMCGF
-3363 EVKNGRVVTKSLY
+3363 EVKNGRVVTKSVF

>member
-1 MAVYSFSTATQ
+1 MAYSLIEIASNNAQKAPSAMSMAVLGRSY
-12 KEDPKNKLYANWNT
+12 NANAVEP
-26 TTKSSTE
+26 TE
-33 TAQNTGGFLGGLGYL
+33 TESYNNGGFLGGVGYL
-48 SEKLAVGFMSSIE
+48 GEKMAVGFMSSIE
-61 GIWDYSAGG
+61 GIWDYAAGG

-103 SDGWKTAGDVAG
+103 SDGWRTAGDIAG

-121 PALLAA
+121 PSILASI
-127 AGAVGIAVGTGG
+127 GAVAIAVGTAG
-139 AAAPLSAGIL
+139 AGTPISAGIL
-149 QAIGGGTAAI
+149 SAIGGGTAAV
-159 TAGLGAAGN
+159 TAGLGAAGTS
-168 ATKQAYRESGQ
+168 TKQAYLESGQ
-179 LTGKEFAYGALS
+179 LTGKEFGYGALS
-191 GVTEGALEGVTNAL
+191 GVTEGALEGVTTAL
-205 SLGTGQIIKGVASSF
+205 SLGTGQIVKSVAGSF
-220 AKETVKT
+220 AKETAKT
-227 VARQGVVKSLAGA
+227 VAKQSVVKTLTKG
-240 FLGEAFEE
+240 FIGEAFEE
-248 GMSEVLDPM
+248 GMAEVLDPV
-257 WQRMTYNPNAKNAT
+257 WQRLTYNPNAKNAT
-271 PQEIIYASFV
+271 PQEVAYAAFV
-281 GGMSGLVMGGTGTV
+281 GGMSGMLMGGAGAV
-295 YNTGNSFVKGNNLVG
+295 YNSGNSFLKGNSLVG
-310 RGLDAEVMGLSSNL
+310 RGLDAEVVGLSQQL
-324 AAFETANKTGD
+324 AAFETANNTGD
-335 ETFQTIAEI
+335 ETFQNIAQTYED
-344 YNSLAQSL
+344 LARSL
-352 EATGGKVTTVTQKK
+352 ETTGGKVTTVTQKK
-366 LLGDLH
+366 LLGDLQ

-402 NTYGYKTADGKP
+402 NAYGYKTADGKP
-414 LTFTAEQ
+414 ITFTADQ
-421 IRAGVDMKSPS
+421 LRAGVDVNRPS
-432 SFSTALKTNS
+432 SFSEALKTNS

-462 FEQATLMGQRLASQ
+462 FEQATLMGKRLASQ
-476 VDLNRFVETATPS
+476 VDLNRFIETATPS
-489 EINAVSQALGI
+489 EISAVSQALGI
-500 ENWAALD
+500 ENWATLD
-507 VNTFNQKI
+507 VDTFNQKI
-515 AAFVES
+515 TSFVEN

-529 RRSTVQALQ
+529 RRATVQSIQ
-538 ALSAETA
+538 AIPAETA

-560 RYSDGNT
+560 RYSDGST
-567 QIAISKNGDAYTV
+567 QIAITRQGDAYTV

-592 TRSEVNKLLRDY
+592 TRSEVNKLLREY
-604 NTQQSDILASARAQ
+604 NTQQADITAGARAQ

-629 EEIDTYARE
+629 EELDTYARE
-638 NISDYSKLSAPN
+638 NIADYSKLSAPN

-662 ARGVAD
+662 AKGMSD
-668 EDILS
+668 EDVLA

-678 AHSGIDISFDKQATF
+678 AHAGIDISFDKQATF
-693 IGRDEK
+693 RGHDDE
-699 GSEKYADGF
+699 GNEKYADGF

-718 NPDSKRTHERLLIH
+718 NPDSKRTHERLLLH

-737 IRQYLG
+737 IRQFLG
-743 ADGVRHAT
+743 ADGVRHAK
-751 VFRQAL
+751 VFRKAL
-757 EGVSPEVAQRIAQAY
+757 EGVSPEIAQRIAQAY
-772 SGVDSSVSKLE
+772 KGVDSSVSNLE
-783 LAMDETN
+783 LTMDETN

-796 VLSNRNTLEKLIETE
+796 VLSNRHTLEKLIEAE
-811 PTLKDKILSFFK
+811 PSLKDKILSFFK

-835 SKAARRYYK
+835 SKAARSYYK

-869 LSGEVSDAR
+869 VSGEVSDAR
-878 FSLQFADNIAD
+878 FSLQFADHIAD
-889 NQRRFILSN
+889 NQRRFVLSN
-898 NVSLSQDELELAIEQ
+898 NVALTQDELERAIDQ
-913 TARMVEFMRPY
+913 TAHMVEVMSRY
-924 KDILPEDKVGKTLV
+924 KDILPADTVPKKTKATLV
-938 KNGSYDVSVENTT
+938 KNGSYDISVENTT
-951 ICVRTLAYNAFVDM
+951 ICVRTLAYNSFVEM

-995 LYCYVSLDRKAYNNM
+995 LYCYVSLDRKAYNDM
-1010 ILRYIDQRDG
+1010 VLKYIDQRER

-1027 AGRPEITRDS
+1027 AGRPDITS
-1037 QLYKYFLAGRKDTK
+1037 ESHPLYQEYLAGRKATK
-1051 DAWNRYSGWMSAY
+1051 PQWKRYTSWIEAY
-1064 QKGES
+1064 KNGEGF
-1069 LLTPADVATEA
+1069 LTTQDVATESR
-1080 KRAALSHG
+1080 RAELARTG
-1088 TASQA
+1088 TTSQKAQLKDMTDYAQNASQ
-1093 WQIRD
+1093 
-1098 MLKYAQSASW
+1098 
-1108 AKKQTQY
+1108 AKKQTDY

-1122 LRMNGK
+1122 LRLSAP
-1128 VVRDLN
+1128 VVRNLN

-1168 GLAYTKDT
+1168 GLAYTKDA
-1176 DFVKIFASTG
+1176 DFVRIFAPTG
-1186 MNINISVYAKKVGD
+1186 MNINVSVFVKENADGTFS
-1200 HYEIDPSMSANIDE
+1200 IDPKQSANATVEELIS
-1214 AIALREK
+1214 LREA
-1221 YPNVGIVVVATDTA
+1221 YPNVGVVATATSDA
-1235 GVEWALAQKWSD
+1235 GVEWALAQGWTD
-1247 VVIPFHTVRTGA
+1247 VVIPFHIVRTGSN
-1259 QVAEFYNWT
+1259 VADFYKWKNFT
-1268 VFNEEQN
+1268 FEQS

-1281 NLWDSYVS
+1281 NLWDAYVS
-1289 SVAGDNASARKKVS
+1289 SVAGENASARKKVS
-1303 KMVYPSEHQNNRET
+1303 KMIYPSEHQNNRET
-1317 YLRLTEER
+1317 YLRLIEER

-1342 LVNETRQSEGET
+1342 LVNETRQSEAET

-1389 VEAEVEAV
+1389 VESEAETV

-1433 RRLALP
+1433 RRFALP
-1439 LDEASGENYRNLV
+1439 LE
-1452 KEINDE
+1452 DE
-1458 NTVREGQGAL
+1458 NGKPIKY
-1468 NSEELGRLEKV
+1468 SEEDL
-1479 FGADIVADP
+1479 A
-1488 EDRLLYERAV
+1488 YERAV
-1498 KLANGITAETIPDN
+1498 
-1512 TPITVKVVNPKFYTK
+1512 
-1527 EMLRT
+1527 R
-1532 VAANENIG
+1532 
-1540 YKTKFFVERMRLSDT
+1540 
-1555 LEYRVEGLAD
+1555 
-1565 TDAKIAYVKASSP
+1565 
-1578 KESHS
+1578 
-1583 IIYKSGYTEKLAEF
+1583 
-1597 SAGESSVSAISRHE
+1597 
-1611 RLHLLLNDWLYEYST
+1611 
-1626 SKTVLDAADDLRTFI
+1626 
-1641 EAEDGKYV
+1641 
-1649 KTFDKI
+1649 
-1655 NYWYQKH
+1655 
-1662 RTVEYYRFTDYAQE
+1662 
-1676 VACDLYAGALK
+1676 
-1687 VADPAIQAEIDK
+1687 
-1699 LVGAIDDAIEGSNVD
+1699 
-1714 GVRYALPDSIGV
+1714 
-1726 YSDEERKSIEAR
+1726 
-1738 KGNITARSYDDVL
+1738 
-1751 EFFKNSISDASNEGK
+1751 
-1766 TMFIGKISSKTAD
+1766 
-1779 KIQRATGLSAF
+1779 
-1790 NKSIA
+1790 
-1795 LNSHDLRHMIKEHGD
+1795 
-1810 AESEAMRNQEAISD
+1810 
-1824 ANFEYVIET
+1824 
-1833 IADPDE
+1833 
-1839 LDSEKDENSGVISL
+1839 
-1853 IFKKEISGKT
+1853 
-1863 TAITIFSEKRKTL
+1863 
-1876 TLKTAWI
+1876 
-1883 IKKEQHISQPTNA
+1883 
-1896 EALIRTPEARSSMD
+1896 
-1910 TVPTDSITDPAK
+1910 
-1922 KVNRKSENSSAKN
+1922 
-1935 IGASAL
+1935 
-1941 DSDYMD
+1941 
-1947 AVNRGDMQ
+1947 RGDMQ

-1999 FATNRQEV
+1999 FATNRQEI

-2019 SDRYHDDVRR
+2019 SDLHHDDVRR
-2029 IGKPD
+2029 IGVPD

-2060 YKDAIVATDD
+2060 YKDARVATDD
-2070 DVLAN
+2070 EVLAD

-2087 AEKLREIELSI
+2087 AEKLRETELSI

-2105 QVMDMC
+2105 QVRDMC
-2111 DAVIATSK
+2111 DAVIAASK

-2139 DIPYDATDMRPQIFH
+2139 DIPYDATDMRPQIFR

-2161 QQIGKLAKT
+2161 QQIGKFAKT
-2170 TAIMIDGKLT
+2170 TAIMLDGKLT
-2180 NTSAIV
+2180 STAAIV
-2186 DRYNDFLG
+2186 DSYNSFLG
-2194 GESIGMYDLYTKQGN
+2194 GETLGMYDLYTKQGN

-2241 EELSGKSVTTRDVAA
+2241 EELSGKRVTTRDVAA

-2275 VYGSAAGISDV
+2275 AYGSAADISDV
-2286 YAFFYPNEDV
+2286 YAFFHPNEDV

-2307 GKVIP
+2307 GYIIP
-2312 LSERFDSHK
+2312 VSKRFDS
-2321 SDIRYALSETRGSI
+2321 SNPDIRYALSETRGSI
-2335 MTEVDPEYKPTIQD
+2335 MTEVDPEYKPTVQD

-2368 IETVGRKYGVRNIES
+2368 IEAVGRKYGVKNIES
-2383 LVQSARSG
+2383 LVQAARSG

-2418 EQIFRPIAR
+2418 EAIFRPISR

-2465 IKTKVSALKKL
+2465 LKKKVSALKKL

-2489 LGRTKKDMETKR
+2489 LGRSKKDMETKR
-2501 GLREELEKAKAEAKT
+2501 GLREELATAKAEAKT

-2534 ENKPVLS
+2534 ENKPVLG
-2541 TTNEHGIETVV
+2541 TTDENGIETVV
-2552 TADQSKE
+2552 TAEQSE
-2559 IVKKYEKAYPE
+2559 AIVKKYEEAHPE
-2570 FKRVAE
+2570 FKGVAE

-2598 TFDYLA
+2598 TCDYLA

-2678 EKSGDTTYIEVVSR
+2678 QKSGDTTYIEIVSR
-2692 KRVTDEE
+2692 ERMSDEA
-2699 IAELDPTE
+2699 IADLDPTE
-2707 IRPKNNEVV
+2707 LRPKNNEVV
-2716 FFRKGER
+2716 FFRDGER

-2779 VQDAGI
+2779 IQDAGI
-2785 NTRYGK
+2785 NTKYGK

-2803 ISHNGKLWQLYKAM
+2803 ISHNGKFWQLYRAM

-2826 FEKGFAGM
+2826 FEKGFSGM

-2845 NLLKRTLQGVEN
+2845 NLFQQTLQGVEN

-2886 DSADVTTNFGRVGN
+2886 DSADVTTNFARMGN
-2900 ITKTLNRTLIPFL
+2900 ITKVLNRTLIPFL

-2927 TSVRSAKEFASL
+2927 TSIRSAREFASL
-2939 ALKAVLVGVAPM
+2939 ALKAALVGVAPM

-2958 EDDEDYKNLRDN
+2958 EDDEDYKNLRDA

-2998 LVNRG
+2998 LVNRS
-3003 KATVEGEN
+3003 KTTIEGEDA
-3011 VDWADYVNNIMQQ
+3011 DWAGYVKNIMQQ

-3122 LDPATSNKL
+3122 LDPATSNRL
-3131 STEFYEMYD
+3131 STDFYEMYD

-3183 SNAEKLQQS
+3183 SNAEKLQQT

-3201 AFKTALQDFEL
+3201 AYKTALQDFEL
-3212 YTKAFEA
+3212 YTKAIEA
-3219 TAGIEDED
+3219 TAGMEDENL
-3227 IRYAEATRLM
+3227 RFTEATRLM
-3237 YGAERALAEYNA
+3237 YGAERALSEYND
-3249 DVYAKCQSLNKA
+3249 DVYAKCQMLNKA
-3261 GIDYEM
+3261 GVDYEV
-3267 LYGYYFTVRGI
+3267 LYSYYFTVRGI
-3278 TSDKDADG
+3278 TSDKDYEG

-3293 RAKVVAAIKGMDISA
+3293 RKKVVASIKGMNISV

-3328 RMTAANAKKRL
+3328 RMTAVNAKKRL
-3339 LRYILKLKSATQTEK
+3339 LRYILNLKGATQTEK
-3354 SELAEMCGF
+3354 TELAEMCGF
-3363 EVKNGRVVTKSLY
+3363 EVKNGRVVTKSVF

>member
-1 MAVYSFSTATQ
+1 MAIYSLTGNNAPTTPKSVYSFSNPQSVSVRGVPVGTDT
-12 KEDPKNKLYANWNT
+12 
-26 TTKSSTE
+26 SSE
-33 TAQNTGGFLGGLGYL
+33 SYNNGGFIGGIGYVG
-48 SEKLAVGFMSSIE
+48 EKLAVGFMSSIE
-61 GIWDYSAGG
+61 GIWDYAAGG

-103 SDGWKTAGDVAG
+103 SDGWKTAGDIAG

-121 PALLAA
+121 PAILASV
-127 AGAVGIAVGTGG
+127 GAVAIAVGTAG
-139 AAAPLSAGIL
+139 AGTPVSAGIL
-149 QAIGGGTAAI
+149 SAVGGGTAAV

-168 ATKQAYRESGQ
+168 ATKQAYRETGQ
-179 LTGKEFAYGALS
+179 LTGKEFGYGALS
-191 GVTEGALEGVTNAL
+191 GITEGALEGVTTAL
-205 SLGTGQIIKGVASSF
+205 SLGTGQIVKSVAGAF
-220 AKETVKT
+220 AKETVKS
-227 VARQGVVKSLAGA
+227 VARQSVVKTLAGA
-240 FLGEAFEE
+240 FIGEAFEE
-248 GMSEVLDPM
+248 GMAEVLDPY
-257 WQRMTYNPNAKNAT
+257 WQRLTYNPNAKNAT
-271 PQEIIYASFV
+271 PQEVAYAAFV
-281 GGMSGLVMGGTGTV
+281 GGMSGMLMGGAGAV
-295 YNTGNSFVKGNNLVG
+295 YNSGNSFLKGNNLVG
-310 RGLDAEVMGLSSNL
+310 RGLDAEVVGLSQQLS
-324 AAFETANKTGD
+324 AFETANNTGD
-335 ETFQTIAEI
+335 ETFQTIAQT
-344 YNSLAQSL
+344 YADLAQSL
-352 EATGGKVTTVTQKK
+352 ATTDGRVTTVTQKK

-372 RANTVAVFKPMIAKS
+372 RANTVAVFKPMIARS

-395 EVIAERL
+395 EVIAQRL
-402 NTYGYKTADGKP
+402 NEYGYKTTDGKP
-414 LTFTAEQ
+414 ITFTAEQ
-421 IRAGVDMKSPS
+421 IREGVDTSNPT
-432 SFSTALKTNS
+432 SFSDALKNNGV
-442 ILRELAIADT
+442 LRTLAIADT

-462 FEQATLMGQRLASQ
+462 FEQATLMGKRLASQ
-476 VDLNRFVETATPS
+476 VDLNRFIETATPS

-500 ENWAALD
+500 ENWATLD
-507 VNTFNQKI
+507 ADTFNQKI
-515 AAFVES
+515 TSFVEN

-529 RRSTVQALQ
+529 RRATVQSIQ
-538 ALSAETA
+538 AIPAETA

-560 RYSDGNT
+560 RYSDGST
-567 QIAISKNGDAYTV
+567 QIAITRQGDAYTV

-604 NTQQSDILASARAQ
+604 NTQQADILAGARAQ

-629 EEIDTYARE
+629 EELDTYARK
-638 NISDYSKLSAPN
+638 NITDYSKLSAPN

-662 ARGVAD
+662 AKGMTD
-668 EDILS
+668 EDVLT

-678 AHSGIDISFDKQATF
+678 AHAGIDISFDKQATF
-693 IGRDEK
+693 RGHDEE
-699 GSEKYADGF
+699 GNEKYADGF

-737 IRQYLG
+737 IRQFLG
-743 ADGVRHAT
+743 ADGVRHAK

-757 EGVSPEVAQRIAQAY
+757 EGVSPEVAQRIARAY
-772 SGVDSSVSKLE
+772 SGVDSSVSSLE
-783 LAMDETN
+783 LTMDETN

-796 VLSNRNTLEKLIETE
+796 VLSNRHTLEKLIEAE
-811 PTLKDKILSFFK
+811 PTLKEKILSFFK

-835 SKAARRYYK
+835 SKAARQYYK

-878 FSLQFADNIAD
+878 FSLQFADHIAD
-889 NQRRFILSN
+889 NQRRFVLSN
-898 NVSLSQDELELAIEQ
+898 NVALTQDELERAIDQ
-913 TARMVEFMRPY
+913 TAHMVELMSRY
-924 KDILPEDKVGKTLV
+924 KDILPADTVPKKTKATLV
-938 KNGSYDVSVENTT
+938 KNGSYDISVENTT
-951 ICVRTLAYNAFVDM
+951 ICVRTLAYNSFVEM

-995 LYCYVSLDRKAYNNM
+995 LYCYVSLDRKAYNDM
-1010 ILRYIDQRDG
+1010 VLKYIDQRER

-1027 AGRPEITRDS
+1027 AGRPDITS
-1037 QLYKYFLAGRKDTK
+1037 ESHPLYQEYLAGRKATK
-1051 DAWNRYSGWMSAY
+1051 PQWKRYTSWIEAYKSGE
-1064 QKGES
+1064 GF
-1069 LLTPADVATEA
+1069 LTTQDVATESR
-1080 KRAALSHG
+1080 RAELARTG
-1088 TASQA
+1088 TPSQKAQLKDMTDYAQNASQ
-1093 WQIRD
+1093 
-1098 MLKYAQSASW
+1098 
-1108 AKKQTQY
+1108 AKKQTDY

-1122 LRMNGK
+1122 LRLSAP
-1128 VVRDLN
+1128 VVRNLN

-1168 GLAYTKDT
+1168 GLAYTKDA
-1176 DFVKIFASTG
+1176 DFVRIFAPTG
-1186 MNINISVYAKKVGD
+1186 MNINVSVFVKENADGTFS
-1200 HYEIDPSMSANIDE
+1200 IDPKQSANATVEELIS
-1214 AIALREK
+1214 LREA
-1221 YPNVGIVVVATDTA
+1221 YPNVGVVATATSDA
-1235 GVEWALAQKWSD
+1235 GVEWALAQGWTD
-1247 VVIPFHTVRTGA
+1247 VVIPFHIVRTGSN
-1259 QVAEFYNWT
+1259 VADFYKWKNFT
-1268 VFNEEQN
+1268 FEQS

-1281 NLWDSYVS
+1281 NLWDAYVD
-1289 SVAGDNASARKKVS
+1289 SVASGTSESARKKVS
-1303 KMVYPSEHQNNRET
+1303 KMIYPSEHQNNRET
-1317 YLRLTEER
+1317 YLRLIEER

-1342 LVNETRQSEGET
+1342 LVNETRQSEAET

-1389 VEAEVEAV
+1389 VESEAETV

-1433 RRLALP
+1433 RRFALP

-1458 NTVREGQGAL
+1458 NNLGT
-1468 NSEELGRLEKV
+1468 EERTLTGEDIERLEGI
-1479 FGADIVADP
+1479 FSSDIVTNA
-1488 EDRLLYERAV
+1488 EDRRLYARALRQV
-1498 KLANGITAETIPDN
+1498 GGFSEITLEDGSESL
-1512 TPITVKVVNPKFYTK
+1512 TVKVIDPKYYTK

-1532 VAANENIG
+1532 EAANANAE
-1540 YKTKFFVERMRLSDT
+1540 YDTRFFVDSMTFPDGE
-1555 LEYRVEGLAD
+1555 EYNVMGLAD
-1565 TDAKIAYVKASSP
+1565 TDEKVAYVKV
-1578 KESHS
+1578 
-1583 IIYKSGYTEKLAEF
+1583 TEQEAPLRKIMHGF
-1597 SAGESSVSAISRHE
+1597 SEEVAHFTEEESSASAISRHE
-1611 RLHLLLNDWLYEYST
+1611 RLHLLLRDWIFT
-1626 SKTVLDAADDLRTFI
+1626 DARAVLDAADDLRQLVD
-1641 EAEDGKYV
+1641 AEDGKYA
-1649 KTFDKI
+1649 KTFEKV
-1655 NYWYQKH
+1655 NFWYQRKLH
-1662 RTVEYYRFTDYAQE
+1662 QNGYRFSDYSQE
-1676 VACDLYAGALK
+1676 IACDLYSGALVMNDSK
-1687 VADPAIQAEIDK
+1687 IQELVERHIKEID
-1699 LVGAIDDAIEGSNVD
+1699 AAIEGSKVD
-1714 GVRYALPDSIGV
+1714 GVRYAL
-1726 YSDEERKSIEAR
+1726 
-1738 KGNITARSYDDVL
+1738 DV
-1751 EFFKNSISDASNEGK
+1751 
-1766 TMFIGKISSKTAD
+1766 
-1779 KIQRATGLSAF
+1779 
-1790 NKSIA
+1790 
-1795 LNSHDLRHMIKEHGD
+1795 
-1810 AESEAMRNQEAISD
+1810 
-1824 ANFEYVIET
+1824 
-1833 IADPDE
+1833 
-1839 LDSEKDENSGVISL
+1839 DSE
-1853 IFKKEISGKT
+1853 
-1863 TAITIFSEKRKTL
+1863 
-1876 TLKTAWI
+1876 
-1883 IKKEQHISQPTNA
+1883 
-1896 EALIRTPEARSSMD
+1896 
-1910 TVPTDSITDPAK
+1910 
-1922 KVNRKSENSSAKN
+1922 
-1935 IGASAL
+1935 
-1941 DSDYMD
+1941 
-1947 AVNRGDMQ
+1947 
-1955 TAQRM
+1955 
-1960 VDEAAKKAG
+1960 
-1969 YSTEHLYH
+1969 
-1977 GTSMFGFTNID
+1977 GT
-1988 VSSAS
+1988 
-1993 DDSISF
+1993 
-1999 FATNRQEV
+1999 Q
-2007 ASGYMPWYEDDA
+2007 
-2019 SDRYHDDVRR
+2019 
-2029 IGKPD
+2029 
-2034 KSRPRGLSRSYS
+2034 
-2046 AERILTEAQKVFPE
+2046 LTEAQQEFFRDSKVRDSKGRLLVVYHGTPDGKFYEFSYDKAGMVGGSQHGYGFYFSDSERDAKLYTQGTGTIIRAHLNITNPIDATA
-2060 YKDAIVATDD
+2060 KDLSSDVSAIFDKLPMYAKS
-2070 DVLAN
+2070 N
-2075 LKTYWLTETIEA
+2075 
-2087 AEKLREIELSI
+2087 LREQYGDLETAKRQFAKWDNGTMLSI
-2098 GSNKLRQ
+2098 LCRDTEMHP
-2105 QVMDMC
+2105 QVFNTVLLNLGYDGIVYAE
-2111 DAVIATSK
+2111 DGYATEYVAFK
-2119 EDTLDA
+2119 
-2125 WKAVGNRYKEFDSI
+2125 
-2139 DIPYDATDMRPQIFH
+2139 
-2154 SRILGGL
+2154 
-2161 QQIGKLAKT
+2161 
-2170 TAIMIDGKLT
+2170 
-2180 NTSAIV
+2180 
-2186 DRYNDFLG
+2186 
-2194 GESIGMYDLYTKQGN
+2194 
-2209 QLVIQGRGSSW
+2209 SS
-2220 NQLPLGKFEVEYMEW
+2220 Q
-2235 LGDKAS
+2235 
-2241 EELSGKSVTTRDVAA
+2241 
-2256 FAKAKGYRSV
+2256 AKATTNKTPTS
-2266 AFYDIYDNG
+2266 N
-2275 VYGSAAGISDV
+2275 
-2286 YAFFYPNEDV
+2286 P
-2296 KSADPVTYDDN
+2296 
-2307 GKVIP
+2307 
-2312 LSERFDSHK
+2312 
-2321 SDIRYALSETRGSI
+2321 DIRYALSETRSSI
-2335 MTEVDPEYKPTIQD
+2335 MTEVDPEYKPTVQD

-2368 IETVGRKYGVRNIES
+2368 IEAVGKKYGVRNIEA
-2383 LVQSARSG
+2383 LVQAARSG

-2418 EQIFRPIAR
+2418 EAIFRPISR

-2454 SMAEQQTRLDD
+2454 SMAEQQTRLNDL
-2465 IKTKVSALKKL
+2465 KKKVTALKRL
-2476 NKRIEKLQEQIKA
+2476 NRRIEKLQEQIKA
-2489 LGRTKKDMETKR
+2489 LGRSKKDMETKR
-2501 GLREELEKAKAEAKT
+2501 GLREELANAKAEAKT

-2534 ENKPVLS
+2534 ENKPVLG
-2541 TTNEHGIETVV
+2541 TTDEHGIETVV
-2552 TADQSKE
+2552 TAEQSE
-2559 IVKKYEKAYPE
+2559 AIVKKYEEAHPE
-2570 FKRVAE
+2570 FKGVAE

-2665 RINQLANALYEGA
+2665 QINKLANALYEGA
-2678 EKSGDTTYIEVVSR
+2678 QKSGDTTYIEIVSKER
-2692 KRVTDEE
+2692 MSDEA
-2699 IAELDPTE
+2699 IANLDPTE
-2707 IRPKNNEVV
+2707 LRPKNNEVV
-2716 FFRKGER
+2716 FFRDGER

-2730 EIFAG
+2730 EVFAG

-2826 FEKGFAGM
+2826 FEKGFSGM

-2845 NLLKRTLQGVEN
+2845 NLLQQTLQGVEN

-2886 DSADVTTNFGRVGN
+2886 DSADVTTNFARMGN
-2900 ITKTLNRTLIPFL
+2900 ITKVLNRTLIPFL

-2927 TSVRSAKEFASL
+2927 TSIRSAREFASL
-2939 ALKAVLVGVAPM
+2939 ALKAALVGVAPM

-2958 EDDEDYKNLRDN
+2958 EDDEDYKNLRDA

-3003 KATVEGEN
+3003 KSAAEGED
-3011 VDWADYVNNIMQQ
+3011 VDWAGYVKNIMQQ

-3041 VANNITWYGS
+3041 VANNLTWYGS

-3183 SNAEKLQQS
+3183 SNAEKLKQT

-3201 AFKTALQDFEL
+3201 AYKTALQDFEL
-3212 YTKAFEA
+3212 YTKAIEA
-3219 TAGIEDED
+3219 TTGMEDENL
-3227 IRYAEATRLM
+3227 RFTEATRLM
-3237 YGAERALAEYNA
+3237 YGAERALSEYND
-3249 DVYAKCQSLNKA
+3249 DVYAKCQILNKA
-3261 GIDYEM
+3261 GVDYEV
-3267 LYGYYFTVRGI
+3267 LYSYYFTVRGI
-3278 TSDKDADG
+3278 TSDKDYEG

-3293 RAKVVAAIKGMDISA
+3293 RKKVVASIKGMNISV

-3328 RMTAANAKKRL
+3328 RMTAVNAKKRL
-3339 LRYILKLKSATQTEK
+3339 LRYILNLKGATQTEK
-3354 SELAEMCGF
+3354 TELAEMCGF
-3363 EVKNGRVVTKSLY
+3363 EVKNGRVVTKSVF

>member
-1 MAVYSFSTATQ
+1 MAIYSLTGNNAPTTQ
-12 KEDPKNKLYANWNT
+12 KSVYNFSNPQSVSVRGVPVGTDA
-26 TTKSSTE
+26 SSE
-33 TAQNTGGFLGGLGYL
+33 SYNNGGFIGGIGYVG
-48 SEKLAVGFMSSIE
+48 EKLAVGFMSSIE
-61 GIWDYSAGG
+61 GIWDYAAGG

-103 SDGWKTAGDVAG
+103 SDGWKTAGDIAG

-121 PALLAA
+121 PAILASV
-127 AGAVGIAVGTGG
+127 GAVAIAVGTAG
-139 AAAPLSAGIL
+139 AGTPVSAGIL
-149 QAIGGGTAAI
+149 SAVGGGTAAV

-168 ATKQAYRESGQ
+168 ATKQAYRETGQ
-179 LTGKEFAYGALS
+179 LTGKEFGYGALS
-191 GVTEGALEGVTNAL
+191 GITEGALEGVTTAL
-205 SLGTGQIIKGVASSF
+205 SLGTGQIVKSVAGAF
-220 AKETVKT
+220 AKETVKS
-227 VARQGVVKSLAGA
+227 VARQSVVKTLAGA
-240 FLGEAFEE
+240 FIGEAFEE
-248 GMSEVLDPM
+248 GMAEVLDPY
-257 WQRMTYNPNAKNAT
+257 WQRLTYNPNAKNAT
-271 PQEIIYASFV
+271 PQEVAYAAFV
-281 GGMSGLVMGGTGTV
+281 GGMSGMIMSGG
-295 YNTGNSFVKGNNLVG
+295 NAAIDSGNSFLKGNSLVG
-310 RGLDAEVMGLSSNL
+310 KGLDAEVIGLSQQLSE
-324 AAFETANKTGD
+324 FEGTNQTGD
-335 ETFQTIAEI
+335 ETFQTIAQT
-344 YNSLAQSL
+344 YADLAQSL
-352 EATGGKVTTVTQKK
+352 ATTDGRVTTVTQKK

-372 RANTVAVFKPMIAKS
+372 RANTVAVFKPMIARS

-395 EVIAERL
+395 ELIAQRL
-402 NTYGYKTADGKP
+402 NEYGYKTTDGKP
-414 LTFTAEQ
+414 ITFTAEQ
-421 IRAGVDMKSPS
+421 IREGVDTSNPT
-432 SFSTALKTNS
+432 SFSDALKNNGV
-442 ILRELAIADT
+442 LRTLAIADT

-462 FEQATLMGQRLASQ
+462 FEQATLMGKRLASQ
-476 VDLNRFVETATPS
+476 VDLNRFIETATPS
-489 EINAVSQALGI
+489 EISAVSQALGI
-500 ENWAALD
+500 ENWATLD
-507 VNTFNQKI
+507 VDTFNQKI
-515 AAFVES
+515 TSFVEN

-529 RRSTVQALQ
+529 RRATVQSIQ
-538 ALSAETA
+538 AIPAETA

-560 RYSDGNT
+560 RYSDGST
-567 QIAISKNGDAYTV
+567 QIAITRQGDAYTV

-604 NTQQSDILASARAQ
+604 NTQQADITAGARAQ

-629 EEIDTYARE
+629 EELDTYARE
-638 NISDYSKLSAPN
+638 NITDYSKLSAPN

-662 ARGVAD
+662 AKGMSD
-668 EDILS
+668 EDVLA

-678 AHSGIDISFDKQATF
+678 AHAGIDISFDKQATF
-693 IGRDEK
+693 RGHDEE
-699 GSEKYADGF
+699 GNEKYADGF

-718 NPDSKRTHERLLIH
+718 NPDSKRTHERLLLH

-737 IRQYLG
+737 IRQFLG
-743 ADGVRHAT
+743 ADGVRHAK

-757 EGVSPEVAQRIAQAY
+757 EGVSPEIAQRIAQAY
-772 SGVDSSVSKLE
+772 QGVDSSVSSLE
-783 LAMDETN
+783 LTMDETN

-796 VLSNRNTLEKLIETE
+796 ILSNRHTLERLVEAE
-811 PTLKDKILSFFK
+811 PSLKDKILSFFK

-835 SKAARRYYK
+835 SRAARSYYK

-878 FSLQFADNIAD
+878 FSLQFADHIAD
-889 NQRRFILSN
+889 NQRRFVLSN
-898 NVSLSQDELELAIEQ
+898 NVALTQDELERAIDQ
-913 TARMVEFMRPY
+913 TAHMVELMSRY
-924 KDILPEDKVGKTLV
+924 KDILPADTVPKKTKATLV
-938 KNGSYDVSVENTT
+938 KNGSYDISVENTT
-951 ICVRTLAYNAFVDM
+951 ICVRTLAYNSFVEM

-995 LYCYVSLDRKAYNNM
+995 LYCYVSLDRKAYNDM
-1010 ILRYIDQRDG
+1010 VLKYIDQRER

-1027 AGRPEITRDS
+1027 AGRPDITS
-1037 QLYKYFLAGRKDTK
+1037 ESHPLYQEYLAGRKATK
-1051 DAWNRYSGWMSAY
+1051 PQWKRYTSWIEAY
-1064 QKGES
+1064 KNGDGF
-1069 LLTPADVATEA
+1069 LTTQDVATESR
-1080 KRAALSHG
+1080 RAELARTG
-1088 TASQA
+1088 TPSQKAQLKDMTDYAQNASQA
-1093 WQIRD
+1093 
-1098 MLKYAQSASW
+1098 
-1108 AKKQTQY
+1108 KKQSDY

-1122 LRMNGK
+1122 LRLSAP
-1128 VVRDLN
+1128 VVRNLN

-1168 GLAYTKDT
+1168 GLAYTKDA
-1176 DFVKIFASTG
+1176 DFVRIFAPTG
-1186 MNINISVYAKKVGD
+1186 MNINVSVFVKENADGTFS
-1200 HYEIDPSMSANIDE
+1200 IDPKQSANATVEELIS
-1214 AIALREK
+1214 LREA
-1221 YPNVGIVVVATDTA
+1221 YPNVGVVATATSDA
-1235 GVEWALAQKWSD
+1235 GVEWALAQGWTD
-1247 VVIPFHTVRTGA
+1247 VVIPFHIVRTGSN
-1259 QVAEFYNWT
+1259 VADFYKWKNFT
-1268 VFNEEQN
+1268 FEQS

-1281 NLWDSYVS
+1281 NLWDAYVS
-1289 SVAGDNASARKKVS
+1289 SVAGENANARKKVS
-1303 KMVYPSEHQNNRET
+1303 KMIYPSEHQNNRET
-1317 YLRLTEER
+1317 YLRLIEER

-1342 LVNETRQSEGET
+1342 LVNETRQSEAET

-1389 VEAEVEAV
+1389 VESEAETV

-1417 DAEGIQRGRKS
+1417 DAEGIQRGRKA

-1433 RRLALP
+1433 RRFALP
-1439 LDEASGENYRNLV
+1439 LGDE
-1452 KEINDE
+1452 
-1458 NTVREGQGAL
+1458 TV
-1468 NSEELGRLEKV
+1468 
-1479 FGADIVADP
+1479 D
-1488 EDRLLYERAV
+1488 
-1498 KLANGITAETIPDN
+1498 
-1512 TPITVKVVNPKFYTK
+1512 
-1527 EMLRT
+1527 
-1532 VAANENIG
+1532 
-1540 YKTKFFVERMRLSDT
+1540 
-1555 LEYRVEGLAD
+1555 
-1565 TDAKIAYVKASSP
+1565 
-1578 KESHS
+1578 
-1583 IIYKSGYTEKLAEF
+1583 
-1597 SAGESSVSAISRHE
+1597 
-1611 RLHLLLNDWLYEYST
+1611 
-1626 SKTVLDAADDLRTFI
+1626 
-1641 EAEDGKYV
+1641 
-1649 KTFDKI
+1649 
-1655 NYWYQKH
+1655 
-1662 RTVEYYRFTDYAQE
+1662 
-1676 VACDLYAGALK
+1676 
-1687 VADPAIQAEIDK
+1687 
-1699 LVGAIDDAIEGSNVD
+1699 
-1714 GVRYALPDSIGV
+1714 
-1726 YSDEERKSIEAR
+1726 
-1738 KGNITARSYDDVL
+1738 ARSVTEQDVRTL
-1751 EFFKNSISDASNEGK
+1751 LDN
-1766 TMFIGKISSKTAD
+1766 
-1779 KIQRATGLSAF
+1779 AF
-1790 NKSIA
+1790 NKQYRDGSYIPVRVNTPSILIEAAQSLGKSIDDLPIILNVGKARQMMSSQREWA
-1795 LNSHDLRHMIKEHGD
+1795 LEQKRGTAHDFTVD
-1810 AESEAMRNQEAISD
+1810 D
-1824 ANFEYVIET
+1824 
-1833 IADPDE
+1833 
-1839 LDSEKDENSGVISL
+1839 VISL
-1853 IFKKEISGKT
+1853 IKAMDDPKQIIYQSADERYVEVVEFETAEKTKAVAVLEIGENKNPEYLNGYNGGFYQVLVTAFEPDTGYVETLLGKDGNIRIYPKKKKGSSQRGSGNKVPSHLNESPFANSIAET
-1863 TAITIFSEKRKTL
+1863 EPEVKSSDETSSDGKRY
-1876 TLKTAWI
+1876 
-1883 IKKEQHISQPTNA
+1883 
-1896 EALIRTPEARSSMD
+1896 
-1910 TVPTDSITDPAK
+1910 
-1922 KVNRKSENSSAKN
+1922 
-1935 IGASAL
+1935 AL
-1941 DSDYMD
+1941 DMD
-1947 AVNRGDMQ
+1947 S
-1955 TAQRM
+1955 
-1960 VDEAAKKAG
+1960 E
-1969 YSTEHLYH
+1969 
-1977 GTSMFGFTNID
+1977 GT
-1988 VSSAS
+1988 
-1993 DDSISF
+1993 
-1999 FATNRQEV
+1999 Q
-2007 ASGYMPWYEDDA
+2007 
-2019 SDRYHDDVRR
+2019 
-2029 IGKPD
+2029 
-2034 KSRPRGLSRSYS
+2034 
-2046 AERILTEAQKVFPE
+2046 LTEAQQEFFKDSKVRDSEGRLLVVYHGTPDGKFYEFSYDKAGMVGGSQHGYGFYFSDSESDAKLYTQGTGTIIRAHLNISNPIDATA
-2060 YKDAIVATDD
+2060 KDLSSDVSAIFDRLPMYAKS
-2070 DVLAN
+2070 N
-2075 LKTYWLTETIEA
+2075 
-2087 AEKLREIELSI
+2087 LREQYGDLESAKRQFAKWDNGTMLSI
-2098 GSNKLRQ
+2098 LCRDTEMHP
-2105 QVMDMC
+2105 QVFNTVLLNLGYDGIVYAE
-2111 DAVIATSK
+2111 DGYATEYVAFK
-2119 EDTLDA
+2119 
-2125 WKAVGNRYKEFDSI
+2125 
-2139 DIPYDATDMRPQIFH
+2139 
-2154 SRILGGL
+2154 
-2161 QQIGKLAKT
+2161 
-2170 TAIMIDGKLT
+2170 
-2180 NTSAIV
+2180 
-2186 DRYNDFLG
+2186 
-2194 GESIGMYDLYTKQGN
+2194 
-2209 QLVIQGRGSSW
+2209 SS
-2220 NQLPLGKFEVEYMEW
+2220 Q
-2235 LGDKAS
+2235 
-2241 EELSGKSVTTRDVAA
+2241 
-2256 FAKAKGYRSV
+2256 AKATTNKTPTS
-2266 AFYDIYDNG
+2266 N
-2275 VYGSAAGISDV
+2275 
-2286 YAFFYPNEDV
+2286 P
-2296 KSADPVTYDDN
+2296 
-2307 GKVIP
+2307 
-2312 LSERFDSHK
+2312 
-2321 SDIRYALSETRGSI
+2321 DIRYALSETRGSI
-2335 MTEVDPEYKPTIQD
+2335 MTEVDPEYKPTVQD
-2349 KVFSGWTAAQ
+2349 KVFSGWTAVQ

-2368 IETVGRKYGVRNIES
+2368 IETVGKKYGVRNIES
-2383 LVQSARSG
+2383 LVQAARSG

-2418 EQIFRPIAR
+2418 EAIFRPISR

-2454 SMAEQQTRLDD
+2454 SMAEQQTRLNDL
-2465 IKTKVSALKKL
+2465 KKKVTALKRL

-2489 LGRTKKDMETKR
+2489 LGRSKKDMETKR
-2501 GLREELEKAKAEAKT
+2501 GLREELANAKAEAKT

-2534 ENKPVLS
+2534 ENKPVLG
-2541 TTNEHGIETVV
+2541 TTDEHGIETVV
-2552 TADQSKE
+2552 TAEQSE
-2559 IVKKYEKAYPE
+2559 AIVKKYEEAHPE

-2636 IKTAKGSTKNLLPP
+2636 INTAKGSTKNLLPP

-2678 EKSGDTTYIEVVSR
+2678 EKSGDTTYIEIVSKER
-2692 KRVTDEE
+2692 MTDEA

-2707 IRPKNNEVV
+2707 LRPKNNEVV
-2716 FFRKGER
+2716 FFRNGER

-2826 FEKGFAGM
+2826 FEKGFSGM

-2845 NLLKRTLQGVEN
+2845 NLLKQTLQGVEN

-2875 EAGNTAEQAIL
+2875 EAGNSAEQAIL
-2886 DSADVTTNFGRVGN
+2886 DSADVTTNFGRMGN
-2900 ITKTLNRTLIPFL
+2900 ITKVLNRTLIPFL

-2927 TSVRSAKEFASL
+2927 TSIRSAREFASL
-2939 ALKAVLVGVAPM
+2939 AFKAALVGVAPM

-2958 EDDEDYKNLRDN
+2958 EDDEDYKTLRDN

-3003 KATVEGEN
+3003 KSAAEGED
-3011 VDWADYVNNIMQQ
+3011 VDWAGYVKNIMQQ

-3041 VANNITWYGS
+3041 VANNLTWYGS

-3183 SNAEKLQQS
+3183 SNAEKLQQT

-3201 AFKTALQDFEL
+3201 AYKTALQDFEL
-3212 YTKAFEA
+3212 YTKAIEA
-3219 TAGIEDED
+3219 TAGMEDENL
-3227 IRYAEATRLM
+3227 RFTEATRLM
-3237 YGAERALAEYNA
+3237 YGAERALSEYND
-3249 DVYAKCQSLNKA
+3249 DVYAKCQMLNKA
-3261 GIDYEM
+3261 GVDYEM
-3267 LYGYYFTVRGI
+3267 LYNYYFTVRGI
-3278 TSDKDADG
+3278 TSDKDAQG
-3286 NTISGSK
+3286 NTVSGSK
-3293 RAKVVAAIKGMDISA
+3293 RKKVVASIKSMDISV
-3308 DQKLLL
+3308 DHKLLL

-3328 RMTAANAKKRL
+3328 RMTAVNAKKRL
-3339 LRYILKLKSATQTEK
+3339 LRYILNLKSATQTEK
-3354 SELAEMCGF
+3354 TELAEMCGF
-3363 EVKNGRVVTKSLY
+3363 EVKNGRVVTKSVF

>member
-1 MAVYSFSTATQ
+1 MAIYSLTGNNAPTTPKSVYSFSNPQSVSVRGVPVGTDT
-12 KEDPKNKLYANWNT
+12 
-26 TTKSSTE
+26 SSE
-33 TAQNTGGFLGGLGYL
+33 SYNNGGFIGGIGYVG
-48 SEKLAVGFMSSIE
+48 EKLAVGFMSSIE
-61 GIWDYSAGG
+61 GIWDYAAGG

-103 SDGWKTAGDVAG
+103 SDGWKTAGDIAG

-121 PALLAA
+121 PAILASV
-127 AGAVGIAVGTGG
+127 GAVAIAVGTAG
-139 AAAPLSAGIL
+139 AGTPVSAGIL
-149 QAIGGGTAAI
+149 SAVGGGTAAV

-168 ATKQAYRESGQ
+168 ATKQAYRETGQ
-179 LTGKEFAYGALS
+179 LTGKEFGYGALS
-191 GVTEGALEGVTNAL
+191 GITEGALEGVTTAL
-205 SLGTGQIIKGVASSF
+205 SLGTGQIVKSVAGAF
-220 AKETVKT
+220 AKETVKS
-227 VARQGVVKSLAGA
+227 VARQSVVKTLAGA
-240 FLGEAFEE
+240 FIGEAFEE
-248 GMSEVLDPM
+248 GMAEVLDPY
-257 WQRMTYNPNAKNAT
+257 WQRLTYNPNAKNAT
-271 PQEIIYASFV
+271 PQEVAYAAFV
-281 GGMSGLVMGGTGTV
+281 GGMSGMLMGGAGAV
-295 YNTGNSFVKGNNLVG
+295 YNSGNSFLKGNNLVG
-310 RGLDAEVMGLSSNL
+310 RGLDAEVVGLSQQLS
-324 AAFETANKTGD
+324 AFETANNTGD
-335 ETFQTIAEI
+335 ETFQTIAQT
-344 YNSLAQSL
+344 YADLAQSL
-352 EATGGKVTTVTQKK
+352 ETTGGKVTTVTQKK

-372 RANTVAVFKPMIAKS
+372 RANTVAVFKPMIARS
-387 AANIVNNA
+387 AANIVANA

-402 NTYGYKTADGKP
+402 NAYGYKTADGKP
-414 LTFTAEQ
+414 VTFTADQ
-421 IRAGVDMKSPS
+421 LRAGVDVNNPS
-432 SFSTALKTNS
+432 SFSEALKTNS

-462 FEQATLMGQRLASQ
+462 FEQATLMGKRLASQ
-476 VDLNRFVETATPS
+476 VDLNRFIETATPS
-489 EINAVSQALGI
+489 EISAVSQALGI
-500 ENWAALD
+500 ENWATLD
-507 VNTFNQKI
+507 VDTFNQKI
-515 AAFVES
+515 TSFVEN

-529 RRSTVQALQ
+529 RRATVQSIQ
-538 ALSAETA
+538 AIPAETA

-560 RYSDGNT
+560 RYSDGST
-567 QIAISKNGDAYTV
+567 QIAITRQGDAYTV

-604 NTQQSDILASARAQ
+604 NTQQADITAGARAQ

-629 EEIDTYARE
+629 EELDTYARQ
-638 NISDYSKLSAPN
+638 NITDYSKLSAPN

-662 ARGVAD
+662 AKGMSD
-668 EDILS
+668 EDVLA

-678 AHSGIDISFDKQATF
+678 AHAGIDISFDKQATF
-693 IGRDEK
+693 RGHDEEK
-699 GSEKYADGF
+699 GDEYADGF

-718 NPDSKRTHERLLIH
+718 NPEAKRSHERLLLH
-732 ELDHA
+732 ELEHTILRGKNGVKLMSTALKNIDSDTREK
-737 IRQYLG
+737 ILRRYGEFYSKNGLG
-743 ADGVRHAT
+743 EAESAGILAD
-751 VFRQAL
+751 
-757 EGVSPEVAQRIAQAY
+757 EVAAH
-772 SGVDSSVSKLE
+772 
-783 LAMDETN
+783 
-790 AYYAEE
+790 YAEE
-796 VLSNRNTLEKLIETE
+796 ILSNRHTLERLVEAE
-811 PTLKDKILSFFK
+811 PSLKDKILSFFK

-835 SKAARRYYK
+835 SKAARQYYK

-878 FSLQFADNIAD
+878 FSLQFADHIAD

-898 NVSLSQDELELAIEQ
+898 NVALTQDELELAIEQ
-913 TARMVEFMRPY
+913 TAHMVEVMSKY
-924 KDILPEDKVGKTLV
+924 KDILPADTVPKKAKATLV
-938 KNGSYDVSVENTT
+938 KNGSYDISVENTT
-951 ICVRTLAYNAFVDM
+951 ICVRTLAYNSFVEM

-995 LYCYVSLDRKAYNNM
+995 LYCYVSLDRKAYNDM
-1010 ILRYIDQRDG
+1010 VLKYIDQRER

-1027 AGRPEITRDS
+1027 AGRPDITS
-1037 QLYKYFLAGRKDTK
+1037 ESHPLYQEYLAGRKATK
-1051 DAWNRYSGWMSAY
+1051 PQWKRYTSWIEAY
-1064 QKGES
+1064 RNGDGF
-1069 LLTPADVATEA
+1069 LTPQDVATESR
-1080 KRAALSHG
+1080 RAELARTG
-1088 TASQA
+1088 TPSQKAQLKDMTDYAQNASQ
-1093 WQIRD
+1093 
-1098 MLKYAQSASW
+1098 
-1108 AKKQTQY
+1108 AKKQTDY

-1122 LRMNGK
+1122 LRLSAP
-1128 VVRDLN
+1128 VVRNLN

-1168 GLAYTKDT
+1168 GLAYTKDA
-1176 DFVKIFASTG
+1176 DFVRIFAPTG
-1186 MNINISVYAKKVGD
+1186 MNINVSVFVKENADGTFS
-1200 HYEIDPSMSANIDE
+1200 IDPKQSANATVEELIS
-1214 AIALREK
+1214 LREA
-1221 YPNVGIVVVATDTA
+1221 YPNVGVVATATSDA
-1235 GVEWALAQKWSD
+1235 GVEWALAQGWTD
-1247 VVIPFHTVRTGA
+1247 VVIPFHIVRTGSN
-1259 QVAEFYNWT
+1259 VADFYKWKNFT
-1268 VFNEEQN
+1268 FEQS

-1281 NLWDSYVS
+1281 NLWDAYVS
-1289 SVAGDNASARKKVS
+1289 SVAGENANARKKVS
-1303 KMVYPSEHQNNRET
+1303 KMIYPSEHQNNRET
-1317 YLRLTEER
+1317 YLRLIEER
-1325 GLKPRFSSFLD
+1325 GLKPRFFSFLD

-1342 LVNETRQSEGET
+1342 LVNETRQSEAET

-1379 YEGWYNDGID
+1379 YEGWYNDGVD
-1389 VEAEVEAV
+1389 VESEAETV
-1397 AQDVLAGKK
+1397 AQDVLAGRK

-1433 RRLALP
+1433 RRFALQIGDTEVSTTGRYQLETDTETLLRDISEQNSIERFMP
-1439 LDEASGENYRNLV
+1439 EGLSADFIKAIRRSNGFAPSRLYRGMEAAEMDYIIENGFIKSNSSYNFTNQQGQTRFSPQIQTALSYATGFAPAGIRERFFEQGLPAYIVEVGNYADLNFV
-1452 KEINDE
+1452 NEDTIESYTKKEIDTKYITRVIELTYDAATNKVKARDIQIDGM
-1458 NTVREGQGAL
+1458 NQAEGEPLHGVPSFVQD
-1468 NSEELGRLEKV
+1468 KV
-1479 FGADIVADP
+1479 TGTI
-1488 EDRLLYERAV
+1488 LYEHQD
-1498 KLANGITAETIPDN
+1498 TE
-1512 TPITVKVVNPKFYTK
+1512 
-1527 EMLRT
+1527 
-1532 VAANENIG
+1532 G
-1540 YKTKFFVERMRLSDT
+1540 Y
-1555 LEYRVEGLAD
+1555 
-1565 TDAKIAYVKASSP
+1565 
-1578 KESHS
+1578 
-1583 IIYKSGYTEKLAEF
+1583 
-1597 SAGESSVSAISRHE
+1597 
-1611 RLHLLLNDWLYEYST
+1611 
-1626 SKTVLDAADDLRTFI
+1626 
-1641 EAEDGKYV
+1641 EDGKYISE
-1649 KTFDKI
+1649 KNPDILFDFDM
-1655 NYWYQKH
+1655 
-1662 RTVEYYRFTDYAQE
+1662 VEEHKGMAFDYNGY
-1676 VACDLYAGALK
+1676 LGISG
-1687 VADPAIQAEIDK
+1687 DPAN
-1699 LVGAIDDAIEGSNVD
+1699 LVPYKAD
-1714 GVRYALPDSIGV
+1714 GKRFAL
-1726 YSDEERKSIEAR
+1726 
-1738 KGNITARSYDDVL
+1738 DV
-1751 EFFKNSISDASNEGK
+1751 
-1766 TMFIGKISSKTAD
+1766 
-1779 KIQRATGLSAF
+1779 
-1790 NKSIA
+1790 
-1795 LNSHDLRHMIKEHGD
+1795 
-1810 AESEAMRNQEAISD
+1810 
-1824 ANFEYVIET
+1824 
-1833 IADPDE
+1833 
-1839 LDSEKDENSGVISL
+1839 DSE
-1853 IFKKEISGKT
+1853 
-1863 TAITIFSEKRKTL
+1863 
-1876 TLKTAWI
+1876 
-1883 IKKEQHISQPTNA
+1883 
-1896 EALIRTPEARSSMD
+1896 
-1910 TVPTDSITDPAK
+1910 
-1922 KVNRKSENSSAKN
+1922 
-1935 IGASAL
+1935 
-1941 DSDYMD
+1941 
-1947 AVNRGDMQ
+1947 
-1955 TAQRM
+1955 
-1960 VDEAAKKAG
+1960 
-1969 YSTEHLYH
+1969 
-1977 GTSMFGFTNID
+1977 GT
-1988 VSSAS
+1988 
-1993 DDSISF
+1993 
-1999 FATNRQEV
+1999 Q
-2007 ASGYMPWYEDDA
+2007 
-2019 SDRYHDDVRR
+2019 
-2029 IGKPD
+2029 
-2034 KSRPRGLSRSYS
+2034 
-2046 AERILTEAQKVFPE
+2046 LTEAQQEFFRDSKVRDSKGRLLVVYHGTPDGKFYEFSYDKAGMVGGSQHGYGFYFSDSERDAKLYTQGTGTIIRAHLNITNPIDATA
-2060 YKDAIVATDD
+2060 KDISSDVSAIFDRLPMYAKS
-2070 DVLAN
+2070 N
-2075 LKTYWLTETIEA
+2075 
-2087 AEKLREIELSI
+2087 LREKYGDLETAKRQFAKWDNGTMLSI
-2098 GSNKLRQ
+2098 LCRDTEMHP
-2105 QVMDMC
+2105 QVFNTVLLNLGYDGIVYAE
-2111 DAVIATSK
+2111 DGYATEYVAFK
-2119 EDTLDA
+2119 
-2125 WKAVGNRYKEFDSI
+2125 
-2139 DIPYDATDMRPQIFH
+2139 
-2154 SRILGGL
+2154 
-2161 QQIGKLAKT
+2161 
-2170 TAIMIDGKLT
+2170 
-2180 NTSAIV
+2180 
-2186 DRYNDFLG
+2186 
-2194 GESIGMYDLYTKQGN
+2194 
-2209 QLVIQGRGSSW
+2209 SS
-2220 NQLPLGKFEVEYMEW
+2220 Q
-2235 LGDKAS
+2235 
-2241 EELSGKSVTTRDVAA
+2241 
-2256 FAKAKGYRSV
+2256 AKATTNKTPTQ
-2266 AFYDIYDNG
+2266 N
-2275 VYGSAAGISDV
+2275 
-2286 YAFFYPNEDV
+2286 P
-2296 KSADPVTYDDN
+2296 
-2307 GKVIP
+2307 
-2312 LSERFDSHK
+2312 
-2321 SDIRYALSETRGSI
+2321 DIRYALSETRGSI
-2335 MTEVDPEYKPTIQD
+2335 MTEVDPEYKPTVQD
-2349 KVFSGWTAAQ
+2349 KVFSGWTAVQ

-2368 IETVGRKYGVRNIES
+2368 IETVGKKYGVRNIES
-2383 LVQSARSG
+2383 LVQAARSG

-2454 SMAEQQTRLDD
+2454 SMAEQQTRLGDL
-2465 IKTKVSALKKL
+2465 KKKVSALKRL

-2489 LGRTKKDMETKR
+2489 LGRSKKDMETKR
-2501 GLREELEKAKAEAKT
+2501 GLREELATAKAEAKA

-2534 ENKPVLS
+2534 ENKAVLG
-2541 TTNEHGIETVV
+2541 TTDEHGIETVV
-2552 TADQSKE
+2552 TAEQSE
-2559 IVKKYEKAYPE
+2559 AIVKKYEEAHPE

-2678 EKSGDTTYIEVVSR
+2678 EKSGDTTYIEIVSKER
-2692 KRVTDEE
+2692 MTDEA

-2707 IRPKNNEVV
+2707 LRPKNNEVV
-2716 FFRKGER
+2716 FFRSGER

-2826 FEKGFAGM
+2826 FEKGFSGM

-2845 NLLKRTLQGVEN
+2845 NLLKQTLQGVEN

-2875 EAGNTAEQAIL
+2875 EAGNSAEQAIL
-2886 DSADVTTNFGRVGN
+2886 DSADVTTNFGRMGN
-2900 ITKTLNRTLIPFL
+2900 ITKVLNRTLIPFL

-2927 TSVRSAKEFASL
+2927 TSIRSAREFASL
-2939 ALKAVLVGVAPM
+2939 AFKAALVGVAPM

-3003 KATVEGEN
+3003 KSAAEGED
-3011 VDWADYVNNIMQQ
+3011 VDWAGYVKNIMQQ

-3041 VANNITWYGS
+3041 VANNLTWYGS

-3183 SNAEKLQQS
+3183 SNAEKLQQT

-3201 AFKTALQDFEL
+3201 AYKTALQDFEL
-3212 YTKAFEA
+3212 YTKAIEA
-3219 TAGIEDED
+3219 TAGMEDENL
-3227 IRYAEATRLM
+3227 RFTEATRLM
-3237 YGAERALAEYNA
+3237 YGAERALSEYND
-3249 DVYAKCQSLNKA
+3249 DVYAKCQMLNKA
-3261 GIDYEM
+3261 GVDYEM
-3267 LYGYYFTVRGI
+3267 LYNYYFTVRGI
-3278 TSDKDADG
+3278 TSGKDAQG
-3286 NTISGSK
+3286 NTVSGSK
-3293 RAKVVAAIKGMDISA
+3293 RKKVVASIKSMDISV
-3308 DQKLLL
+3308 DHKLLL

-3328 RMTAANAKKRL
+3328 RMTAVNAKKRL
-3339 LRYILKLKSATQTEK
+3339 LRCILNLKGATQTEK
-3354 SELAEMCGF
+3354 TELAEMCGF
-3363 EVKNGRVVTKSLY
+3363 EVKNGRVVTKSVF

>member
-1 MAVYSFSTATQ
+1 MALTATSFMNENGQ
-12 KEDPKNKLYANWNT
+12 IQPKKTGLNYLPSGAIPRLN
-26 TTKSSTE
+26 
-33 TAQNTGGFLGGLGYL
+33 AQFQQDAVNAYESQSYNNGGFLGGLGYL
-48 SEKLAVGFMSSIE
+48 GEKVAVGFMSSIE
-61 GIWDYSAGG
+61 GIWDYAAGG

-92 WYSHPEEWYNP
+92 WYSHPEEWFNP
-103 SDGWKTAGDVAG
+103 SGGWQTAGDIAG

-121 PALLAA
+121 PAIATVAA
-127 AGAVGIAVGTGG
+127 A
-139 AAAPLSAGIL
+139 
-149 QAIGGGTAAI
+149 AAI
-159 TAGLGAAGN
+159 TYFSGGTLSPVAAGLIGAGVAGFGAAGT
-168 ATKQAYRESGQ
+168 ATKQAYKETGQ
-179 LTGKEFAYGALS
+179 LTGKEFGYGALT
-191 GVTEGALEGVTNAL
+191 GFTEGALEGVTTAL
-205 SLGTGQIIKGVASSF
+205 SMGTGQVINSVAKSF
-220 AKETVKT
+220 AKETTKT
-227 VARQGVVKSLAGA
+227 VAKQTVIKTLAKG
-240 FLGEAFEE
+240 FIGEAFEE
-248 GMSEVLDPM
+248 GMAEILDPV
-257 WQRMTYNPNAKNAT
+257 WQRLTYNPEAQNAT
-271 PQEIIYASFV
+271 PQEVAYAAFV
-281 GGMSGLVMGGTGTV
+281 GGMSGMLMSGGNAV
-295 YNTGNSFVKGNNLVG
+295 IDSGNSFLKGNSLVG
-310 RGLDAEVMGLSSNL
+310 KGLDAEVIGLSQQLSE
-324 AAFETANKTGD
+324 FEGANATGD
-335 ETFQTIAEI
+335 ETFQTIAQT
-344 YNSLAQSL
+344 YADLAQSL
-352 EATGGKVTTVTQKK
+352 ATTDGKVVTVTQKK

-372 RANTVAVFKPMIAKS
+372 RANTVAVFKPMIARS

-395 EVIAERL
+395 EVIAQRL
-402 NTYGYKTADGKP
+402 NEYGYKTTDGTP
-414 LTFTAEQ
+414 ITFTAEQ
-421 IRAGVDMKSPS
+421 IREGVDTSNPT
-432 SFSTALKTNS
+432 SFSDALKNNGV
-442 ILRELAIADT
+442 LRTLAIADT

-462 FEQATLMGQRLASQ
+462 FEQATLMGKRLASQ
-476 VDLNRFVETATPS
+476 VDLNRFIETATPS
-489 EINAVSQALGI
+489 EISAVSQALGI
-500 ENWAALD
+500 ENWATLD
-507 VNTFNQKI
+507 VDTFNQKI
-515 AAFVES
+515 TSFVEN

-529 RRSTVQALQ
+529 RRATVQSIQ
-538 ALSAETA
+538 AIPAETA

-560 RYSDGNT
+560 RYSDGST
-567 QIAISKNGDAYTV
+567 QIAITRQGDAYTV

-604 NTQQSDILASARAQ
+604 NTQQADITAGARAQ

-629 EEIDTYARE
+629 EELDTYARE
-638 NISDYSKLSAPN
+638 NITDYSKLSAPN

-662 ARGVAD
+662 AKGMSD
-668 EDILS
+668 EDVLA

-678 AHSGIDISFDKQATF
+678 AHAGIDISFDKQATF
-693 IGRDEK
+693 RGHDEE
-699 GSEKYADGF
+699 GNEKYADGF

-718 NPDSKRTHERLLIH
+718 NPDSKRTHERLLLH

-737 IRQYLG
+737 IRQFLG
-743 ADGVRHAT
+743 ADGVRHAK

-757 EGVSPEVAQRIAQAY
+757 EGVSPEIAQRIAQAY
-772 SGVDSSVSKLE
+772 QGVDSSVSSLE
-783 LAMDETN
+783 LTMDETN

-796 VLSNRNTLEKLIETE
+796 ILSNRHTLERLVEAE
-811 PTLKDKILSFFK
+811 PSLKDKILSFFK

-835 SKAARRYYK
+835 SRAARSYYK

-878 FSLQFADNIAD
+878 FSLQFADHIAD
-889 NQRRFILSN
+889 NQRRFVLSN
-898 NVSLSQDELELAIEQ
+898 NVALTQDELERAIDQ
-913 TARMVEFMRPY
+913 TAHMVELMSRY
-924 KDILPEDKVGKTLV
+924 KDILPADTVPKKTKATLV
-938 KNGSYDVSVENTT
+938 KNGSYDISVENTT
-951 ICVRTLAYNAFVDM
+951 ICVRTLAYNSFVEM

-995 LYCYVSLDRKAYNNM
+995 LYCYVSLDRKAYNDM
-1010 ILRYIDQRDG
+1010 VLKYIDQRER

-1027 AGRPEITRDS
+1027 AGRPDITS
-1037 QLYKYFLAGRKDTK
+1037 ESHPLYQEYLAGRKATK
-1051 DAWNRYSGWMSAY
+1051 PQWKRYTSWIEAYKSGE
-1064 QKGES
+1064 GF
-1069 LLTPADVATEA
+1069 LTTQDVATESR
-1080 KRAALSHG
+1080 RAELARTG
-1088 TASQA
+1088 TPSQKAQLKDMTDYAQNASQ
-1093 WQIRD
+1093 
-1098 MLKYAQSASW
+1098 
-1108 AKKQTQY
+1108 AKKQTDY

-1122 LRMNGK
+1122 LRLSAPM
-1128 VVRDLN
+1128 VRNLN

-1168 GLAYTKDT
+1168 GLAYTKDA
-1176 DFVKIFASTG
+1176 DFVRIFAPTG
-1186 MNINISVYAKKVGD
+1186 MNINVSVFVKENADGTFS
-1200 HYEIDPSMSANIDE
+1200 IDPKQSANATVEELIS
-1214 AIALREK
+1214 LREA
-1221 YPNVGIVVVATDTA
+1221 YPNVGVVATATSDA
-1235 GVEWALAQKWSD
+1235 GVEWALAQGWTD
-1247 VVIPFHTVRTGA
+1247 VVIPFHIVRTGSN
-1259 QVAEFYNWT
+1259 VADFYKWKNFT
-1268 VFNEEQN
+1268 FEQS
-1275 DTVADQ
+1275 DTVSDQ
-1281 NLWDSYVS
+1281 NLWDAYVD
-1289 SVAGDNASARKKVS
+1289 SVASGTSASARKKVS
-1303 KMVYPSEHQNNRET
+1303 KMIYPSEHQNNRET
-1317 YLRLTEER
+1317 YLRLIEER

-1342 LVNETRQSEGET
+1342 LVNETRQSEAET

-1389 VEAEVEAV
+1389 VESEAETV
-1397 AQDVLAGKK
+1397 AQDVLAGRK

-1433 RRLALP
+1433 RRFALQIGDTEVSTTGRYQLETDTETLLRDISEQNNIERFMP
-1439 LDEASGENYRNLV
+1439 EGLSADFIKAIRRSNGFAPSRLYRGMEAAEMDYIIENGFIKSNSSYNFTNQQGQTRFSPQIQTALSYATGFAPAGIRERFFEQGLPAYIVEVGNYADLNFV
-1452 KEINDE
+1452 NEDTMESYTKKEIDTKYITRVIELTYDAETKKVKARDIQIDGMNQA
-1458 NTVREGQGAL
+1458 EG
-1468 NSEELGRLEKV
+1468 ELLHGVPSFVQDKV
-1479 FGADIVADP
+1479 TGTI
-1488 EDRLLYERAV
+1488 LYEHQD
-1498 KLANGITAETIPDN
+1498 TE
-1512 TPITVKVVNPKFYTK
+1512 
-1527 EMLRT
+1527 
-1532 VAANENIG
+1532 G
-1540 YKTKFFVERMRLSDT
+1540 Y
-1555 LEYRVEGLAD
+1555 
-1565 TDAKIAYVKASSP
+1565 
-1578 KESHS
+1578 
-1583 IIYKSGYTEKLAEF
+1583 
-1597 SAGESSVSAISRHE
+1597 
-1611 RLHLLLNDWLYEYST
+1611 
-1626 SKTVLDAADDLRTFI
+1626 
-1641 EAEDGKYV
+1641 EDGKYISEKNPDILFDFDMVEEHKGMAFDYNGYLGISGDPANLIPYKADGKRFALDVDTDADYMTAVESGDTEKARQMVERAARAAGYKLHAYHGTNAEFTVFDTGKQGQGIDQFGAGFYFANNSDVSERYGNRMIESYLKLEKPIRILRKGERGNLFDVHITKAQAYQVLKRHPLMYDPEESPLGDFYEEYWEVGAKEWMV
-1649 KTFDKI
+1649 KDLAG
-1655 NYWYQKH
+1655 
-1662 RTVEYYRFTDYAQE
+1662 RFT
-1676 VACDLYAGALK
+1676 
-1687 VADPAIQAEIDK
+1687 
-1699 LVGAIDDAIEGSNVD
+1699 
-1714 GVRYALPDSIGV
+1714 SIG
-1726 YSDEERKSIEAR
+1726 
-1738 KGNITARSYDDVL
+1738 
-1751 EFFKNSISDASNEGK
+1751 
-1766 TMFIGKISSKTAD
+1766 
-1779 KIQRATGLSAF
+1779 
-1790 NKSIA
+1790 
-1795 LNSHDLRHMIKEHGD
+1795 
-1810 AESEAMRNQEAISD
+1810 
-1824 ANFEYVIET
+1824 
-1833 IADPDE
+1833 E
-1839 LDSEKDENSGVISL
+1839 LDS
-1853 IFKKEISGKT
+1853 
-1863 TAITIFSEKRKTL
+1863 
-1876 TLKTAWI
+1876 
-1883 IKKEQHISQPTNA
+1883 TNM
-1896 EALIRTPEARSSMD
+1896 L
-1910 TVPTDSITDPAK
+1910 
-1922 KVNRKSENSSAKN
+1922 
-1935 IGASAL
+1935 
-1941 DSDYMD
+1941 
-1947 AVNRGDMQ
+1947 
-1955 TAQRM
+1955 
-1960 VDEAAKKAG
+1960 
-1969 YSTEHLYH
+1969 
-1977 GTSMFGFTNID
+1977 F
-1988 VSSAS
+1988 
-1993 DDSISF
+1993 
-1999 FATNRQEV
+1999 
-2007 ASGYMPWYEDDA
+2007 
-2019 SDRYHDDVRR
+2019 
-2029 IGKPD
+2029 
-2034 KSRPRGLSRSYS
+2034 
-2046 AERILTEAQKVFPE
+2046 
-2060 YKDAIVATDD
+2060 
-2070 DVLAN
+2070 
-2075 LKTYWLTETIEA
+2075 
-2087 AEKLREIELSI
+2087 
-2098 GSNKLRQ
+2098 
-2105 QVMDMC
+2105 
-2111 DAVIATSK
+2111 
-2119 EDTLDA
+2119 
-2125 WKAVGNRYKEFDSI
+2125 
-2139 DIPYDATDMRPQIFH
+2139 
-2154 SRILGGL
+2154 
-2161 QQIGKLAKT
+2161 
-2170 TAIMIDGKLT
+2170 
-2180 NTSAIV
+2180 
-2186 DRYNDFLG
+2186 
-2194 GESIGMYDLYTKQGN
+2194 
-2209 QLVIQGRGSSW
+2209 
-2220 NQLPLGKFEVEYMEW
+2220 
-2235 LGDKAS
+2235 
-2241 EELSGKSVTTRDVAA
+2241 RD
-2256 FAKAKGYRSV
+2256 
-2266 AFYDIYDNG
+2266 
-2275 VYGSAAGISDV
+2275 
-2286 YAFFYPNEDV
+2286 YPNELHEALRDV
-2296 KSADPVTYDDN
+2296 CGFDGVQIHFETDAMIDERNDEYYVTWFPQQAKSADPVVYDDD

-2312 LSERFDSHK
+2312 LSKRFNSNDP
-2321 SDIRYALSETRGSI
+2321 DIRYALSETRGSI

-2349 KVFSGWTAAQ
+2349 KAFSGWTAIQ

-2368 IETVGRKYGVRNIES
+2368 IETVGRKYGVENIES

-2454 SMAEQQTRLDD
+2454 SMAEQQTRLSDL
-2465 IKTKVSALKKL
+2465 KKKVSALKRL

-2489 LGRTKKDMETKR
+2489 LGRSKKDMETKR
-2501 GLREELEKAKAEAKT
+2501 GLREELANAKAEAKT

-2534 ENKPVLS
+2534 ENKAVLG
-2541 TTNEHGIETVV
+2541 TTDEHGIETVV
-2552 TADQSKE
+2552 TAEQSE
-2559 IVKKYEKAYPE
+2559 AIVKKYEEAHPE

-2678 EKSGDTTYIEVVSR
+2678 EKSGDTTYIEIVSKER
-2692 KRVTDEE
+2692 MTDEA

-2707 IRPKNNEVV
+2707 LRPKNNEVV
-2716 FFRKGER
+2716 FFRNGER

-2826 FEKGFAGM
+2826 FEKGFSGM

-2845 NLLKRTLQGVEN
+2845 NLLKQTLQGVEN

-2875 EAGNTAEQAIL
+2875 EAGNSAEQAIL
-2886 DSADVTTNFGRVGN
+2886 DSADVTTNFGRMGN
-2900 ITKTLNRTLIPFL
+2900 ITKVLNRTLIPFL

-2927 TSVRSAKEFASL
+2927 TSIRSAREFASL
-2939 ALKAVLVGVAPM
+2939 AFKAALVGVAPM

-3003 KATVEGEN
+3003 KSAAEGED
-3011 VDWADYVNNIMQQ
+3011 VDWAGYVKNIMQQ

-3041 VANNITWYGS
+3041 VANNLTWYGS

-3183 SNAEKLQQS
+3183 SNAEKLQQT

-3201 AFKTALQDFEL
+3201 AYKTALQDFEL
-3212 YTKAFEA
+3212 YTKAIEA
-3219 TAGIEDED
+3219 TAGMEDENL
-3227 IRYAEATRLM
+3227 RFTEATRLM
-3237 YGAERALAEYNA
+3237 YGAERALSEYND
-3249 DVYAKCQSLNKA
+3249 DVYAKCQMLNKA
-3261 GIDYEM
+3261 GVDYEM
-3267 LYGYYFTVRGI
+3267 LYNYYFTVRGI
-3278 TSDKDADG
+3278 TSDKDAQG
-3286 NTISGSK
+3286 NTVSGSK
-3293 RAKVVAAIKGMDISA
+3293 RKKVVASIKSMDISV
-3308 DQKLLL
+3308 DHKLLL

-3328 RMTAANAKKRL
+3328 RMTAVNAKKRL
-3339 LRYILKLKSATQTEK
+3339 LRYILNLKGATQTEK
-3354 SELAEMCGF
+3354 TELAEMCGF
-3363 EVKNGRVVTKSLY
+3363 EVKNGRVVTKSVF

>member
-1 MAVYSFSTATQ
+1 MAIYTFASSAGLNKQTGGIYNFTSQ
-12 KEDPKNKLYANWNT
+12 KNGIQPLTLPSGVSADA
-26 TTKSSTE
+26 SSE
-33 TAQNTGGFLGGLGYL
+33 SYNNGGFLGGVGYL
-48 SEKLAVGFMSSIE
+48 GEKLAVGFMSSIE
-61 GIWDYSAGG
+61 GIWDYAAGG

-103 SDGWKTAGDVAG
+103 SDGWKTAGDIAG

-121 PALLAA
+121 PAILASV
-127 AGAVGIAVGTGG
+127 GAVAIAVGTAG
-139 AAAPLSAGIL
+139 AGTPVSAGIL
-149 QAIGGGTAAI
+149 SAVGGGTAAV

-168 ATKQAYRESGQ
+168 ATKQAYRETGQ
-179 LTGKEFAYGALS
+179 LTGKEFGYGALS
-191 GVTEGALEGVTNAL
+191 GITEGALEGVTTAL
-205 SLGTGQIIKGVASSF
+205 SLGTGQIVKSVAGAF
-220 AKETVKT
+220 AKETVKS
-227 VARQGVVKSLAGA
+227 VARQSVVKTLAGA
-240 FLGEAFEE
+240 FIGEAFEE
-248 GMSEVLDPM
+248 GMAEVLDPY
-257 WQRMTYNPNAKNAT
+257 WQRLTYNPNAKNAT
-271 PQEIIYASFV
+271 PQEVAYAAFV
-281 GGMSGLVMGGTGTV
+281 GGMSGMLMGGAGAV
-295 YNTGNSFVKGNNLVG
+295 YNSGNSFLKGNNLVG
-310 RGLDAEVMGLSSNL
+310 RGLDAEVVGLSQQLS
-324 AAFETANKTGD
+324 AFETANNTGD
-335 ETFQTIAEI
+335 ETFQTIAQT
-344 YNSLAQSL
+344 YADLAQSL
-352 EATGGKVTTVTQKK
+352 ETTGGKVTTVTQKK

-372 RANTVAVFKPMIAKS
+372 RANTVAVFKPMIARS
-387 AANIVNNA
+387 AANIVANA

-402 NTYGYKTADGKP
+402 NAYGYKTADGKP
-414 LTFTAEQ
+414 VTFTADQ
-421 IRAGVDMKSPS
+421 LRAGVDVNNPS
-432 SFSTALKTNS
+432 SFSEALKTNS

-462 FEQATLMGQRLASQ
+462 FEQATLMGKRLASQ
-476 VDLNRFVETATPS
+476 VDLNRFIETATPS
-489 EINAVSQALGI
+489 EISAVSQALGI
-500 ENWAALD
+500 ENWATLD
-507 VNTFNQKI
+507 VDTFNQKI
-515 AAFVES
+515 TSFVEN

-529 RRSTVQALQ
+529 RRATVQSIQ
-538 ALSAETA
+538 AIPAETA

-560 RYSDGNT
+560 RYSDGST
-567 QIAISKNGDAYTV
+567 QIAITRQGDAYTV

-604 NTQQSDILASARAQ
+604 NTQQADITADARAQ

-629 EEIDTYARE
+629 EELDTYARQ
-638 NISDYSKLSAPN
+638 NITDYSKLSAPN

-662 ARGVAD
+662 AKGMTD
-668 EDILS
+668 EDVLA

-678 AHSGIDISFDKQATF
+678 AHAGIDISFDKQATF
-693 IGRDEK
+693 RGRDEE
-699 GSEKYADGF
+699 GNEKYADGF

-718 NPDSKRTHERLLIH
+718 NPDSKRTHERLLLH
-732 ELDHA
+732 ELEHT
-737 IRQYLG
+737 ILKG
-743 ADGVRHAT
+743 KDGKKLIAT
-751 VFRQAL
+751 AF
-757 EGVSPEVAQRIAQAY
+757 EN
-772 SGVDSSVSKLE
+772 
-783 LAMDETN
+783 MDEDMKAKILKRYGDFYRGKGLDAAERIDILN
-790 AYYAEE
+790 DEVSAHFAEE
-796 VLSNRNTLEKLIETE
+796 ILSNRHTLEKLIEAE
-811 PTLKDKILSFFK
+811 PSLKDKILSFFK

-835 SKAARRYYK
+835 SRAARSYYK

-878 FSLQFADNIAD
+878 FSLQFADHIAD
-889 NQRRFILSN
+889 NQRRFVLSN
-898 NVSLSQDELELAIEQ
+898 NVALTQDELERAIEQ
-913 TARMVEFMRPY
+913 TAHMVEVMSRY
-924 KDILPEDKVGKTLV
+924 KDILPADTVPKKTKATLV
-938 KNGSYDVSVENTT
+938 KNGSYDISVENTT
-951 ICVRTLAYNAFVDM
+951 ICVRTLAYNSFVEM

-995 LYCYVSLDRKAYNNM
+995 LYCYVSLDRKAYNDM
-1010 ILRYIDQRDG
+1010 VLKYIDQRER

-1027 AGRPEITRDS
+1027 AGRPDITS
-1037 QLYKYFLAGRKDTK
+1037 ESHPLYQEYLAGRKATK
-1051 DAWNRYSGWMSAY
+1051 PQWKRYTSWIEAYKSGE
-1064 QKGES
+1064 GF
-1069 LLTPADVATEA
+1069 LTTQDVATESR
-1080 KRAALSHG
+1080 RAELARTG
-1088 TASQA
+1088 TPSQKAQLKDMTDYAQNASQA
-1093 WQIRD
+1093 
-1098 MLKYAQSASW
+1098 
-1108 AKKQTQY
+1108 KKQSDY

-1122 LRMNGK
+1122 LRLSAP
-1128 VVRDLN
+1128 VVRNLN

-1168 GLAYTKDT
+1168 GLAYTKDA
-1176 DFVKIFASTG
+1176 DFVRIFAPTG
-1186 MNINISVYAKKVGD
+1186 MNINVSVFVKENADGTFS
-1200 HYEIDPSMSANIDE
+1200 IDPKQSANATVEELIS
-1214 AIALREK
+1214 LREA
-1221 YPNVGIVVVATDTA
+1221 YPNVGVVATATSDA
-1235 GVEWALAQKWSD
+1235 GVEWALAQGWTD
-1247 VVIPFHTVRTGA
+1247 VVIPFHIVRTGSN
-1259 QVAEFYNWT
+1259 VADFYKWKNFT
-1268 VFNEEQN
+1268 FEQS

-1281 NLWDSYVS
+1281 NLWDAYVS
-1289 SVAGDNASARKKVS
+1289 SVAGENASARKKVS
-1303 KMVYPSEHQNNRET
+1303 KMIYPSEHQNNRET
-1317 YLRLTEER
+1317 YLRLIEER

-1342 LVNETRQSEGET
+1342 LVNETRQSEAET

-1389 VEAEVEAV
+1389 VESEAETV

-1433 RRLALP
+1433 RRFALQIGDTEVSTTGRYQLETDTETLLRDISEQNSIERFMP
-1439 LDEASGENYRNLV
+1439 EGLSADFIKAIRRSNGFAPSRLYRGMEAAEMDYIIENGFIKSNSSYNFTNQQGQTRFSPQIQTALSYATGFAPAGIRERFFEQGLPAYIVEVGNYADLNFV
-1452 KEINDE
+1452 NEDTIESYTKKEIDTKYITRIIELTYDAETKKVKARDIQIDGMNQA
-1458 NTVREGQGAL
+1458 EG
-1468 NSEELGRLEKV
+1468 ELLHGVPSFVQDKV
-1479 FGADIVADP
+1479 TGTI
-1488 EDRLLYERAV
+1488 LYEHQD
-1498 KLANGITAETIPDN
+1498 TE
-1512 TPITVKVVNPKFYTK
+1512 
-1527 EMLRT
+1527 
-1532 VAANENIG
+1532 G
-1540 YKTKFFVERMRLSDT
+1540 Y
-1555 LEYRVEGLAD
+1555 
-1565 TDAKIAYVKASSP
+1565 
-1578 KESHS
+1578 
-1583 IIYKSGYTEKLAEF
+1583 
-1597 SAGESSVSAISRHE
+1597 
-1611 RLHLLLNDWLYEYST
+1611 
-1626 SKTVLDAADDLRTFI
+1626 
-1641 EAEDGKYV
+1641 EDGKYISEKNPDILFDFDMVEEHKGMAFDYNGYLGISGDPANLVPYKADGKRFALDVDTDADYMTAVESGDTEKARQMVERAARAAGYKLHAYHGTNAEFTVFDTGKQGQGVDQFGAGFYFANNSDVSERYGNRMIESYLKLEKPIRILRKGERGNLFDVHITKSQAYQVLKRHPLMYDPEESPLGDFYEEYWEVGAKEWMV
-1649 KTFDKI
+1649 KDLAG
-1655 NYWYQKH
+1655 
-1662 RTVEYYRFTDYAQE
+1662 RFT
-1676 VACDLYAGALK
+1676 
-1687 VADPAIQAEIDK
+1687 
-1699 LVGAIDDAIEGSNVD
+1699 
-1714 GVRYALPDSIGV
+1714 SIG
-1726 YSDEERKSIEAR
+1726 
-1738 KGNITARSYDDVL
+1738 
-1751 EFFKNSISDASNEGK
+1751 
-1766 TMFIGKISSKTAD
+1766 
-1779 KIQRATGLSAF
+1779 
-1790 NKSIA
+1790 
-1795 LNSHDLRHMIKEHGD
+1795 
-1810 AESEAMRNQEAISD
+1810 
-1824 ANFEYVIET
+1824 
-1833 IADPDE
+1833 E
-1839 LDSEKDENSGVISL
+1839 LDS
-1853 IFKKEISGKT
+1853 
-1863 TAITIFSEKRKTL
+1863 
-1876 TLKTAWI
+1876 
-1883 IKKEQHISQPTNA
+1883 TNMLFRDYPNELH
-1896 EALIRTPEARSSMD
+1896 EALRDVCGFDGVQIHFQ
-1910 TVPTDSITDPAK
+1910 TDA
-1922 KVNRKSENSSAKN
+1922 
-1935 IGASAL
+1935 
-1941 DSDYMD
+1941 
-1947 AVNRGDMQ
+1947 
-1955 TAQRM
+1955 M
-1960 VDEAAKKAG
+1960 VDERNDE
-1969 YSTEHLYH
+1969 YYVT
-1977 GTSMFGFTNID
+1977 
-1988 VSSAS
+1988 
-1993 DDSISF
+1993 
-1999 FATNRQEV
+1999 
-2007 ASGYMPWYEDDA
+2007 W
-2019 SDRYHDDVRR
+2019 
-2029 IGKPD
+2029 
-2034 KSRPRGLSRSYS
+2034 
-2046 AERILTEAQKVFPE
+2046 FPE
-2060 YKDAIVATDD
+2060 QA
-2070 DVLAN
+2070 
-2075 LKTYWLTETIEA
+2075 
-2087 AEKLREIELSI
+2087 
-2098 GSNKLRQ
+2098 
-2105 QVMDMC
+2105 
-2111 DAVIATSK
+2111 
-2119 EDTLDA
+2119 
-2125 WKAVGNRYKEFDSI
+2125 
-2139 DIPYDATDMRPQIFH
+2139 
-2154 SRILGGL
+2154 
-2161 QQIGKLAKT
+2161 
-2170 TAIMIDGKLT
+2170 
-2180 NTSAIV
+2180 
-2186 DRYNDFLG
+2186 
-2194 GESIGMYDLYTKQGN
+2194 
-2209 QLVIQGRGSSW
+2209 
-2220 NQLPLGKFEVEYMEW
+2220 
-2235 LGDKAS
+2235 
-2241 EELSGKSVTTRDVAA
+2241 
-2256 FAKAKGYRSV
+2256 
-2266 AFYDIYDNG
+2266 
-2275 VYGSAAGISDV
+2275 
-2286 YAFFYPNEDV
+2286 
-2296 KSADPVTYDDN
+2296 KSADPVTYDGD

-2312 LSERFDSHK
+2312 LSKRFNANDP
-2321 SDIRYALSETRGSI
+2321 DIRYALSETRGSI
-2335 MTEVDPEYKPTIQD
+2335 MTEVDPEYKPTVQD
-2349 KVFSGWTAAQ
+2349 KVFSGWTAVQ

-2368 IETVGRKYGVRNIES
+2368 IETVGKKYGVRNIES
-2383 LVQSARSG
+2383 LVQAARSG

-2418 EQIFRPIAR
+2418 EAIFRPISR

-2454 SMAEQQTRLDD
+2454 SMAEQQTRLNDL
-2465 IKTKVSALKKL
+2465 KKKVTALKRL

-2489 LGRTKKDMETKR
+2489 LGRSKKDMETKR
-2501 GLREELEKAKAEAKT
+2501 RLREELANAKAEAKT

-2534 ENKPVLS
+2534 ENKPVLG
-2541 TTNEHGIETVV
+2541 TTDEHGIETVV
-2552 TADQSKE
+2552 TAEQSE
-2559 IVKKYEKAYPE
+2559 AIVKKYEEAHPE
-2570 FKRVAE
+2570 FKGVAE

-2598 TFDYLA
+2598 TFDYLV

-2678 EKSGDTTYIEVVSR
+2678 QKSGDTTYIEIVSR
-2692 KRVTDEE
+2692 ERMSDE
-2699 IAELDPTE
+2699 AVADLDPTE
-2707 IRPKNNEVV
+2707 LRPKNNEVV
-2716 FFRKGER
+2716 FFRDGER

-2826 FEKGFAGM
+2826 FEKGFSGM

-2845 NLLKRTLQGVEN
+2845 NLLQQTLQGVEN

-2886 DSADVTTNFGRVGN
+2886 DSADVTTNFGRMGN
-2900 ITKTLNRTLIPFL
+2900 ITKVLNRTLIPFL

-2927 TSVRSAKEFASL
+2927 TSIRSAREFASL
-2939 ALKAVLVGVAPM
+2939 ALKAALVGVAPM

-2958 EDDEDYKNLRDN
+2958 EDDEDYKNLRDA

-3003 KATVEGEN
+3003 KSAAEGED
-3011 VDWADYVNNIMQQ
+3011 VDWAGYVKNIMQQ

-3041 VANNITWYGS
+3041 VANNLTWYGS

-3122 LDPATSNKL
+3122 LDPATSNRL
-3131 STEFYEMYD
+3131 STDFYEMYD

-3183 SNAEKLQQS
+3183 SNAEKLQQT

-3201 AFKTALQDFEL
+3201 AYKTALQDFEL
-3212 YTKAFEA
+3212 YTKAIEA
-3219 TAGIEDED
+3219 TAGMEDENL
-3227 IRYAEATRLM
+3227 RFTEATRLM
-3237 YGAERALAEYNA
+3237 YGAERALSEYND
-3249 DVYAKCQSLNKA
+3249 DVYAKCQMLNKA
-3261 GIDYEM
+3261 GVDYEV
-3267 LYGYYFTVRGI
+3267 LYSYYFTVRGI
-3278 TSDKDADG
+3278 TSDKDYEG

-3293 RAKVVAAIKGMDISA
+3293 RKKVVASIKGMNISV

-3328 RMTAANAKKRL
+3328 RMTAVNAKKRL
-3339 LRYILKLKSATQTEK
+3339 LRYILNLKGATQTEK
-3354 SELAEMCGF
+3354 TELAEMCGF
-3363 EVKNGRVVTKSLY
+3363 EVKNGRVVTKSVF